1 MMKYYSKSFIS
12 ILLMVCMLLAGF
24 PTQAFAVESANYTL
38 NYTANGDSTVTITGI
53 SVSEG
58 FEETD
63 LAVEIPETI
72 DGMTVTKIEGTRWSA
87 FAGYHVTSVSI
98 PASVTEIGA
107 GAFMNCQYLTQV
119 TFGEGSAPSFEDA
132 YNSNQNGVFADCTA
146 LTSIELPAGTTKL
159 GTYMFSGCE
168 SLTSVNLSE
177 LTQITEIPFRA
188 FERCALSSVE
198 LPENIRRVAQDA
210 FSANYICTGVDDYG
224 DEIRTYTIQDI
235 TLNEGLTE
243 IGSNAFYGAPIT
255 SLLLPNSLTTIGH
268 SAFSCCHHLAEITW
282 PDNKGF
288 TEINGFDH
296 CTSLPDSIF
305 ESLPVTVTSIGYQ
318 AFSGCRFSSVSLPGT
333 IETIGERAFAY
344 NYNLKSLTL
353 HEGLQSIGVGA
364 FHCCNGTDNGEYMEG
379 LLNATIVV
387 PETVTYIGAGAFS
400 VPYNSYYADDAN
412 PGLTLKILNRDLTL
426 KDENEDNG
434 FIPILSGVAYATICG
449 YRYKSDGVT
458 ESDLYAYAQ
467 NLIEQSSESLSCKYT
482 WEELS
487 ETQPVYAYTVSGTV
501 TPADASIVVE
511 KGGERIAQTSD
522 ESGAF
527 SFAVKNDEDVTVV
540 FSADGYINQT
550 FVRAAG
556 STGNWDLGNVE
567 LAPLPVSRTITVS
580 LSDSE
585 GKNLYS
591 FDGLTLVLK
600 AGEKTLTEDTDYT
613 LQFPYIILKDT
624 VSVTKNTTLTLT
636 AETDE
641 SLKRSGATASTTLA
655 RPRLELVLPAWG
667 NVVIPTVSSFTGGH
681 NILIFDS
688 EGNLSE
694 YGTVSSTIMEE
705 TYSYTSDKLK
715 AGNYTAV
722 IFNQNQY
729 LSVIPA
735 LSGLTSCGMTEDTDY
750 KKIHFTIRDK
760 ETTAIDTV
768 TVPVLNT
775 AEFGTIVNTDFSCVR
790 LDENSP
796 LTGVKFRA
804 RVFYGFAD
812 SAVASGTL
820 TINIPADATV
830 SYIGNEIGRLDAG
843 AASNGY
849 TQSGNTLTIPVS
861 RNKGVVFMDLTVTGT
876 GKRVIS
882 AALSDGE
889 KTSPLGSCAFDCYT
903 TRLTLPSEYFESRI
917 ATITATIKAKPQTN
931 VDVYLDGEKKGTVTT
946 DKLGIAYF
954 DFTPPADAAI
964 GQKLTVSTQTA
975 EGDGGSAVI
984 KNYPTDAVVKEFYF
998 TQYHSKYYVVQDSR
1012 LTKNLSYSYVFT
1024 DSKRDECKDWSFS
1037 ATVNGKSP
1045 LDEELTSVTITM
1057 KTGDTMEVPLYLSG
1071 KTMCDDGSTD
1081 YVFTGMVT
1089 LEHPGVLPNYFD
1101 NERVPVRLDLN
1112 YASIIDESTLED
1124 LTEYTGTQT
1133 LMAELMANSL
1143 SEEEKKEIKD
1153 KYTNPWTEEVIAEY
1167 TRTTEECLVDLYCH
1181 IQGKCADPDNPTYA
1195 EKEAAR
1201 AAVQEDVKTVM
1212 EPFTTT
1218 DQDMLDEMANM
1229 IFKDEYML
1237 EIDAEILSYASTDE
1251 ERQWASEYQS
1261 ALLNLQ
1267 SSVDG
1272 YCDYLSAALL
1282 LDKNLT
1288 DYADGLEIAEEAGIT
1303 VAPAIAE
1310 QVRVGT
1316 LESVV
1321 VDKVE
1326 QAEGSDIYYAYDSSG
1341 TLIYTIDISKQLD
1354 KVLAHK
1360 NFVNNGDVNAV
1371 LPSGKESAAAVLNST
1386 ADDIS
1391 ASSRLYADD
1400 GDTTEAWVADELE
1413 AVNSWVG
1420 GFWFGAA
1427 ATGLDEWQK
1436 SMKLS
1441 AEKLAKLSARTKWLD
1456 QWQGR
1461 YLAGEMPYVDV
1472 DTYDKFMTEMV
1483 TKNKKIYA
1491 ATKIAPNMELFG
1503 KGLNG
1508 LGAMVSA
1515 GQAANSLVNVVDKN
1529 REIEDWE
1536 SELERKEKLYYH
1548 YMRLETKDCEA
1559 FPTKFQCGDALMQC
1573 TEAGRKLIPRTKD
1586 LRNMCAV
1593 DTAANALMVGSAF
1606 IPGLGWGV
1614 ALGIGLTGT
1623 VYGAWSDK
1631 TKTNLQQEIS
1641 KYENDFFLGELKAKK
1656 YCKID
1661 RNDCPDE
1668 DSSSDGSN
1676 PKSSGNSR
1684 LGSGSIGSDLR
1695 ECLDPS
1701 GIVYEAVES
1710 NPLSGV
1716 TAELWY
1722 SANKDG
1728 TNAVKWDAE
1737 NYGGQ
1742 INPQVTD
1749 ADGMYSW
1756 YVPDGYWKV
1765 KFTKE
1770 GYTTAETE
1778 WMEVPPPQLDVNIGL
1793 ISTAAPAV
1801 QSIFAYPDYVE
1812 IIFTQ
1817 YMSVTKTLTIPDGY
1831 TYEWAEKTPVNTVS
1845 NICYSKVLRMIPNNE
1860 AKVGDTVSVTIE
1872 GAKNYAGTSLSKY
1885 ISGSLTVVPRPAK
1898 IVLNYEDQISVHMGE
1913 NPIPRVTVRVL
1924 DSDGN
1929 PISGLKILAVA
1940 SSDFYASISPV
1951 NDITGEDGIATFAV
1965 EGLLPG
1971 TTKLTLSVENTSLRV
1986 SIPLLV
1992 THKENRPERPT
2003 AKIGEI
2009 SLTAASPKENFVT
2022 VRSGET
2028 MTLSCDTDGAVI
2040 YYTTDGT
2047 CPCQNTASRM
2057 RYTDPI
2063 TITENTKFRIAAY
2076 KDGMDYS
2083 ERLNITVTVDDTHQH
2098 SYGSEWKSDA
2108 NGHWHECDCGAVSD
2122 RAGHDWMVENA
2133 KEATATEPG
2142 YTGDKTCKVC
2152 GYEVKGEDIPAK
2164 GTTEPSDPTN
2174 PGGNNTTN
2182 PVNPDNDTVT
2192 VKGMKYRVTNAEKKQ
2207 ACAYGAEN
2215 KNLRTITVASKV
2227 TINGVSCQVTAVAN
2241 NAFANLKKAAK
2252 AVIGSNVTT
2261 IGKKAFYGDKK
2272 LKKIT
2277 VKSKKLKSI
2286 GKGALKG
2293 ISAKAVVKVP
2303 KAKRKAYNKL
2313 FKGKGQKKSVKI
2325 K

>member
-1 MMKYYSKSFIS
+1 MKYYSKRFIS

-24 PTQAFAVESANYTL
+24 PTQAFAMESANYTL
-38 NYTANGDSTVTITGI
+38 NYTENGDSTVSITGI
-53 SVSEG
+53 SVAEG
-58 FEETD
+58 FEEAD

-132 YNSNQNGVFADCTA
+132 YHSDLNGVFAGCTA

-168 SLTSVNLSE
+168 RLAAVNLSE

-198 LPENIRRVAQDA
+198 LPENISRVAQDA
-210 FSANYICTGVDDYG
+210 FSANYICTGLDDYG

-235 TLNEGLTE
+235 VLNEGLIE
-243 IGSNAFYGAPIT
+243 IGSNAFGGAVIT
-255 SLLLPNSLTTIGH
+255 SLTLPNSLTTIGQE
-268 SAFSCCHHLAEITW
+268 AFSGCYQLAEITW

-305 ESLPVTVTSIGYQ
+305 ESLPVTVTSIGYE
-318 AFSGCRFSSVSLPGT
+318 AFLGCRFSSVSLPGT

-344 NYNLKSLTL
+344 NYNLKSLSL
-353 HEGLQSIGVGA
+353 HEGLQSIGVCA
-364 FHCCNGTDNGEYMEG
+364 FNCCNGTTDNGEYMEG

-400 VPYNSYYADDAN
+400 VPYNSYYADNAN

-426 KDENEDNG
+426 KNKNEDNG
-434 FIPILSGVAYATICG
+434 FIPILSGVASATICG
-449 YRYKSDGVT
+449 YRYKSDGIT

-467 NLIEQSSESLSCKYT
+467 SCKYT

-487 ETQPVYAYTVSGTV
+487 ETQPVYAYTVSGKV

-527 SFAVKNDEDVTVV
+527 SFAVKNDEDVKVV
-540 FSADGYINQT
+540 FSADGYIDQRL
-550 FVRAAG
+550 VRAAG
-556 STGNWDLGNVE
+556 STENWDLGNVE
-567 LAPLPVSRTITVS
+567 LATLPVSRTITVS

-624 VSVTKNTTLTLT
+624 VSVEKNTTLTLT

-641 SLKRSGATASTTLA
+641 GLKRSGATAATTLA

-715 AGNYTAV
+715 AGSYTAV

-775 AEFGTIVNTDFSCVR
+775 TEFGTIVNTDFSCVR

-812 SAVASGTL
+812 NAVASGTL

-849 TQSGNTLTIPVS
+849 TKSGNTLTIPVS
-861 RNKGVVFMDLTVTGT
+861 RNKGVVFMDLSVTGT
-876 GKRVIS
+876 GNRVIS

-889 KTSPLGSCAFDCYT
+889 KTSPLGSCAFNCYT

-1057 KTGDTMEVPLYLSG
+1057 KTGDIMEVPLYLSG
-1071 KTMCDDGSTD
+1071 KTVCDDGSTD

-1112 YASIIDESTLED
+1112 YASILDDSMKAQWAAQGKD
-1124 LTEYTGTQT
+1124 GTQT
-1133 LMAELMANSL
+1133 LMAELTASTAL
-1143 SEEEKKEIKD
+1143 TEQEEKEIDD
-1153 KYTNPWTEEVIAEY
+1153 KYENPWTDEFLNEY
-1167 TRTTEECLVDLYCH
+1167 SASLVEDFCQYYYYYEYCV
-1181 IQGKCADPDNPTYA
+1181 DPANPTDA
-1195 EKEAAR
+1195 EKAKAEAA
-1201 AAVQEDVKTVM
+1201 AKADVDKM
-1212 EPFTTT
+1212 LEPFTTT
-1218 DQDMLDEMANM
+1218 DQGEINSMINMLFGDEWV
-1229 IFKDEYML
+1229 IEFDE
-1237 EIDAEILSYASTDE
+1237 EVLSYATEE
-1251 ERQWASEYQS
+1251 ERQEVYEFQSEMLSLQNSIDNLCGYIS
-1261 ALLNLQ
+1261 A
-1267 SSVDG
+1267 G
-1272 YCDYLSAALL
+1272 LL

-1288 DYADGLEIAEEAGIT
+1288 DYADGIEIAEEMGISLSPEL
-1303 VAPAIAE
+1303 AAKAKD
-1310 QVRVGT
+1310 GT
-1316 LESVV
+1316 LDDYMKTVSV
-1321 VDKVE
+1321 KVE
-1326 QAEGSDIYYAYDSSG
+1326 QEENSDTAYVYDQSG
-1341 TLIYTIDISKQLD
+1341 ALLYTMDTAKLWD
-1354 KVLAHK
+1354 KVIANK
-1360 NFVNNGDVNAV
+1360 DIIN
-1371 LPSGKESAAAVLNST
+1371 SGKVENALP
-1386 ADDIS
+1386 
-1391 ASSRLYADD
+1391 
-1400 GDTTEAWVADELE
+1400 
-1413 AVNSWVG
+1413 G
-1420 GFWFGAA
+1420 GNGAA
-1427 ATGLDEWQK
+1427 ALSINSYSNK
-1436 SMKLS
+1436 AALPAILS
-1441 AEKLAKLSARTKWLD
+1441 AQEGEEEQGSLALAHDALEAAVSYGGDFWL
-1456 QWQGR
+1456 G
-1461 YLAGEMPYVDV
+1461 LGGTAAGEVADSMAKELDFLVNHAPRILQQYSQWNMDYWLGKMPYISPEYYREISDS
-1472 DTYDKFMTEMV
+1472 MT
-1483 TKNKKIYA
+1483 KLQLKA
-1491 ATKIAPNMELFG
+1491 AAFPKIAPALEKTSKVIGKAGDLANAVQFG
-1503 KGLNG
+1503 ND
-1508 LGAMVSA
+1508 VIDIYSI
-1515 GQAANSLVNVVDKN
+1515 NN
-1529 REIEDWE
+1529 EIENWE
-1536 SELERKEKLYYH
+1536 DEVARHRKLYFH
-1548 YMRLETKDCEA
+1548 YLQLEVKDCES
-1559 FPTKFQCGDALMQC
+1559 FPTKFQCADAHEKCMD
-1573 TEAGRKLIPRTKD
+1573 EGRTLQRLYKQ
-1586 LRNMCAV
+1586 LRQYASL
-1593 DTAANALMVGSAF
+1593 DA
-1606 IPGLGWGV
+1606 GV
-1614 ALGIGLTGT
+1614 AGLSLACSFVPGVGTVAGLTVAGGGYL
-1623 VYGAWSDK
+1623 YGKAADDAK
-1631 TKTNLQQEIS
+1631 AQLQADITTHELEFQ
-1641 KYENDFFLGELKAKK
+1641 KGERAAKK

-1668 DSSSDGSN
+1668 DSSSDGSG
-1676 PKSSGNSR
+1676 PKSSGNSS

-1722 SANKDG
+1722 SASKDG

-1742 INPQVTD
+1742 INPQLTD
-1749 ADGMYSW
+1749 AEGMYSW

-1765 KFTKE
+1765 KFTKD
-1770 GYTTAETE
+1770 GYIAAETE

-1801 QSIFAYPDYVE
+1801 QSINAYPDYVE

-1831 TYEWAEKTPVNTVS
+1831 TYEWAEKTPVNTES
-1845 NICYSKVLRMIPNNE
+1845 NICYSKVLRLIPNNK
-1860 AKVGDTVSVTIE
+1860 AKVGDTVSVSIE
-1872 GAKNYAGTSLSKY
+1872 GAENYAGTSLSKY

-1913 NPIPRVTVRVL
+1913 NPTPRVTVRVL

-1940 SSDFYASISPV
+1940 SSDFYASVSPV

-2028 MTLSCDTDGAVI
+2028 MTLSCGTDGAVI

-2098 SYGSEWKSDA
+2098 SYGSEWKSDE

-2122 RAGHDWMVENA
+2122 RAEHDWKVENA

-2142 YTGDKTCKVC
+2142 YAGDKTCKVC
-2152 GYEVKGEDIPAK
+2152 GYEVKGEKIPAT
-2164 GTTEPSDPTN
+2164 GTTKPTEPTN
-2174 PGGNNTTN
+2174 PGDDNPTN
-2182 PVNPDNDTVT
+2182 PVNPDSDKPTNP
-2192 VKGMKYRVTNAEKKQ
+2192 KGDGNENTNSPQTGDNSNLWLWFAVLFISGGILIGTSAYSKNKKY
-2207 ACAYGAEN
+2207 
-2215 KNLRTITVASKV
+2215 SK
-2227 TINGVSCQVTAVAN
+2227 
-2241 NAFANLKKAAK
+2241 
-2252 AVIGSNVTT
+2252 
-2261 IGKKAFYGDKK
+2261 
-2272 LKKIT
+2272 
-2277 VKSKKLKSI
+2277 
-2286 GKGALKG
+2286 
-2293 ISAKAVVKVP
+2293 
-2303 KAKRKAYNKL
+2303 
-2313 FKGKGQKKSVKI
+2313 
-2325 K
+2325 

>member
-1 MMKYYSKSFIS
+1 MMKYYSKRFIS
-12 ILLMVCMLLAGF
+12 ILLMICMLLAGF
-24 PTQAFAVESANYTL
+24 PTQAFAMESANYTL
-38 NYTANGDSTVTITGI
+38 NYTANGDSTVSITGI
-53 SVSEG
+53 SVAEG
-58 FEETD
+58 FEEAD

-119 TFGEGSAPSFEDA
+119 TFAEGSAPSFEDA
-132 YNSNQNGVFADCTA
+132 YNSNLNGVFAGCTA

-198 LPENIRRVAQDA
+198 LPENISRVAQDA
-210 FSANYICTGVDDYG
+210 FSANYICTGLDDYG

-235 TLNEGLTE
+235 VLNEGLIE
-243 IGSNAFYGAPIT
+243 IGSNAFGGAVIT
-255 SLLLPNSLTTIGH
+255 SLILPNSLTTIGQE
-268 SAFSCCHHLAEITW
+268 AFSGCYQLAEITW

-288 TEINGFDH
+288 TEINGFDN

-344 NYNLKSLTL
+344 NYNLKTLTL
-353 HEGLQSIGVGA
+353 HEGLQSIGVCA
-364 FHCCNGTDNGEYMEG
+364 FYSCNGTDNGEYMEG

-426 KDENEDNG
+426 KDENEYNG

-467 NLIEQSSESLSCKYT
+467 SCKYT

-487 ETQPVYAYTVSGTV
+487 ETQPVYAYTVSGKV

-511 KGGERIAQTSD
+511 KGGERIAHTSD

-527 SFAVKNDEDVTVV
+527 SFTVKNDEDVKVV
-540 FSADGYINQT
+540 FSADGYIDQSL
-550 FVRAAG
+550 VRAAG

-567 LAPLPVSRTITVS
+567 LATLPVSRTITVS

-591 FDGLTLVLK
+591 FEGLTLVLK

-624 VSVTKNTTLTLT
+624 VSVEKNTTLTLT

-641 SLKRSGATASTTLA
+641 SLKRSGATATTTLA

-715 AGNYTAV
+715 AGSYTAV

-735 LSGLTSCGMTEDTDY
+735 LSGLTSCGMTEDVDY
-750 KKIHFTIRDK
+750 KKISFTVRDG

-768 TVPVLNT
+768 AVPVLNT
-775 AEFGTIVNTDFSCVR
+775 KKFSTIVNTDFSCVR

-812 SAVASGTL
+812 NAVASGTL

-849 TQSGNTLTIPVS
+849 TKSGNTLTIPVS
-861 RNKGVVFMDLTVTGT
+861 RNKGVVFMDLSVTGT
-876 GKRVIS
+876 GNRVIS

-889 KTSPLGSCAFDCYT
+889 KTSPLGSCAFNCYT

-1057 KTGDTMEVPLYLSG
+1057 KTGDIMEVPLYLSG
-1071 KTMCDDGSTD
+1071 KTVCDDGSTD

-1089 LEHPGVLPNYFD
+1089 LEHPGVIPNYFD

-1112 YASIIDESTLED
+1112 YASILDDSMKAQWAAQGKN
-1124 LTEYTGTQT
+1124 GTQT
-1133 LMAELMANSL
+1133 LMAELTASTAL
-1143 SEEEKKEIKD
+1143 TEQEEKEIDD
-1153 KYTNPWTEEVIAEY
+1153 KYENPWTDEFLNEY
-1167 TRTTEECLVDLYCH
+1167 SASLVEDFCQYYYYYEYCV
-1181 IQGKCADPDNPTYA
+1181 DPANPTDA
-1195 EKEAAR
+1195 EKAKAEAA
-1201 AAVQEDVKTVM
+1201 AKADVDKM
-1212 EPFTTT
+1212 LEPFTTT
-1218 DQDMLDEMANM
+1218 DQGEINSMINMLFGDEWV
-1229 IFKDEYML
+1229 IEFDE
-1237 EIDAEILSYASTDE
+1237 EVLSYATEE
-1251 ERQWASEYQS
+1251 ERQEVYEFQSEMLSLQNSIDNLCGYIS
-1261 ALLNLQ
+1261 A
-1267 SSVDG
+1267 G
-1272 YCDYLSAALL
+1272 LL

-1288 DYADGLEIAEEAGIT
+1288 DYADGIEIAEEMGISLSPEL
-1303 VAPAIAE
+1303 AAKAKD
-1310 QVRVGT
+1310 GT
-1316 LESVV
+1316 LDDYMKTVSV
-1321 VDKVE
+1321 KVE
-1326 QAEGSDIYYAYDSSG
+1326 QEENSNTAYVYDQSG
-1341 TLIYTIDISKQLD
+1341 ALLYTMDTAKLWD
-1354 KVLAHK
+1354 KVIANKDIINSGKVENALPGG
-1360 NFVNNGDVNAV
+1360 NGAAALSINSYSNKAV
-1371 LPSGKESAAAVLNST
+1371 LPAILSAQEGEEEQGSLALAHDALEAAVSYGGDFWLGLGGTAAGEVADSMAKELDFLVNHAPRILQQYSQWNMDYWLGKMPYISPEYYREISDSMTKLQLKAAA
-1386 ADDIS
+1386 
-1391 ASSRLYADD
+1391 
-1400 GDTTEAWVADELE
+1400 
-1413 AVNSWVG
+1413 
-1420 GFWFGAA
+1420 F
-1427 ATGLDEWQK
+1427 
-1436 SMKLS
+1436 
-1441 AEKLAKLSARTKWLD
+1441 
-1456 QWQGR
+1456 
-1461 YLAGEMPYVDV
+1461 P
-1472 DTYDKFMTEMV
+1472 
-1483 TKNKKIYA
+1483 
-1491 ATKIAPNMELFG
+1491 KIAPALEKTSKVIGKAGDLANAVQFG
-1503 KGLNG
+1503 ND
-1508 LGAMVSA
+1508 VIDIYSI
-1515 GQAANSLVNVVDKN
+1515 NN
-1529 REIEDWE
+1529 EIENWE
-1536 SELERKEKLYYH
+1536 DEVARHRKLYFH
-1548 YMRLETKDCEA
+1548 YLQLEVKDCES
-1559 FPTKFQCGDALMQC
+1559 FPTKFQCADAHEKCMD
-1573 TEAGRKLIPRTKD
+1573 EGRTLQRLYKQ
-1586 LRNMCAV
+1586 LRQYASL
-1593 DTAANALMVGSAF
+1593 DA
-1606 IPGLGWGV
+1606 GV
-1614 ALGIGLTGT
+1614 AGLSLACSFVPGVGTVAGLTVAGGGYL
-1623 VYGAWSDK
+1623 YGKAADDAK
-1631 TKTNLQQEIS
+1631 AQLQADITTHELEFQ
-1641 KYENDFFLGELKAKK
+1641 KGERAAKK

-1668 DSSSDGSN
+1668 DSSSDGSG
-1676 PKSSGNSR
+1676 PKSSGNSS

-1722 SANKDG
+1722 SASKDG

-1742 INPQVTD
+1742 INPQLTD
-1749 ADGMYSW
+1749 AEGMYSW

-1765 KFTKE
+1765 KFTKD
-1770 GYTTAETE
+1770 GYIAAETE

-1801 QSIFAYPDYVE
+1801 QSINAYPDYVE

-1831 TYEWAEKTPVNTVS
+1831 TYEWAEKTPVNTES
-1845 NICYSKVLRMIPNNE
+1845 NICYSKVLRLIPNNK
-1860 AKVGDTVSVTIE
+1860 AKVGDTVSVSIE
-1872 GAKNYAGTSLSKY
+1872 GAENYAGTSLSKY

-1913 NPIPRVTVRVL
+1913 NPTPRVTVRVL

-1940 SSDFYASISPV
+1940 SSDFYASVSPV

-2028 MTLSCDTDGAVI
+2028 MTLSCGTDGAVI

-2098 SYGSEWKSDA
+2098 SYGSEWKSDE

-2122 RAGHDWMVENA
+2122 RAEHDWKVENA

-2142 YTGDKTCKVC
+2142 YAGDKTCKVC
-2152 GYEVKGEDIPAK
+2152 GYEVKGEKIPAT
-2164 GTTEPSDPTN
+2164 GTTKPTEPTN
-2174 PGGNNTTN
+2174 PGDDNPTN
-2182 PVNPDNDTVT
+2182 PVNPDSDKPTNPKGDGNENTNSPQTGDNSNLWMWFAVLFISGGMLVGTTV
-2192 VKGMKYRVTNAEKKQ
+2192 Y
-2207 ACAYGAEN
+2207 
-2215 KNLRTITVASKV
+2215 
-2227 TINGVSCQVTAVAN
+2227 
-2241 NAFANLKKAAK
+2241 
-2252 AVIGSNVTT
+2252 
-2261 IGKKAFYGDKK
+2261 
-2272 LKKIT
+2272 
-2277 VKSKKLKSI
+2277 SKK
-2286 GKGALKG
+2286 
-2293 ISAKAVVKVP
+2293 
-2303 KAKRKAYNKL
+2303 
-2313 FKGKGQKKSVKI
+2313 KKYSK
-2325 K
+2325 

>member
-1 MMKYYSKSFIS
+1 MKYYSKRFIS

-38 NYTANGDSTVTITGI
+38 NYTENGDSTVSITGI
-53 SVSEG
+53 SVAEG
-58 FEETD
+58 FEEAD
-63 LAVEIPETI
+63 IAVEIPETI

-87 FAGYHVTSVSI
+87 FARYHVTSVSI

-132 YNSNQNGVFADCTA
+132 YNSDLNGVFAGCTA

-159 GTYMFSGCE
+159 GTYMFSRCE

-198 LPENIRRVAQDA
+198 LPENISRVAKFA
-210 FSANYICTGVDDYG
+210 FSANYICTGLDDYG

-235 TLNEGLTE
+235 VLNEGLIE
-243 IGSNAFYGAPIT
+243 IGSNAFGGAVIT
-255 SLLLPNSLTTIGH
+255 SLILPNSLTTIGQE
-268 SAFSCCHHLAEITW
+268 AFSGCYQLAEITW

-305 ESLPVTVTSIGYQ
+305 ESLPVTVTSIGYE
-318 AFSGCRFSSVSLPGT
+318 AFLGCRFSSVSLPGT

-344 NYNLKSLTL
+344 NYNLKSLSL
-353 HEGLQSIGVGA
+353 HEGLQSIGVCA
-364 FHCCNGTDNGEYMEG
+364 FNRCNGTDNGEYMEG

-400 VPYNSYYADDAN
+400 VPYNSYYADNAN
-412 PGLTLKILNRDLTL
+412 PGLTMKILNRDLTL
-426 KDENEDNG
+426 KDENEYNG
-434 FIPILSGVAYATICG
+434 FIPILSGVASATICG
-449 YRYKSDGVT
+449 YRYKSDGIT

-467 NLIEQSSESLSCKYT
+467 SCKYT

-487 ETQPVYAYTVSGTV
+487 ETQPVYAYTVSGKV

-527 SFAVKNDEDVTVV
+527 SFAVKNDEDVKVV
-540 FSADGYINQT
+540 FSADGYIDQT
-550 FVRAAG
+550 LVRAAG

-567 LAPLPVSRTITVS
+567 LATLPVSRTITVS

-624 VSVTKNTTLTLT
+624 VSVEKNTTLTLT

-641 SLKRSGATASTTLA
+641 SLKRSGATATTTLA

-694 YGTVSSTIMEE
+694 YGTVSSTIIEE

-715 AGNYTAV
+715 AGSYTAV

-735 LSGLTSCGMTEDTDY
+735 LSGLTSCGMTEYTDY

-796 LTGVKFRA
+796 LTGVRFRA

-812 SAVASGTL
+812 KAAASGTL

-861 RNKGVVFMDLTVTGT
+861 RNKGVVFMDLSVTGT
-876 GKRVIS
+876 GNRVIS

-889 KTSPLGSCAFDCYT
+889 KTSPLGSCTFDCYT

-931 VDVYLDGEKKGTVTT
+931 VDVYLDGEKKGSVTT

-975 EGDGGSAVI
+975 EGDGGSTVI

-1057 KTGDTMEVPLYLSG
+1057 KTGDIMEVPLYLSG
-1071 KTMCDDGSTD
+1071 KTVCDDGSTD

-1089 LEHPGVLPNYFD
+1089 LEHPGVIPNYFD

-1112 YASIIDESTLED
+1112 YASILDDSMKAQWAAQGKN
-1124 LTEYTGTQT
+1124 GTQT
-1133 LMAELMANSL
+1133 LMAELTASTAL
-1143 SEEEKKEIKD
+1143 TEQEEKEIDD
-1153 KYTNPWTEEVIAEY
+1153 KYENPWTDEFLNEY
-1167 TRTTEECLVDLYCH
+1167 SASLVEDFCQYYYYYEYCV
-1181 IQGKCADPDNPTYA
+1181 DPANPTDA
-1195 EKEAAR
+1195 EKAKAEAA
-1201 AAVQEDVKTVM
+1201 AKADVDKM
-1212 EPFTTT
+1212 LEPFTTT
-1218 DQDMLDEMANM
+1218 DQGEINSMINMLFGDEWV
-1229 IFKDEYML
+1229 IEFDE
-1237 EIDAEILSYASTDE
+1237 EVLSYATEE
-1251 ERQWASEYQS
+1251 ERQEVYEFQSEMLSLQNSIDNLCGYIS
-1261 ALLNLQ
+1261 A
-1267 SSVDG
+1267 G
-1272 YCDYLSAALL
+1272 LL

-1288 DYADGLEIAEEAGIT
+1288 DYADGIEIAEEMGISLSPEL
-1303 VAPAIAE
+1303 AAKAKD
-1310 QVRVGT
+1310 GT
-1316 LESVV
+1316 LDDYMKTVSV
-1321 VDKVE
+1321 KVE
-1326 QAEGSDIYYAYDSSG
+1326 QEENSDTAYVYDQSG
-1341 TLIYTIDISKQLD
+1341 ALLYTMDTAKLWD
-1354 KVLAHK
+1354 KVIANKDIINSGKVENALPGG
-1360 NFVNNGDVNAV
+1360 NGAAALSINSYSNKAV
-1371 LPSGKESAAAVLNST
+1371 LPAILSVQEGEEEQGSLALAHDALEAAVSYGGDFWLGLGGTAAGEVADSMAKELDFLVNHAPRILQQYSQWNMDYWLGKMPYISPEYYREISDSMTKLQLKAAA
-1386 ADDIS
+1386 
-1391 ASSRLYADD
+1391 
-1400 GDTTEAWVADELE
+1400 
-1413 AVNSWVG
+1413 
-1420 GFWFGAA
+1420 F
-1427 ATGLDEWQK
+1427 
-1436 SMKLS
+1436 
-1441 AEKLAKLSARTKWLD
+1441 
-1456 QWQGR
+1456 
-1461 YLAGEMPYVDV
+1461 P
-1472 DTYDKFMTEMV
+1472 
-1483 TKNKKIYA
+1483 
-1491 ATKIAPNMELFG
+1491 KIAPALEKTSKVIGKAGDLANAVQFG
-1503 KGLNG
+1503 ND
-1508 LGAMVSA
+1508 VIDIYSI
-1515 GQAANSLVNVVDKN
+1515 NN
-1529 REIEDWE
+1529 EIENWE
-1536 SELERKEKLYYH
+1536 DEVARHRKLYFH
-1548 YMRLETKDCEA
+1548 YLQLEVKDCES
-1559 FPTKFQCGDALMQC
+1559 FPTKFQCADAHEKCMD
-1573 TEAGRKLIPRTKD
+1573 EGRTLQRLYKQ
-1586 LRNMCAV
+1586 LRQYASL
-1593 DTAANALMVGSAF
+1593 DA
-1606 IPGLGWGV
+1606 GV
-1614 ALGIGLTGT
+1614 AGLSLACSFVPGVGTVAGLTVAGGGYL
-1623 VYGAWSDK
+1623 YGKAADDAK
-1631 TKTNLQQEIS
+1631 AQLQADITTHELEFQ
-1641 KYENDFFLGELKAKK
+1641 KGERAAKK

-1668 DSSSDGSN
+1668 DSSSDGSG
-1676 PKSSGNSR
+1676 PKSSGNSS

-1722 SANKDG
+1722 SASKDG

-1742 INPQVTD
+1742 INPQITD
-1749 ADGMYSW
+1749 TDGMYSW

-1765 KFTKE
+1765 KFTKD
-1770 GYTTAETE
+1770 GYTAAETE

-1801 QSIFAYPDYVE
+1801 QSINAYPDYVE

-1831 TYEWAEKTPVNTVS
+1831 TYEWAEKTPVNTES
-1845 NICYSKVLRMIPNNE
+1845 NICYSKVLRLIPNNK
-1860 AKVGDTVSVTIE
+1860 AKVGDTVSVSIE
-1872 GAKNYAGTSLSKY
+1872 GAENYAGTSLSKY
-1885 ISGSLTVVPRPAK
+1885 SSGSLTVVPRPAK

-1913 NPIPRVTVRVL
+1913 NPTPRVTVRVL

-1940 SSDFYASISPV
+1940 SSDFYASVSPV

-2028 MTLSCDTDGAVI
+2028 MTLSCGTDGAVI

-2098 SYGSEWKSDA
+2098 SYGSEWKSDE

-2122 RAGHDWMVENA
+2122 RAEHDWKVENA

-2142 YTGDKTCKVC
+2142 YAGDKTCKVC
-2152 GYEVKGEDIPAK
+2152 GYEVKGEKIPAT
-2164 GTTEPSDPTN
+2164 GTTKPTEPTN
-2174 PGGNNTTN
+2174 PGDDNPTN
-2182 PVNPDNDTVT
+2182 PVNPDSDKPTNP
-2192 VKGMKYRVTNAEKKQ
+2192 KGDGNENTNSPQTGDNSNLWMWFAVLFISGGMLIGTSAYSKNKKY
-2207 ACAYGAEN
+2207 
-2215 KNLRTITVASKV
+2215 SK
-2227 TINGVSCQVTAVAN
+2227 
-2241 NAFANLKKAAK
+2241 
-2252 AVIGSNVTT
+2252 
-2261 IGKKAFYGDKK
+2261 
-2272 LKKIT
+2272 
-2277 VKSKKLKSI
+2277 
-2286 GKGALKG
+2286 
-2293 ISAKAVVKVP
+2293 
-2303 KAKRKAYNKL
+2303 
-2313 FKGKGQKKSVKI
+2313 
-2325 K
+2325 

>member
-1 MMKYYSKSFIS
+1 MMKYYSKRFIS

-38 NYTANGDSTVTITGI
+38 NYTANGDSTVSITGI
-53 SVSEG
+53 SVAEG
-58 FEETD
+58 FEEAD
-63 LAVEIPETI
+63 IAVEIPETI

-87 FAGYHVTSVSI
+87 FARYHVVSVSI

-107 GAFMNCQYLTQV
+107 GAFMSCQYLTQV
-119 TFGEGSAPSFEDA
+119 TFAKGSAPSFEDA
-132 YNSNQNGVFADCTA
+132 YHSDLNGVFAGCTA

-159 GTYMFSGCE
+159 GTYMFSRCE

-198 LPENIRRVAQDA
+198 LPENISRVEQDA
-210 FSANYICTGVDDYG
+210 FWANYICTGLGDYG

-235 TLNEGLTE
+235 KLNEGLIE
-243 IGSNAFYGAPIT
+243 IGSNAFDGAVIT
-255 SLLLPNSLTTIGH
+255 SLTLPNSLTTIGQD
-268 SAFSCCHHLAEITW
+268 AFSGCYQLAEITW

-288 TEINGFDH
+288 TEINGFAH

-305 ESLPVTVTSIGYQ
+305 ESLPVTVTSIGYR
-318 AFSGCRFSSVSLPGT
+318 AFLGCRFSSVSLPGT

-344 NYNLKSLTL
+344 NYNLKSLSL
-353 HEGLQSIGVGA
+353 HEGLQSIGVCA
-364 FHCCNGTDNGEYMEG
+364 FNCCNGTTDNGEYMEG

-400 VPYNSYYADDAN
+400 VPYNSYYAANAN

-426 KDENEDNG
+426 KNKNEDNG
-434 FIPILSGVAYATICG
+434 FIPILSGVASATICG
-449 YRYKSDGVT
+449 YRYKSDGIT

-467 NLIEQSSESLSCKYT
+467 NLIEQSSEYVSCKYT

-487 ETQPVYAYTVSGTV
+487 ETQPVYAYTVSGKV

-522 ESGAF
+522 GSGAF
-527 SFAVKNDEDVTVV
+527 SFTVKNDEDVKIV
-540 FSADGYINQT
+540 FSADGYIDQSL
-550 FVRAAG
+550 VRAAG

-567 LAPLPVSRTITVS
+567 LATLPVSRTITVS

-591 FDGLTLVLK
+591 FDGLTFVLK
-600 AGEKTLTEDTDYT
+600 AGGKTLTEDTDYT

-624 VSVTKNTTLTLT
+624 VSITKNTPLTLT

-641 SLKRSGATASTTLA
+641 SLKRSGATATTTFA
-655 RPRLELVLPAWG
+655 QPRLELVLPAWG

-694 YGTVSSTIMEE
+694 YGTVSSTIIEE

-715 AGNYTAV
+715 AGSYTAV

-775 AEFGTIVNTDFSCVR
+775 TEFGTIVNTDFSCVR

-812 SAVASGTL
+812 NAVASGTL

-849 TQSGNTLTIPVS
+849 TKSGNTLTIPVS
-861 RNKGVVFMDLTVTGT
+861 RNKGVVFMDLSVTGT
-876 GKRVIS
+876 GNRVIS

-889 KTSPLGSCAFDCYT
+889 KTSPLGSCAFNCYT

-1057 KTGDTMEVPLYLSG
+1057 KTGDIMEVPLYLSG
-1071 KTMCDDGSTD
+1071 KTVCDDGSTD
-1081 YVFTGMVT
+1081 YIFTGMVT

-1112 YASIIDESTLED
+1112 YASILDDSMKAQWAAQGKD
-1124 LTEYTGTQT
+1124 GTQT
-1133 LMAELMANSL
+1133 LMAELTASTAL
-1143 SEEEKKEIKD
+1143 TEQEEKEIDD
-1153 KYTNPWTEEVIAEY
+1153 KYENPWTDEFLNEY
-1167 TRTTEECLVDLYCH
+1167 SASLVEDFCQYYYYYEYCV
-1181 IQGKCADPDNPTYA
+1181 DPANPTDA
-1195 EKEAAR
+1195 EKAKAEAA
-1201 AAVQEDVKTVM
+1201 AKADVDKM
-1212 EPFTTT
+1212 LEPFTTT
-1218 DQDMLDEMANM
+1218 DQGEINSMINMLFGDEWV
-1229 IFKDEYML
+1229 IEFDE
-1237 EIDAEILSYASTDE
+1237 EVLSYATEE
-1251 ERQWASEYQS
+1251 ERQEVYEFQSEMLSLQNSIDNLCGYIS
-1261 ALLNLQ
+1261 A
-1267 SSVDG
+1267 G
-1272 YCDYLSAALL
+1272 LL

-1288 DYADGLEIAEEAGIT
+1288 DYADGIEIAEEMGISLSPEL
-1303 VAPAIAE
+1303 AAKAKD
-1310 QVRVGT
+1310 GT
-1316 LESVV
+1316 LDDYMKTVSV
-1321 VDKVE
+1321 KVE
-1326 QAEGSDIYYAYDSSG
+1326 QEENSDTAYVYDQSG
-1341 TLIYTIDISKQLD
+1341 ALLYTMDTAKLWD
-1354 KVLAHK
+1354 KVIANKDIINSGKVENALPGG
-1360 NFVNNGDVNAV
+1360 NGAAALSINSYSNKAV
-1371 LPSGKESAAAVLNST
+1371 LPAILSAQEGEEEQGSLALAHDALEAAVSYGGDFWLGLGGTAAGEVADSMAKELDFLVNHAPRILQQYSQWNMDYWLGKMPYISPEYYREISDSMTKLQLKAAA
-1386 ADDIS
+1386 
-1391 ASSRLYADD
+1391 
-1400 GDTTEAWVADELE
+1400 
-1413 AVNSWVG
+1413 
-1420 GFWFGAA
+1420 F
-1427 ATGLDEWQK
+1427 
-1436 SMKLS
+1436 
-1441 AEKLAKLSARTKWLD
+1441 
-1456 QWQGR
+1456 
-1461 YLAGEMPYVDV
+1461 P
-1472 DTYDKFMTEMV
+1472 
-1483 TKNKKIYA
+1483 
-1491 ATKIAPNMELFG
+1491 KIAPALEKTSKVIGKAGDLANAVQFG
-1503 KGLNG
+1503 ND
-1508 LGAMVSA
+1508 VIDIYSI
-1515 GQAANSLVNVVDKN
+1515 NN
-1529 REIEDWE
+1529 EIENWE
-1536 SELERKEKLYYH
+1536 DEVARHRKLYFH
-1548 YMRLETKDCEA
+1548 YLQLEVKDCES
-1559 FPTKFQCGDALMQC
+1559 FPTKFQCADAHEKCMD
-1573 TEAGRKLIPRTKD
+1573 EGRTLQRLYKQ
-1586 LRNMCAV
+1586 LRQYASL
-1593 DTAANALMVGSAF
+1593 DA
-1606 IPGLGWGV
+1606 GV
-1614 ALGIGLTGT
+1614 AGLSLACSFVPGVGTVAGLTVAGGGYL
-1623 VYGAWSDK
+1623 YGKAADDAK
-1631 TKTNLQQEIS
+1631 AQLQADITTHELEFQ
-1641 KYENDFFLGELKAKK
+1641 KGERAAKK

-1668 DSSSDGSN
+1668 DSSSDGSG
-1676 PKSSGNSR
+1676 PKSSGNSS

-1722 SANKDG
+1722 SASKDG

-1742 INPQVTD
+1742 INPQLTD
-1749 ADGMYSW
+1749 AEGMYSW

-1765 KFTKE
+1765 KFTKD
-1770 GYTTAETE
+1770 GYIAAETE

-1801 QSIFAYPDYVE
+1801 QSINAYPDYVE

-1831 TYEWAEKTPVNTVS
+1831 TYEWAEKTPVNTES
-1845 NICYSKVLRMIPNNE
+1845 NICYSKVLRLIPNNK
-1860 AKVGDTVSVTIE
+1860 AKVGDTVSVSIE
-1872 GAKNYAGTSLSKY
+1872 GAENYAGTSLSKY
-1885 ISGSLTVVPRPAK
+1885 SSGSLTVVPRPAK

-1913 NPIPRVTVRVL
+1913 NPTPRVTVRVL
-1924 DSDGN
+1924 DLDGN

-1971 TTKLTLSVENTSLRV
+1971 TTKLTLSVEDTSLRV

-2028 MTLSCDTDGAVI
+2028 MTLSCGTDGAVI

-2098 SYGSEWKSDA
+2098 SYGSEWKSDE

-2122 RAGHDWMVENA
+2122 RAEHDWMVENA

-2152 GYEVKGEDIPAK
+2152 GYEVKGEKIPAT
-2164 GTTEPSDPTN
+2164 GTTKPTEPTN
-2174 PGGNNTTN
+2174 PGDDNPTN
-2182 PVNPDNDTVT
+2182 PVNPDSDKPTNP
-2192 VKGMKYRVTNAEKKQ
+2192 KGDGNENTNSPQTGDNSNLWLWFAVLFISGGILIGTS
-2207 ACAYGAEN
+2207 AY
-2215 KNLRTITVASKV
+2215 
-2227 TINGVSCQVTAVAN
+2227 
-2241 NAFANLKKAAK
+2241 
-2252 AVIGSNVTT
+2252 
-2261 IGKKAFYGDKK
+2261 
-2272 LKKIT
+2272 
-2277 VKSKKLKSI
+2277 SKK
-2286 GKGALKG
+2286 
-2293 ISAKAVVKVP
+2293 
-2303 KAKRKAYNKL
+2303 
-2313 FKGKGQKKSVKI
+2313 KKYSK
-2325 K
+2325 

>member
-1 MMKYYSKSFIS
+1 MMKYYSKRFIS
-12 ILLMVCMLLAGF
+12 ILLMICMLLAGF
-24 PTQAFAVESANYTL
+24 PTQAFAMESANYTL
-38 NYTANGDSTVTITGI
+38 NYTANGDSTVSITGI
-53 SVSEG
+53 SVAEG
-58 FEETD
+58 FEEAD

-119 TFGEGSAPSFEDA
+119 TFAEGSAPSFEDA
-132 YNSNQNGVFADCTA
+132 YNSNLNGVFAGCTA

-198 LPENIRRVAQDA
+198 LPENISRVAQDA
-210 FSANYICTGVDDYG
+210 FSANYICTGLDDYG

-235 TLNEGLTE
+235 VLNEGLIE
-243 IGSNAFYGAPIT
+243 IGSNAFGGAVIT
-255 SLLLPNSLTTIGH
+255 SLILPNSLTTIGQE
-268 SAFSCCHHLAEITW
+268 AFSGCYQLAEITW

-288 TEINGFDH
+288 TEINGFDN

-344 NYNLKSLTL
+344 NYNLKTLTL
-353 HEGLQSIGVGA
+353 HEGLQSIGVCA
-364 FHCCNGTDNGEYMEG
+364 FYSCNGTDNGEYMEG

-426 KDENEDNG
+426 KDENEYNG

-467 NLIEQSSESLSCKYT
+467 SCKYT

-487 ETQPVYAYTVSGTV
+487 ETQPVYAYTVSGKV

-511 KGGERIAQTSD
+511 KGGERIAHTSD

-527 SFAVKNDEDVTVV
+527 SFTVKNDEDVKVV
-540 FSADGYINQT
+540 FSADGYIDQSL
-550 FVRAAG
+550 VRAAG

-567 LAPLPVSRTITVS
+567 LATLPVSRTITVS

-624 VSVTKNTTLTLT
+624 VSVEKNTTLTLT

-641 SLKRSGATASTTLA
+641 SLKRSGATATTTLA

-715 AGNYTAV
+715 AGSYTAV

-735 LSGLTSCGMTEDTDY
+735 LSGLTSCGMTEDVDY
-750 KKIHFTIRDK
+750 KKISFTVRDG

-768 TVPVLNT
+768 AVPVLNT
-775 AEFGTIVNTDFSCVR
+775 KKFSTIVNTDFSCVR

-812 SAVASGTL
+812 NAVASGTL

-849 TQSGNTLTIPVS
+849 TKSGNTLTIPVS
-861 RNKGVVFMDLTVTGT
+861 RNKGVVFMDLSVTGT
-876 GKRVIS
+876 GNRVIS

-889 KTSPLGSCAFDCYT
+889 KTSPLGSCAFNCYT

-1057 KTGDTMEVPLYLSG
+1057 KTGDIMEVPLYLSG
-1071 KTMCDDGSTD
+1071 KTVCDDGSTD

-1089 LEHPGVLPNYFD
+1089 LEHPGVIPNYFD

-1112 YASIIDESTLED
+1112 YASILDDSMKAQWAAQGKN
-1124 LTEYTGTQT
+1124 GTQT
-1133 LMAELMANSL
+1133 LMAELTASTAL
-1143 SEEEKKEIKD
+1143 TEQEEKEIDD
-1153 KYTNPWTEEVIAEY
+1153 KYENPWTDEFLNEY
-1167 TRTTEECLVDLYCH
+1167 SASLVEDFCQYYYYYEYCV
-1181 IQGKCADPDNPTYA
+1181 DPANPTDA
-1195 EKEAAR
+1195 EKAKAEAA
-1201 AAVQEDVKTVM
+1201 AKADVDKM
-1212 EPFTTT
+1212 LEPFTTT
-1218 DQDMLDEMANM
+1218 DQGEINSMINMLFGDEWV
-1229 IFKDEYML
+1229 IEFDE
-1237 EIDAEILSYASTDE
+1237 EVLSYATEE
-1251 ERQWASEYQS
+1251 ERQEVYEFQSEMLSLQNSIDNLCGYIS
-1261 ALLNLQ
+1261 A
-1267 SSVDG
+1267 G
-1272 YCDYLSAALL
+1272 LL

-1288 DYADGLEIAEEAGIT
+1288 DYADGIEIAEEMGISLSPEL
-1303 VAPAIAE
+1303 AAKAKD
-1310 QVRVGT
+1310 GT
-1316 LESVV
+1316 LDDYMKTVSV
-1321 VDKVE
+1321 KVE
-1326 QAEGSDIYYAYDSSG
+1326 QEENSNTAYVYDQSG
-1341 TLIYTIDISKQLD
+1341 ALLYTMDTAKLWD
-1354 KVLAHK
+1354 KVIANKDIINSGKVENALPGG
-1360 NFVNNGDVNAV
+1360 NGAAALSINSYSNKAV
-1371 LPSGKESAAAVLNST
+1371 LPAILSAQEGEEEQGSLALAHDALEAAVSYGGDFWLGLGGTAAGEVADSMAKELDFLVNHAPRILQQYSQWNMDYWLGKMPYISPEYYREISDSMTKLQLKAAA
-1386 ADDIS
+1386 
-1391 ASSRLYADD
+1391 
-1400 GDTTEAWVADELE
+1400 
-1413 AVNSWVG
+1413 
-1420 GFWFGAA
+1420 F
-1427 ATGLDEWQK
+1427 
-1436 SMKLS
+1436 
-1441 AEKLAKLSARTKWLD
+1441 
-1456 QWQGR
+1456 
-1461 YLAGEMPYVDV
+1461 P
-1472 DTYDKFMTEMV
+1472 
-1483 TKNKKIYA
+1483 
-1491 ATKIAPNMELFG
+1491 KIAPALEKTSKVIGKAGDLANAVQFG
-1503 KGLNG
+1503 ND
-1508 LGAMVSA
+1508 VIDIYSI
-1515 GQAANSLVNVVDKN
+1515 NN
-1529 REIEDWE
+1529 EIENWE
-1536 SELERKEKLYYH
+1536 DEVARHRKLYFH
-1548 YMRLETKDCEA
+1548 YLQLEVKDCES
-1559 FPTKFQCGDALMQC
+1559 FPTKFQCADAHEKCMD
-1573 TEAGRKLIPRTKD
+1573 EGRTLQRLYKQ
-1586 LRNMCAV
+1586 LRQYASL
-1593 DTAANALMVGSAF
+1593 DA
-1606 IPGLGWGV
+1606 GV
-1614 ALGIGLTGT
+1614 AGLSLACSFVPGVGTVAGLTVAGGGYL
-1623 VYGAWSDK
+1623 YGKAADDAK
-1631 TKTNLQQEIS
+1631 AQLQADITTHELEFQ
-1641 KYENDFFLGELKAKK
+1641 KGERAAKK

-1668 DSSSDGSN
+1668 DSSSDGSG
-1676 PKSSGNSR
+1676 PKSSGNSS

-1710 NPLSGV
+1710 NPLSGI

-1722 SANKDG
+1722 SASKDG

-1742 INPQVTD
+1742 INPQLTD
-1749 ADGMYSW
+1749 AEGMYSW

-1765 KFTKE
+1765 KFTKD
-1770 GYTTAETE
+1770 GYIAAETE

-1801 QSIFAYPDYVE
+1801 QSINAYPDYVE

-1831 TYEWAEKTPVNTVS
+1831 TYEWAEKTPVNTES
-1845 NICYSKVLRMIPNNE
+1845 NICYSKVLRLIPNNK
-1860 AKVGDTVSVTIE
+1860 AKVGDTVSVSIE
-1872 GAKNYAGTSLSKY
+1872 GAENYAGTSLSKY

-1913 NPIPRVTVRVL
+1913 NPTPRVTVRVL

-1940 SSDFYASISPV
+1940 SSDFYASVSPV

-2028 MTLSCDTDGAVI
+2028 MTLSCGTDGAVI

-2098 SYGSEWKSDA
+2098 SYGSEWKSDE

-2122 RAGHDWMVENA
+2122 RAEHDWKVENA

-2142 YTGDKTCKVC
+2142 YAGDKTCKVC
-2152 GYEVKGEDIPAK
+2152 GYEVKGEKIPAT
-2164 GTTEPSDPTN
+2164 GTTKPTEPTN
-2174 PGGNNTTN
+2174 PGDDNPTN
-2182 PVNPDNDTVT
+2182 PVNPDSDKPTNPKGDGNENTNSPQTGDNSNLWMWFAVLFISGGMLVGTTV
-2192 VKGMKYRVTNAEKKQ
+2192 Y
-2207 ACAYGAEN
+2207 
-2215 KNLRTITVASKV
+2215 
-2227 TINGVSCQVTAVAN
+2227 
-2241 NAFANLKKAAK
+2241 
-2252 AVIGSNVTT
+2252 
-2261 IGKKAFYGDKK
+2261 
-2272 LKKIT
+2272 
-2277 VKSKKLKSI
+2277 SKK
-2286 GKGALKG
+2286 
-2293 ISAKAVVKVP
+2293 
-2303 KAKRKAYNKL
+2303 
-2313 FKGKGQKKSVKI
+2313 KKYSK
-2325 K
+2325 

>member
-1 MMKYYSKSFIS
+1 MMKYYSKRFIS
-12 ILLMVCMLLAGF
+12 ILLMICMLLAGF
-24 PTQAFAVESANYTL
+24 PTQAFAMESANYTL
-38 NYTANGDSTVTITGI
+38 NYTANGDSTVSITGI
-53 SVSEG
+53 SVAEG
-58 FEETD
+58 FEEAD

-119 TFGEGSAPSFEDA
+119 TFAEGSAPSFEDA
-132 YNSNQNGVFADCTA
+132 YNSNLNGVFAGCTA

-198 LPENIRRVAQDA
+198 LPENISRVAQDA
-210 FSANYICTGVDDYG
+210 FSANYICTGLDDYG

-235 TLNEGLTE
+235 VLNEGLIE
-243 IGSNAFYGAPIT
+243 IGSNAFGGAVIT
-255 SLLLPNSLTTIGH
+255 SLILPNSLTTIGQE
-268 SAFSCCHHLAEITW
+268 AFSGCYQLAEITW

-288 TEINGFDH
+288 TEINGFDN

-344 NYNLKSLTL
+344 NYNLKTLTL
-353 HEGLQSIGVGA
+353 HEGLQSIGVCA
-364 FHCCNGTDNGEYMEG
+364 FYSCNGTDNGEYMEG

-426 KDENEDNG
+426 KDENEYNG

-467 NLIEQSSESLSCKYT
+467 SCKYT

-487 ETQPVYAYTVSGTV
+487 ETQPVYAYTVSGKV

-511 KGGERIAQTSD
+511 KGGERIAHTSD

-527 SFAVKNDEDVTVV
+527 SFTVKNDEDVKVV
-540 FSADGYINQT
+540 FSADGYIDQSL
-550 FVRAAG
+550 VRAAG

-567 LAPLPVSRTITVS
+567 LATLPVSRTITVS

-624 VSVTKNTTLTLT
+624 VSVEKNTTLTLT

-641 SLKRSGATASTTLA
+641 SLKRSGATATTTLA

-715 AGNYTAV
+715 AGSYTAV

-735 LSGLTSCGMTEDTDY
+735 LSGLTSCGMTEDVDY
-750 KKIHFTIRDK
+750 KKISFTVRDG

-768 TVPVLNT
+768 AVPVLNT
-775 AEFGTIVNTDFSCVR
+775 KKFSTIVNTDFSCVR

-812 SAVASGTL
+812 NAVASGTL

-849 TQSGNTLTIPVS
+849 TKSGNTLTIPVS
-861 RNKGVVFMDLTVTGT
+861 RNKGVVFMDLSVTGT
-876 GKRVIS
+876 GNRVIS

-889 KTSPLGSCAFDCYT
+889 KTSPLGSYAFNCYT

-1057 KTGDTMEVPLYLSG
+1057 KTGDIMEVPLYLSG
-1071 KTMCDDGSTD
+1071 KTVCDDGSTD

-1089 LEHPGVLPNYFD
+1089 LEHPGVIPNYFD

-1112 YASIIDESTLED
+1112 YASILDDSMKAQWAAQGKN
-1124 LTEYTGTQT
+1124 GTQT
-1133 LMAELMANSL
+1133 LMAELTASTAL
-1143 SEEEKKEIKD
+1143 TEQEEKEIDD
-1153 KYTNPWTEEVIAEY
+1153 KYENPWTDEFLNEY
-1167 TRTTEECLVDLYCH
+1167 SASLVEDFCQYYYYYEYCV
-1181 IQGKCADPDNPTYA
+1181 DPANPTDA
-1195 EKEAAR
+1195 EKAKAEAA
-1201 AAVQEDVKTVM
+1201 AKADVDKM
-1212 EPFTTT
+1212 LEPFTTT
-1218 DQDMLDEMANM
+1218 DQGEINSMINMLFGDEWV
-1229 IFKDEYML
+1229 IEFDE
-1237 EIDAEILSYASTDE
+1237 EVLSYATEE
-1251 ERQWASEYQS
+1251 ERQEVYEFQSEMLSLQNSIDNLCGYIS
-1261 ALLNLQ
+1261 A
-1267 SSVDG
+1267 G
-1272 YCDYLSAALL
+1272 LL

-1288 DYADGLEIAEEAGIT
+1288 DYADGIEIAEEMGISLSPEL
-1303 VAPAIAE
+1303 AAKAKD
-1310 QVRVGT
+1310 GT
-1316 LESVV
+1316 LDDYMKTVSV
-1321 VDKVE
+1321 KVE
-1326 QAEGSDIYYAYDSSG
+1326 QEENSNTAYVYDQSG
-1341 TLIYTIDISKQLD
+1341 ALLYTMDTAKLWD
-1354 KVLAHK
+1354 KVIANKDIINSGKVENALPGG
-1360 NFVNNGDVNAV
+1360 NGAAALSINSYSNKAV
-1371 LPSGKESAAAVLNST
+1371 LPAILSAQEGEEEQGSLALAHDALEAAVSYGGDFWLGLGGTAAGEVADSMAKELDFLVNHAPRILQQYSQWNMDYWLGKMPYISPEYYREISDSMTKLQLKAAA
-1386 ADDIS
+1386 
-1391 ASSRLYADD
+1391 
-1400 GDTTEAWVADELE
+1400 
-1413 AVNSWVG
+1413 
-1420 GFWFGAA
+1420 F
-1427 ATGLDEWQK
+1427 
-1436 SMKLS
+1436 
-1441 AEKLAKLSARTKWLD
+1441 
-1456 QWQGR
+1456 
-1461 YLAGEMPYVDV
+1461 P
-1472 DTYDKFMTEMV
+1472 
-1483 TKNKKIYA
+1483 
-1491 ATKIAPNMELFG
+1491 KIAPALEKTSKVIGKAGDLANAVQFG
-1503 KGLNG
+1503 ND
-1508 LGAMVSA
+1508 VIDIYSI
-1515 GQAANSLVNVVDKN
+1515 NN
-1529 REIEDWE
+1529 EIENWE
-1536 SELERKEKLYYH
+1536 DEVARHRKLYFH
-1548 YMRLETKDCEA
+1548 YLQLEVKDCES
-1559 FPTKFQCGDALMQC
+1559 FPTKFQCADAHEKCMD
-1573 TEAGRKLIPRTKD
+1573 EGRTLQRLYKQ
-1586 LRNMCAV
+1586 LRQYASL
-1593 DTAANALMVGSAF
+1593 DA
-1606 IPGLGWGV
+1606 GV
-1614 ALGIGLTGT
+1614 AGLSLACSFVPGVGTVAGLTVAGGGYL
-1623 VYGAWSDK
+1623 YGKAADDAK
-1631 TKTNLQQEIS
+1631 AQLQADITTHELEFQ
-1641 KYENDFFLGELKAKK
+1641 KGERAAKK

-1668 DSSSDGSN
+1668 DSSSDGSG
-1676 PKSSGNSR
+1676 PKSSGNSS

-1722 SANKDG
+1722 SASKDG

-1742 INPQVTD
+1742 INPQLTD
-1749 ADGMYSW
+1749 AEGMYSW

-1765 KFTKE
+1765 KFTKD
-1770 GYTTAETE
+1770 GYIAAETE

-1801 QSIFAYPDYVE
+1801 QSINAYPDYVE

-1831 TYEWAEKTPVNTVS
+1831 TYEWAEKTPVNTES
-1845 NICYSKVLRMIPNNE
+1845 NICYSKVLRLIPNNK
-1860 AKVGDTVSVTIE
+1860 AKVGDTVSVSIE
-1872 GAKNYAGTSLSKY
+1872 GAENYAGTSLSKY

-1913 NPIPRVTVRVL
+1913 NPTPRVTVRVL

-1940 SSDFYASISPV
+1940 SSDFYASVSPV

-2028 MTLSCDTDGAVI
+2028 MTLSCGTDGAVI

-2098 SYGSEWKSDA
+2098 SYGSEWKSDE

-2122 RAGHDWMVENA
+2122 RAEHDWKVENA

-2142 YTGDKTCKVC
+2142 YAGDKTCKVC
-2152 GYEVKGEDIPAK
+2152 GYEVKGEKIPAT
-2164 GTTEPSDPTN
+2164 GTTKPTEPTN
-2174 PGGNNTTN
+2174 PGDDNPTN
-2182 PVNPDNDTVT
+2182 PVNPDSDKPTNPKGDGNENTNSPQTGDNSNLWMWFAVLFISGGMLVGTTV
-2192 VKGMKYRVTNAEKKQ
+2192 Y
-2207 ACAYGAEN
+2207 
-2215 KNLRTITVASKV
+2215 
-2227 TINGVSCQVTAVAN
+2227 
-2241 NAFANLKKAAK
+2241 
-2252 AVIGSNVTT
+2252 
-2261 IGKKAFYGDKK
+2261 
-2272 LKKIT
+2272 
-2277 VKSKKLKSI
+2277 SKK
-2286 GKGALKG
+2286 
-2293 ISAKAVVKVP
+2293 
-2303 KAKRKAYNKL
+2303 
-2313 FKGKGQKKSVKI
+2313 KKYSK
-2325 K
+2325 

>member
-1 MMKYYSKSFIS
+1 MKYDSKRFIS
-12 ILLMVCMLLAGF
+12 VLLMVCMLLAGF
-24 PTQAFAVESANYTL
+24 PTQAFAMESANYTL
-38 NYTANGDSTVTITGI
+38 SYTANDDSTVTITGI
-53 SVSEG
+53 SVAEG
-58 FEETD
+58 FEEAD

-72 DGMTVTKIEGTRWSA
+72 DGMTVTKIEGSRWST

-119 TFGEGSAPSFEDA
+119 TFAEGSAPSFEDA
-132 YNSNQNGVFADCTA
+132 YQSDQNGVFAGCTA

-188 FERCALSSVE
+188 FERCTLSSVE
-198 LPENIRRVAQDA
+198 LPGNISRVAQDA
-210 FSANYICTGVDDYG
+210 FSANYICTGLDDYG

-235 TLNEGLTE
+235 KLNEGLIE
-243 IGSNAFYGAPIT
+243 IGSNAFGGAVIT
-255 SLLLPNSLTTIGH
+255 SLTLPNSLTTIGQE
-268 SAFSCCHHLAEITW
+268 AFSGCYQLAEITW

-353 HEGLQSIGVGA
+353 HEGLQSIGVCA
-364 FHCCNGTDNGEYMEG
+364 FYCCNGTDNGEYMEG

-400 VPYNSYYADDAN
+400 VPYNSSYADDAN

-467 NLIEQSSESLSCKYT
+467 NLIEQSSESVSCKYT

-487 ETQPVYAYTVSGTV
+487 ETQPVDAYTVSGKV

-511 KGGERIAQTSD
+511 KGGERIVQTSD

-540 FSADGYINQT
+540 FSADGYIDQSL
-550 FVRAAG
+550 VRAAG

-567 LAPLPVSRTITVS
+567 LATLPVSRTITVS

-600 AGEKTLTEDTDYT
+600 AGEKILTENTDYT

-624 VSVTKNTTLTLT
+624 VSVEKNTTLTLT

-641 SLKRSGATASTTLA
+641 NLKRSGATATTTLA

-667 NVVIPTVSSFTGGH
+667 NVVISTVSSFTGGH
-681 NILIFDS
+681 NVLIFDS

-812 SAVASGTL
+812 NAVASGTL

-861 RNKGVVFMDLTVTGT
+861 RNKGVVFMDLSVTGT
-876 GKRVIS
+876 GNRVIS

-917 ATITATIKAKPQTN
+917 ATIMATIKAKPQTN

-1057 KTGDTMEVPLYLSG
+1057 KTGDMMEVPLYLSG

-1089 LEHPGVLPNYFD
+1089 LEHPGVVPNYFD

-1112 YASIIDESTLED
+1112 YASILDDSVKAQWAAQGKD
-1124 LTEYTGTQT
+1124 GTQT
-1133 LMAELMANSL
+1133 LMAELTASTAL
-1143 SEEEKKEIKD
+1143 TEQEEKEIDD
-1153 KYTNPWTEEVIAEY
+1153 KYENPWTDEFLNEY
-1167 TRTTEECLVDLYCH
+1167 SASLVEDFCQYYYYYEYCV
-1181 IQGKCADPDNPTYA
+1181 DPANPTDA
-1195 EKEAAR
+1195 EKAKAEAA
-1201 AAVQEDVKTVM
+1201 AKADVDKM
-1212 EPFTTT
+1212 LEPFTTT
-1218 DQDMLDEMANM
+1218 DQGEINSMINMLFGDEWV
-1229 IFKDEYML
+1229 IEFDE
-1237 EIDAEILSYASTDE
+1237 EVLSYATEE
-1251 ERQWASEYQS
+1251 ERQEVYEFQSEMLSLQNSIDNLCGYIS
-1261 ALLNLQ
+1261 A
-1267 SSVDG
+1267 G
-1272 YCDYLSAALL
+1272 LL

-1288 DYADGLEIAEEAGIT
+1288 DYADGIEIAEEMGISLSPEL
-1303 VAPAIAE
+1303 AAKAKD
-1310 QVRVGT
+1310 GT
-1316 LESVV
+1316 LDDYMKTVSV
-1321 VDKVE
+1321 KVE
-1326 QAEGSDIYYAYDSSG
+1326 QEKNSDTAYVYDQSG
-1341 TLIYTIDISKQLD
+1341 ALLYTMDTAKLWD
-1354 KVLAHK
+1354 KVIANK
-1360 NFVNNGDVNAV
+1360 DIIN
-1371 LPSGKESAAAVLNST
+1371 SGKVENALP
-1386 ADDIS
+1386 
-1391 ASSRLYADD
+1391 
-1400 GDTTEAWVADELE
+1400 
-1413 AVNSWVG
+1413 G
-1420 GFWFGAA
+1420 GNGAA
-1427 ATGLDEWQK
+1427 ALSINSYSNKAALPGI
-1436 SMKLS
+1436 LS
-1441 AEKLAKLSARTKWLD
+1441 AQEGEEEQGSLALAHDALEAAVSYGGDFWL
-1456 QWQGR
+1456 G
-1461 YLAGEMPYVDV
+1461 LGGTAAGEVADSMAKELDFLVNHAPRILQQYHQWNMDYWLGKMPYISPEYYREISDS
-1472 DTYDKFMTEMV
+1472 MT
-1483 TKNKKIYA
+1483 KLHLKA
-1491 ATKIAPNMELFG
+1491 AAFPKIAPALEKTSKVIGKAGDLANAVQFG
-1503 KGLNG
+1503 ND
-1508 LGAMVSA
+1508 AIDIYSI
-1515 GQAANSLVNVVDKN
+1515 NN
-1529 REIEDWE
+1529 EIENWE
-1536 SELERKEKLYYH
+1536 DEVARHRKLYFH
-1548 YMRLETKDCEA
+1548 YLQLEVKDCES
-1559 FPTKFQCGDALMQC
+1559 FPTKFQCADAHEKCMD
-1573 TEAGRKLIPRTKD
+1573 EGRTLQRLYKQ
-1586 LRNMCAV
+1586 LRQY
-1593 DTAANALMVGSAF
+1593 AALDA
-1606 IPGLGWGV
+1606 GV
-1614 ALGIGLTGT
+1614 AGLSLACSFVPGVGTVAGLTVAGGGYL
-1623 VYGAWSDK
+1623 YGKAADDAK
-1631 TKTNLQQEIS
+1631 AQLQADITTHELEFQ
-1641 KYENDFFLGELKAKK
+1641 KGERAAKK
-1656 YCKID
+1656 YCKIE
-1661 RNDCPDE
+1661 REDCPDD
-1668 DSSSDGSN
+1668 DSKSSDGTGIGSSN
-1676 PKSSGNSR
+1676 SVR
-1684 LGSGSIGSDLR
+1684 GSGSIGSDLR

-1701 GIVYEAVES
+1701 GIVYEAVEN

-1716 TAELWY
+1716 TATLWY
-1722 SANKDG
+1722 SASEDG
-1728 TNAVKWDAE
+1728 TNAVEWDAE

-1742 INPQVTD
+1742 INPQITD
-1749 ADGMYSW
+1749 TDGMYSW

-1765 KFTKE
+1765 KFTKD

-1801 QSIFAYPDYVE
+1801 QSINAYPDYVE

-1831 TYEWAEKTPVNTVS
+1831 TYEWAEKTPVNTES
-1845 NICYSKVLRMIPNNE
+1845 NICYSKVLRLIPNNK
-1860 AKVGDTVSVTIE
+1860 AKVGDTVSVSIE
-1872 GAKNYAGTSLSKY
+1872 GAENYAGTSLSKY
-1885 ISGSLTVVPRPAK
+1885 SSDSLTVVPRPAK

-1913 NPIPRVTVRVL
+1913 DPTPRVTIRVL

-1965 EGLLPG
+1965 ESLLPG

-2028 MTLSCDTDGAVI
+2028 MTLSCGTDGAVI

-2098 SYGSEWKSDA
+2098 SYGSDWKSDA
-2108 NGHWHECDCGAVSD
+2108 NGHWHECNCGAVSD
-2122 RAGHDWMVENA
+2122 RAEHDWMVENA

-2152 GYEVKGEDIPAK
+2152 GYEVKGEKIPAT
-2164 GTTEPSDPTN
+2164 GTTKPTEPTN
-2174 PGGNNTTN
+2174 PGDDNPTN
-2182 PVNPDNDTVT
+2182 PVNPDSDKPTNPNGDGNENTNSPQTGDNSNLWMWFAVLFVSGAGVLGTTV
-2192 VKGMKYRVTNAEKKQ
+2192 Y
-2207 ACAYGAEN
+2207 
-2215 KNLRTITVASKV
+2215 SKR
-2227 TINGVSCQVTAVAN
+2227 
-2241 NAFANLKKAAK
+2241 
-2252 AVIGSNVTT
+2252 
-2261 IGKKAFYGDKK
+2261 
-2272 LKKIT
+2272 
-2277 VKSKKLKSI
+2277 
-2286 GKGALKG
+2286 
-2293 ISAKAVVKVP
+2293 
-2303 KAKRKAYNKL
+2303 KRKAE
-2313 FKGKGQKKSVKI
+2313 
-2325 K
+2325 

>member
-1 MMKYYSKSFIS
+1 MMKYYSKRFIS

-38 NYTANGDSTVTITGI
+38 NYTENGDSTVSITGI
-53 SVSEG
+53 SVAEG
-58 FEETD
+58 FEEAD
-63 LAVEIPETI
+63 IAVEIPETI

-87 FAGYHVTSVSI
+87 FARYHVTSVSI

-132 YNSNQNGVFADCTA
+132 YNSDLNGVFAGCTA

-159 GTYMFSGCE
+159 GTYMFSRCE

-198 LPENIRRVAQDA
+198 LPENISRVAKFA
-210 FSANYICTGVDDYG
+210 FSANYICTGLDDYG

-235 TLNEGLTE
+235 VLNEGLIE
-243 IGSNAFYGAPIT
+243 IGSNAFGGAVIT
-255 SLLLPNSLTTIGH
+255 SLILPNSLTTIGQE
-268 SAFSCCHHLAEITW
+268 AFSGCYQLAEITW

-305 ESLPVTVTSIGYQ
+305 ESLPVTVTSIGYE
-318 AFSGCRFSSVSLPGT
+318 AFLGCRFSSVSLPGT

-344 NYNLKSLTL
+344 NYNLKSLSL
-353 HEGLQSIGVGA
+353 HEGLQSIGVCA
-364 FHCCNGTDNGEYMEG
+364 FNRCNGTDNGEYMEG

-400 VPYNSYYADDAN
+400 VPYNSYYADNAN

-426 KDENEDNG
+426 KDENEYNG
-434 FIPILSGVAYATICG
+434 FIPILSGVASATICG
-449 YRYKSDGVT
+449 YRYKSDGIT

-467 NLIEQSSESLSCKYT
+467 SCKYT

-487 ETQPVYAYTVSGTV
+487 ETQPVYAYTVSGKV

-527 SFAVKNDEDVTVV
+527 SFAVKNDEDVKVV
-540 FSADGYINQT
+540 FSADGYIDQT
-550 FVRAAG
+550 LVRAAG

-567 LAPLPVSRTITVS
+567 LATLPVSRTITVS

-624 VSVTKNTTLTLT
+624 VSVEKNTTLTLT

-641 SLKRSGATASTTLA
+641 SLKRSGATATTTLA

-694 YGTVSSTIMEE
+694 YGTVSSTIIEE

-715 AGNYTAV
+715 AGSYTAV

-735 LSGLTSCGMTEDTDY
+735 LSGLTSCGMTEYTDY

-796 LTGVKFRA
+796 LTGVRFRA

-812 SAVASGTL
+812 KAAASGTL

-861 RNKGVVFMDLTVTGT
+861 RNKGVVFMDLSVTGT
-876 GKRVIS
+876 GNRVIS

-889 KTSPLGSCAFDCYT
+889 KTSPLGSCTFDCYT

-931 VDVYLDGEKKGTVTT
+931 VDVYLDGEKKGSVTT

-975 EGDGGSAVI
+975 EGDGGSTVI

-1057 KTGDTMEVPLYLSG
+1057 KTGDIMEVPLYLSG
-1071 KTMCDDGSTD
+1071 KTVCDDGSTD

-1089 LEHPGVLPNYFD
+1089 LEHPGVIPNYFD

-1112 YASIIDESTLED
+1112 YASILDDSMKAQWAAQGKN
-1124 LTEYTGTQT
+1124 GTQT
-1133 LMAELMANSL
+1133 LMAELTASTAL
-1143 SEEEKKEIKD
+1143 TEQEEKEIDD
-1153 KYTNPWTEEVIAEY
+1153 KYENPWTDEFLNEY
-1167 TRTTEECLVDLYCH
+1167 SASLVEDFCQYYYYYEYCV
-1181 IQGKCADPDNPTYA
+1181 DPANPTDA
-1195 EKEAAR
+1195 EKAKAEAA
-1201 AAVQEDVKTVM
+1201 AKADVDKM
-1212 EPFTTT
+1212 LEPFTTT
-1218 DQDMLDEMANM
+1218 DQGEINSMINMLFGDEWV
-1229 IFKDEYML
+1229 IEFDE
-1237 EIDAEILSYASTDE
+1237 EVLSYATEE
-1251 ERQWASEYQS
+1251 ERQEVYEFQSEMLSLQNSIDNLCGYIS
-1261 ALLNLQ
+1261 A
-1267 SSVDG
+1267 G
-1272 YCDYLSAALL
+1272 LL

-1288 DYADGLEIAEEAGIT
+1288 DYADGIEIAEEMGISLSPEL
-1303 VAPAIAE
+1303 AAKAKD
-1310 QVRVGT
+1310 GT
-1316 LESVV
+1316 LDDYMKTVSV
-1321 VDKVE
+1321 KVE
-1326 QAEGSDIYYAYDSSG
+1326 QEENSDTAYVYDQSG
-1341 TLIYTIDISKQLD
+1341 ALLYTMDTAKLWD
-1354 KVLAHK
+1354 KVIANKDIINSGKVENALPGG
-1360 NFVNNGDVNAV
+1360 NGAAALSINSYSNKAV
-1371 LPSGKESAAAVLNST
+1371 LPAILSVQEGEEEQGSLALAHDALEAAVSYGGDFWLGLGGTAAGEVADSMAKELDFLVNHAPRILQQYSQWNMDYWLGKMPYISPEYYREISDSMTKLQLKAAA
-1386 ADDIS
+1386 
-1391 ASSRLYADD
+1391 
-1400 GDTTEAWVADELE
+1400 
-1413 AVNSWVG
+1413 
-1420 GFWFGAA
+1420 F
-1427 ATGLDEWQK
+1427 
-1436 SMKLS
+1436 
-1441 AEKLAKLSARTKWLD
+1441 
-1456 QWQGR
+1456 
-1461 YLAGEMPYVDV
+1461 P
-1472 DTYDKFMTEMV
+1472 
-1483 TKNKKIYA
+1483 
-1491 ATKIAPNMELFG
+1491 KIAPALEKTSKVIGKAGDLANAVQFG
-1503 KGLNG
+1503 ND
-1508 LGAMVSA
+1508 VIDIYSI
-1515 GQAANSLVNVVDKN
+1515 NN
-1529 REIEDWE
+1529 EIENWE
-1536 SELERKEKLYYH
+1536 DEVARHRKLYFH
-1548 YMRLETKDCEA
+1548 YLQLEVKDCES
-1559 FPTKFQCGDALMQC
+1559 FPTKFQCADAHEKCMD
-1573 TEAGRKLIPRTKD
+1573 EGRTLQRLYKQ
-1586 LRNMCAV
+1586 LRQYASL
-1593 DTAANALMVGSAF
+1593 DA
-1606 IPGLGWGV
+1606 GV
-1614 ALGIGLTGT
+1614 AGLSLACSFVPGVGTVAGLTVAGGGYL
-1623 VYGAWSDK
+1623 YGKAADDAK
-1631 TKTNLQQEIS
+1631 AQLQADITTHELEFQ
-1641 KYENDFFLGELKAKK
+1641 KGERAAKK

-1668 DSSSDGSN
+1668 DSSSDGSG
-1676 PKSSGNSR
+1676 PKSSGNSS

-1710 NPLSGV
+1710 NPLFGV

-1722 SANKDG
+1722 SASKDG

-1742 INPQVTD
+1742 INPQITD
-1749 ADGMYSW
+1749 TDGMYSW

-1765 KFTKE
+1765 KFTKD
-1770 GYTTAETE
+1770 GYTAAETE

-1801 QSIFAYPDYVE
+1801 QSINAYPDYVE

-1831 TYEWAEKTPVNTVS
+1831 TYEWAEKTPVNTES
-1845 NICYSKVLRMIPNNE
+1845 NICYSKVLRLIPNNK
-1860 AKVGDTVSVTIE
+1860 AKVGDTVSVSIE
-1872 GAKNYAGTSLSKY
+1872 GAENYAGTSLSKY
-1885 ISGSLTVVPRPAK
+1885 SSGSLTVVPRPAK

-1913 NPIPRVTVRVL
+1913 NPTPRVTVRVL

-1940 SSDFYASISPV
+1940 SSDFYASVSPV

-2028 MTLSCDTDGAVI
+2028 MTLSCGTDGAVI

-2098 SYGSEWKSDA
+2098 SYGSEWKSDE

-2122 RAGHDWMVENA
+2122 RAEHDWKVENA

-2142 YTGDKTCKVC
+2142 YAGDKTCKVC
-2152 GYEVKGEDIPAK
+2152 GYEVKGEKIPAT
-2164 GTTEPSDPTN
+2164 GTTKPTEPTN
-2174 PGGNNTTN
+2174 PGDDNPTN
-2182 PVNPDNDTVT
+2182 PVNPDSDKPTNP
-2192 VKGMKYRVTNAEKKQ
+2192 KGDGNENTNSPQTGDNSNLWMWFAVLFISGGMLIGTSAYSKNKKY
-2207 ACAYGAEN
+2207 
-2215 KNLRTITVASKV
+2215 SK
-2227 TINGVSCQVTAVAN
+2227 
-2241 NAFANLKKAAK
+2241 
-2252 AVIGSNVTT
+2252 
-2261 IGKKAFYGDKK
+2261 
-2272 LKKIT
+2272 
-2277 VKSKKLKSI
+2277 
-2286 GKGALKG
+2286 
-2293 ISAKAVVKVP
+2293 
-2303 KAKRKAYNKL
+2303 
-2313 FKGKGQKKSVKI
+2313 
-2325 K
+2325 

>member
-1 MMKYYSKSFIS
+1 MMKYYSKRFIS

-58 FEETD
+58 FEEID

-72 DGMTVTKIEGTRWSA
+72 DGMTVTKIEGTRWST

-132 YNSNQNGVFADCTA
+132 YNSDRNGVFAGCTA

-168 SLTSVNLSE
+168 SLAAVNLSE

-198 LPENIRRVAQDA
+198 LPENISRVAQDA

-235 TLNEGLTE
+235 VLNEGLIE
-243 IGSNAFYGAPIT
+243 IGSNAFGGAVIT
-255 SLLLPNSLTTIGH
+255 SLILPNSLTTIGQE
-268 SAFSCCHHLAEITW
+268 AFSGCYQLAEITW

-305 ESLPVTVTSIGYQ
+305 EILPVTVTSIGYE
-318 AFSGCRFSSVSLPGT
+318 AFSGCRFTALSLPGT

-344 NYNLKSLTL
+344 NYSLQTVEFR
-353 HEGLQSIGVGA
+353 EGLQSIGA
-364 FHCCNGTDNGEYMEG
+364 FAFYRCNGTDNGEYMEG

-467 NLIEQSSESLSCKYT
+467 NLIEQSSESVSCKYT

-487 ETQPVYAYTVSGTV
+487 ETQPVYAYTVSGKV

-540 FSADGYINQT
+540 FSADGYIDQSL
-550 FVRAAG
+550 VRAAG

-567 LAPLPVSRTITVS
+567 LATLPVSRTITVS

-600 AGEKTLTEDTDYT
+600 AGEKTLTENTDYT

-624 VSVTKNTTLTLT
+624 VSVEKNTTLTLT

-641 SLKRSGATASTTLA
+641 SLKRSGATAATTLA

-667 NVVIPTVSSFTGGH
+667 NVVISTVSSFTGGH
-681 NILIFDS
+681 NVLIFDS

-715 AGNYTAV
+715 AGSYTAV

-861 RNKGVVFMDLTVTGT
+861 RNKGVVFMDLSVTGT
-876 GKRVIS
+876 GNRVIS

-917 ATITATIKAKPQTN
+917 ATIMATIKAKPQTN

-1024 DSKRDECKDWSFS
+1024 NSERDECKDWSFS

-1057 KTGDTMEVPLYLSG
+1057 KTGDTMEVPLCLSG

-1089 LEHPGVLPNYFD
+1089 LEHPGVIPKYFD

-1112 YASIIDESTLED
+1112 YASALDDSVKAQWAAQGKD
-1124 LTEYTGTQT
+1124 GTQT
-1133 LMAELMANSL
+1133 LMAELTASTAL
-1143 SEEEKKEIKD
+1143 TEQEEKEIDD
-1153 KYTNPWTEEVIAEY
+1153 KYENPWTDEFLNEY
-1167 TRTTEECLVDLYCH
+1167 SATLVEDFCQYYYYYEYCV
-1181 IQGKCADPDNPTYA
+1181 DPANPTDA
-1195 EKEAAR
+1195 EKAKAEAA
-1201 AAVQEDVKTVM
+1201 AKADVDKM
-1212 EPFTTT
+1212 LEPFTTT
-1218 DQDMLDEMANM
+1218 DQGEINSMINMLFGDEWV
-1229 IFKDEYML
+1229 IEFDE
-1237 EIDAEILSYASTDE
+1237 EVLSYATEE
-1251 ERQWASEYQS
+1251 ERQEVYEFQSEMLSLQNSIDNLCGYIS
-1261 ALLNLQ
+1261 A
-1267 SSVDG
+1267 G
-1272 YCDYLSAALL
+1272 LL

-1288 DYADGLEIAEEAGIT
+1288 DYADGIEIAEEMGISLSPEL
-1303 VAPAIAE
+1303 AAKAKD
-1310 QVRVGT
+1310 GT
-1316 LESVV
+1316 LDDYMKTVSV
-1321 VDKVE
+1321 KVE
-1326 QAEGSDIYYAYDSSG
+1326 QEENSDTAYVYDQSG
-1341 TLIYTIDISKQLD
+1341 ALLYTMDTAKLWD
-1354 KVLAHK
+1354 KVIANK
-1360 NFVNNGDVNAV
+1360 DIIN
-1371 LPSGKESAAAVLNST
+1371 SGKVENALP
-1386 ADDIS
+1386 
-1391 ASSRLYADD
+1391 
-1400 GDTTEAWVADELE
+1400 
-1413 AVNSWVG
+1413 G
-1420 GFWFGAA
+1420 GNGAA
-1427 ATGLDEWQK
+1427 ALSINSYSNKAALPGI
-1436 SMKLS
+1436 LS
-1441 AEKLAKLSARTKWLD
+1441 AQEGEEEQGSLALAHDALEAAVSYGGDFWL
-1456 QWQGR
+1456 G
-1461 YLAGEMPYVDV
+1461 LGGTAAGEVADSMAKELDFLVNHAPRILQQYNQWNMDYWLGKMLYISPEYYREIS
-1472 DTYDKFMTEMV
+1472 DSMT
-1483 TKNKKIYA
+1483 KLHLKA
-1491 ATKIAPNMELFG
+1491 ATFPKIAPALEKTSKVIGKAGDLANAAQFG
-1503 KGLNG
+1503 ND
-1508 LGAMVSA
+1508 VIDIYSI
-1515 GQAANSLVNVVDKN
+1515 NN
-1529 REIEDWE
+1529 EIENWE
-1536 SELERKEKLYYH
+1536 DEVARHRKLYFH
-1548 YMRLETKDCEA
+1548 YLQLEIKDCES
-1559 FPTKFQCGDALMQC
+1559 FPTKFQCADAHEKCMD
-1573 TEAGRKLIPRTKD
+1573 EGRTLQRLYKQ
-1586 LRNMCAV
+1586 LRQYASL
-1593 DTAANALMVGSAF
+1593 DA
-1606 IPGLGWGV
+1606 GV
-1614 ALGIGLTGT
+1614 AGLSLACSFVPGVGTVAGLTVAGGGYL
-1623 VYGAWSDK
+1623 YGKAADDAK
-1631 TKTNLQQEIS
+1631 AQLQADITTHELEFQ
-1641 KYENDFFLGELKAKK
+1641 KGERAAKK

-1676 PKSSGNSR
+1676 PKSSENSR

-1716 TAELWY
+1716 TATLWY

-1728 TNAVKWDAE
+1728 TNAVEWDAE

-1742 INPQVTD
+1742 INPQITD
-1749 ADGMYSW
+1749 TDGMYSW

-1770 GYTTAETE
+1770 GYTAAETE

-1801 QSIFAYPDYVE
+1801 QSINAYHDYVE

-1831 TYEWAEKTPVNTVS
+1831 TYEWAEKTPVNTES
-1845 NICYSKVLRMIPNNE
+1845 NICYSKVLRLIPNNK
-1860 AKVGDTVSVTIE
+1860 AKVGDTVSVSIE

-1885 ISGSLTVVPRPAK
+1885 SSGSLTVVPRPAK
-1898 IVLNYEDQISVHMGE
+1898 IVLNYEEQISVHMGE
-1913 NPIPRVTVRVL
+1913 DPTPRVTIRVL

-2028 MTLSCDTDGAVI
+2028 MTLSCGTDGAVI

-2098 SYGSEWKSDA
+2098 SYGSEWKSDE

-2174 PGGNNTTN
+2174 PGGNNTAN
-2182 PVNPDNDTVT
+2182 PVNPDND
-2192 VKGMKYRVTNAEKKQ
+2192 KPTNPN
-2207 ACAYGAEN
+2207 GDEN
-2215 KNLRTITVASKV
+2215 KNTNSPQTGDNSNLWMWFAVLFISGGMLVGTTV
-2227 TINGVSCQVTAVAN
+2227 
-2241 NAFANLKKAAK
+2241 
-2252 AVIGSNVTT
+2252 
-2261 IGKKAFYGDKK
+2261 Y
-2272 LKKIT
+2272 
-2277 VKSKKLKSI
+2277 SKK
-2286 GKGALKG
+2286 
-2293 ISAKAVVKVP
+2293 
-2303 KAKRKAYNKL
+2303 
-2313 FKGKGQKKSVKI
+2313 KKYSK
-2325 K
+2325 

>member
-1 MMKYYSKSFIS
+1 MMKYYSKRLIS
-12 ILLMVCMLLAGF
+12 ILLMLCMLLAGF
-24 PTQAFAVESANYTL
+24 PTQAFAMESANYTL
-38 NYTANGDSTVTITGI
+38 NYTANGDSTVSITGI
-53 SVSEG
+53 SVAEG
-58 FEETD
+58 FEEAD

-87 FAGYHVTSVSI
+87 FARYHVTSVSI

-119 TFGEGSAPSFEDA
+119 TFAEGSAPSFEDA
-132 YNSNQNGVFADCTA
+132 YNSNLNGVFAGCTA

-177 LTQITEIPFRA
+177 LTQITEIPFSA

-198 LPENIRRVAQDA
+198 LPENISRVAQDA
-210 FSANYICTGVDDYG
+210 FSANYICTGLDDYG

-235 TLNEGLTE
+235 VLNEGLIE
-243 IGSNAFYGAPIT
+243 IGSNAFGGAVIT
-255 SLLLPNSLTTIGH
+255 SLILPNSLTTIGQE
-268 SAFSCCHHLAEITW
+268 AFSGCYQLAEITW

-288 TEINGFDH
+288 TEINGFDN

-305 ESLPVTVTSIGYQ
+305 ESLPVTVTSIGYE
-318 AFSGCRFSSVSLPGT
+318 AFFGCRFSSVSLPGT

-344 NYNLKSLTL
+344 NYNLKTLTL
-353 HEGLQSIGVGA
+353 HEGLQSIGVCA
-364 FHCCNGTDNGEYMEG
+364 FNRCNGTDNGEYMEG

-467 NLIEQSSESLSCKYT
+467 NLIEQSSESVSCKYT

-487 ETQPVYAYTVSGTV
+487 ETQPVYAYTVSGKV

-540 FSADGYINQT
+540 FSADGYIDQRL
-550 FVRAAG
+550 VRAAG
-556 STGNWDLGNVE
+556 STENWDLGNVE
-567 LAPLPVSRTITVS
+567 LATLPVSRTITVS

-624 VSVTKNTTLTLT
+624 VSVEKNTTLTLT

-641 SLKRSGATASTTLA
+641 SLKRSGATAATTLA

-715 AGNYTAV
+715 AGSYTAV

-750 KKIHFTIRDK
+750 KKIHFTTRDK

-812 SAVASGTL
+812 KAAASGTL

-830 SYIGNEIGRLDAG
+830 SYIGNEIGRLDEG

-861 RNKGVVFMDLTVTGT
+861 RNKGVVFMDLSVTGT
-876 GKRVIS
+876 GNRVIS

-889 KTSPLGSCAFDCYT
+889 KTSPLGSCTFDCYT

-975 EGDGGSAVI
+975 EGDGGSTVI

-1057 KTGDTMEVPLYLSG
+1057 KTGDIMEVPLYLSG
-1071 KTMCDDGSTD
+1071 KTVCDDGSTD
-1081 YVFTGMVT
+1081 YIFTGMVT

-1112 YASIIDESTLED
+1112 YASILDDSMKAQWAAQGKN
-1124 LTEYTGTQT
+1124 GTQT
-1133 LMAELMANSL
+1133 LMAELTASTAL
-1143 SEEEKKEIKD
+1143 TEQEEKEIDD
-1153 KYTNPWTEEVIAEY
+1153 KYENPWTDEFLNEY
-1167 TRTTEECLVDLYCH
+1167 SASLVEDFCQYYYYYEYCV
-1181 IQGKCADPDNPTYA
+1181 DPANPTDA
-1195 EKEAAR
+1195 EKAKAEAA
-1201 AAVQEDVKTVM
+1201 AKADVDKM
-1212 EPFTTT
+1212 LEPFTTT
-1218 DQDMLDEMANM
+1218 DQGEINSMINMLFGDEWV
-1229 IFKDEYML
+1229 IEFDE
-1237 EIDAEILSYASTDE
+1237 EVLSYATEE
-1251 ERQWASEYQS
+1251 ERQEVYEFQSEMLSLQNSIDNLCGYIS
-1261 ALLNLQ
+1261 A
-1267 SSVDG
+1267 G
-1272 YCDYLSAALL
+1272 LL

-1288 DYADGLEIAEEAGIT
+1288 DYADGIEIAEEMGISLSPEL
-1303 VAPAIAE
+1303 AAKAKD
-1310 QVRVGT
+1310 GT
-1316 LESVV
+1316 LDDYMKTVSV
-1321 VDKVE
+1321 KVE
-1326 QAEGSDIYYAYDSSG
+1326 QEENSDTAYVYDQSG
-1341 TLIYTIDISKQLD
+1341 ALLYTMDTAKLWD
-1354 KVLAHK
+1354 KVIANK
-1360 NFVNNGDVNAV
+1360 DIIN
-1371 LPSGKESAAAVLNST
+1371 SGKVENALPRGN
-1386 ADDIS
+1386 
-1391 ASSRLYADD
+1391 
-1400 GDTTEAWVADELE
+1400 
-1413 AVNSWVG
+1413 
-1420 GFWFGAA
+1420 GAA
-1427 ATGLDEWQK
+1427 ALSINSYSNKAALPAILSVQEGEEEQGSLALAHDALEAAVSYGGDFWLGLGGT
-1436 SMKLS
+1436 
-1441 AEKLAKLSARTKWLD
+1441 A
-1456 QWQGR
+1456 
-1461 YLAGEMPYVDV
+1461 AGEVADSMAKELDFLVNHAPRILQQYSQWNMDYWLGKMPYISPEYYREISDS
-1472 DTYDKFMTEMV
+1472 MT
-1483 TKNKKIYA
+1483 KLQLKA
-1491 ATKIAPNMELFG
+1491 AAFPKIAPALEKTSKVIGKAGDLANAVQFG
-1503 KGLNG
+1503 ND
-1508 LGAMVSA
+1508 VIDIYSI
-1515 GQAANSLVNVVDKN
+1515 NN
-1529 REIEDWE
+1529 EIENWE
-1536 SELERKEKLYYH
+1536 DEVARHRKLYFH
-1548 YMRLETKDCEA
+1548 YLQLEVKDCES
-1559 FPTKFQCGDALMQC
+1559 FPTKFQCADAHEKCMD
-1573 TEAGRKLIPRTKD
+1573 EGRTLQRLYKQ
-1586 LRNMCAV
+1586 LRQYASL
-1593 DTAANALMVGSAF
+1593 DA
-1606 IPGLGWGV
+1606 GV
-1614 ALGIGLTGT
+1614 AGLSLACSFVPGVGTVAGLTVAGGGYL
-1623 VYGAWSDK
+1623 YGKAADDAK
-1631 TKTNLQQEIS
+1631 AQLQADITTHELEFQ
-1641 KYENDFFLGELKAKK
+1641 KGERAAKK

-1668 DSSSDGSN
+1668 DSSSDGSG
-1676 PKSSGNSR
+1676 PKSSGNSS

-1722 SANKDG
+1722 SASKDG

-1742 INPQVTD
+1742 INPQLTD
-1749 ADGMYSW
+1749 AEGMYSW

-1765 KFTKE
+1765 KFTKD
-1770 GYTTAETE
+1770 GYIAAETE

-1801 QSIFAYPDYVE
+1801 QSINAYPDYVE

-1831 TYEWAEKTPVNTVS
+1831 TYEWAEKTPVNTES
-1845 NICYSKVLRMIPNNE
+1845 NICYSKVLRLIPNNK
-1860 AKVGDTVSVTIE
+1860 AKVGDTVSVSIE
-1872 GAKNYAGTSLSKY
+1872 GAENYAGTSLSKY

-1913 NPIPRVTVRVL
+1913 NPTPRVTVRVL

-1940 SSDFYASISPV
+1940 SSDFYASVSPV

-2028 MTLSCDTDGAVI
+2028 MTLSCGTDGAVI

-2098 SYGSEWKSDA
+2098 SYGSDWKSDA
-2108 NGHWHECDCGAVSD
+2108 NGHWHACSCGAVSD
-2122 RAGHDWMVENA
+2122 RAEHDWMVENA

-2152 GYEVKGEDIPAK
+2152 GYEVKGEKIPAT
-2164 GTTEPSDPTN
+2164 GTTKPTEPTN
-2174 PGGNNTTN
+2174 PGDDNPTN
-2182 PVNPDNDTVT
+2182 PVNPDSDKPTNP
-2192 VKGMKYRVTNAEKKQ
+2192 KGDGNENTNSPQ
-2207 ACAYGAEN
+2207 TGDN
-2215 KNLRTITVASKV
+2215 SNLWMWF
-2227 TINGVSCQVTAVAN
+2227 AVL
-2241 NAFANLKKAAK
+2241 FISGGML
-2252 AVIGSNVTT
+2252 VGTNV
-2261 IGKKAFYGDKK
+2261 Y
-2272 LKKIT
+2272 
-2277 VKSKKLKSI
+2277 SKK
-2286 GKGALKG
+2286 
-2293 ISAKAVVKVP
+2293 
-2303 KAKRKAYNKL
+2303 
-2313 FKGKGQKKSVKI
+2313 KKYSK
-2325 K
+2325 

>member
-1 MMKYYSKSFIS
+1 MMKYYSKRFIS
-12 ILLMVCMLLAGF
+12 ILLMICMLLAGF
-24 PTQAFAVESANYTL
+24 PTQAFAMESANYTL
-38 NYTANGDSTVTITGI
+38 NYTANGDSTVSITGI
-53 SVSEG
+53 SVAEG
-58 FEETD
+58 FEEAD

-119 TFGEGSAPSFEDA
+119 TFAEGSAPSFEDA
-132 YNSNQNGVFADCTA
+132 YNSNLNGVFAGCTA

-198 LPENIRRVAQDA
+198 LPENISRVAQDA
-210 FSANYICTGVDDYG
+210 FSANYICTGLDDYG

-235 TLNEGLTE
+235 VLNEGLIE
-243 IGSNAFYGAPIT
+243 IGSNAFGGAVIT
-255 SLLLPNSLTTIGH
+255 SLILPNSLTTIGQE
-268 SAFSCCHHLAEITW
+268 AFSGCYQLAEITW

-288 TEINGFDH
+288 TEINGFDN

-344 NYNLKSLTL
+344 NYNLKTLTL
-353 HEGLQSIGVGA
+353 HEGLQSIGVCA
-364 FHCCNGTDNGEYMEG
+364 FYSCNGTDNGEYMEG

-426 KDENEDNG
+426 KDENEYNG

-467 NLIEQSSESLSCKYT
+467 SCKYT

-487 ETQPVYAYTVSGTV
+487 ETQPVYAYTVSGKV

-511 KGGERIAQTSD
+511 KGGERIAHTSD

-527 SFAVKNDEDVTVV
+527 SFTVKNDEDVKVV
-540 FSADGYINQT
+540 FSADGYIDQSL
-550 FVRAAG
+550 VRAAG

-567 LAPLPVSRTITVS
+567 LATLPVSRTITVS

-624 VSVTKNTTLTLT
+624 VSVEKNTTLTLT

-641 SLKRSGATASTTLA
+641 SLKRSGATATTTLA

-715 AGNYTAV
+715 AGSYTAV

-735 LSGLTSCGMTEDTDY
+735 LSGLTSCGMTEDVDY
-750 KKIHFTIRDK
+750 KKISFTVRDG

-768 TVPVLNT
+768 AVPVLNT
-775 AEFGTIVNTDFSCVR
+775 KKFSTIVNTDFSCVR

-812 SAVASGTL
+812 NAVASGTL

-849 TQSGNTLTIPVS
+849 TKSGNTLTIPVS
-861 RNKGVVFMDLTVTGT
+861 RNKGVVFMDLSVTGT
-876 GKRVIS
+876 GNRVIS

-889 KTSPLGSCAFDCYT
+889 KTSPLGSCAFNCYT

-1057 KTGDTMEVPLYLSG
+1057 KTGDIMEVPLYLSG
-1071 KTMCDDGSTD
+1071 KTVCDDGSTD

-1089 LEHPGVLPNYFD
+1089 LEHPGVIPNYFD

-1112 YASIIDESTLED
+1112 YASILDDSMKAQWAAQGKN
-1124 LTEYTGTQT
+1124 GTQT
-1133 LMAELMANSL
+1133 LMAELTASTAL
-1143 SEEEKKEIKD
+1143 TEQEEKEIDD
-1153 KYTNPWTEEVIAEY
+1153 KYENPWTDEFLNEY
-1167 TRTTEECLVDLYCH
+1167 SASLVEDFCQYYYYYEYCV
-1181 IQGKCADPDNPTYA
+1181 DPANPTDA
-1195 EKEAAR
+1195 EKAKAEAA
-1201 AAVQEDVKTVM
+1201 AKADVDKM
-1212 EPFTTT
+1212 LEPFTTT
-1218 DQDMLDEMANM
+1218 DQGEINSMINMLFGDEWV
-1229 IFKDEYML
+1229 IEFDE
-1237 EIDAEILSYASTDE
+1237 EVLSYATEE
-1251 ERQWASEYQS
+1251 ERQEVYEFQSEMLSLQNSIDNLCGYIS
-1261 ALLNLQ
+1261 A
-1267 SSVDG
+1267 G
-1272 YCDYLSAALL
+1272 LL

-1288 DYADGLEIAEEAGIT
+1288 DYADGIEIAEEMGISLSPEL
-1303 VAPAIAE
+1303 AAKAKD
-1310 QVRVGT
+1310 GT
-1316 LESVV
+1316 LDDYMKTVSV
-1321 VDKVE
+1321 KVE
-1326 QAEGSDIYYAYDSSG
+1326 QEENSNTAYVYDQSG
-1341 TLIYTIDISKQLD
+1341 ALLYTMDTAKLWD
-1354 KVLAHK
+1354 KVIANKDIINSGKVENALPGG
-1360 NFVNNGDVNAV
+1360 NGAAALSINSYSNKAV
-1371 LPSGKESAAAVLNST
+1371 LPAILSAQEGEEEQGSLALAHDALEAAVSYGGDFWLGLGGTAAGEVADSMAKELDFLVNHAPRILQQYSQWNMDYWLGKMPYISPEYYREISDSMTKLQLKAAA
-1386 ADDIS
+1386 
-1391 ASSRLYADD
+1391 
-1400 GDTTEAWVADELE
+1400 
-1413 AVNSWVG
+1413 
-1420 GFWFGAA
+1420 F
-1427 ATGLDEWQK
+1427 
-1436 SMKLS
+1436 
-1441 AEKLAKLSARTKWLD
+1441 
-1456 QWQGR
+1456 
-1461 YLAGEMPYVDV
+1461 P
-1472 DTYDKFMTEMV
+1472 
-1483 TKNKKIYA
+1483 
-1491 ATKIAPNMELFG
+1491 KIAPALEKTSKVIGKAGDLANAVQFG
-1503 KGLNG
+1503 ND
-1508 LGAMVSA
+1508 VIDIYSI
-1515 GQAANSLVNVVDKN
+1515 NN
-1529 REIEDWE
+1529 EIENWE
-1536 SELERKEKLYYH
+1536 DEVARHRKLYFH
-1548 YMRLETKDCEA
+1548 YLQLEVKDCES
-1559 FPTKFQCGDALMQC
+1559 FPTKFQCADAHEKCMD
-1573 TEAGRKLIPRTKD
+1573 EGRTLQRLYKQ
-1586 LRNMCAV
+1586 LRQYASL
-1593 DTAANALMVGSAF
+1593 DA
-1606 IPGLGWGV
+1606 GV
-1614 ALGIGLTGT
+1614 AGLSLACSFVPGVGTVAGLTVAGGGYL
-1623 VYGAWSDK
+1623 YGKAADDAK
-1631 TKTNLQQEIS
+1631 AQLQADITTHELEFQ
-1641 KYENDFFLGELKAKK
+1641 KGERAAKK

-1668 DSSSDGSN
+1668 DSSSDGSG
-1676 PKSSGNSR
+1676 PKSSGNSS

-1722 SANKDG
+1722 SASKDG

-1742 INPQVTD
+1742 INPQLTD
-1749 ADGMYSW
+1749 AEGMYSW

-1765 KFTKE
+1765 KFTKD
-1770 GYTTAETE
+1770 GYIAAETE

-1801 QSIFAYPDYVE
+1801 QSINAYPDYVE

-1831 TYEWAEKTPVNTVS
+1831 TYEWAEKTPVNTES
-1845 NICYSKVLRMIPNNE
+1845 NICYSKVLRLIPNNK
-1860 AKVGDTVSVTIE
+1860 AKVGDTVSVSIE
-1872 GAKNYAGTSLSKY
+1872 GAENYAGTSLSKY

-1913 NPIPRVTVRVL
+1913 NPTPRVTVRVL

-1940 SSDFYASISPV
+1940 SSDFYASVSPV

-2022 VRSGET
+2022 VRSGER
-2028 MTLSCDTDGAVI
+2028 MTLSCGTDGAVI

-2098 SYGSEWKSDA
+2098 SYGSEWKSDE

-2122 RAGHDWMVENA
+2122 RAEHDWKVENA

-2142 YTGDKTCKVC
+2142 YAGDKTCKVC
-2152 GYEVKGEDIPAK
+2152 GYEVKGEKIPAT
-2164 GTTEPSDPTN
+2164 GTTKPTEPTN
-2174 PGGNNTTN
+2174 PGDDNPTN
-2182 PVNPDNDTVT
+2182 PVNPDSDKPTNPKGDGNENTNSPQTGDNSNLWMWFAVLFISGGMLVGTTV
-2192 VKGMKYRVTNAEKKQ
+2192 Y
-2207 ACAYGAEN
+2207 
-2215 KNLRTITVASKV
+2215 
-2227 TINGVSCQVTAVAN
+2227 
-2241 NAFANLKKAAK
+2241 
-2252 AVIGSNVTT
+2252 
-2261 IGKKAFYGDKK
+2261 
-2272 LKKIT
+2272 
-2277 VKSKKLKSI
+2277 SKK
-2286 GKGALKG
+2286 
-2293 ISAKAVVKVP
+2293 
-2303 KAKRKAYNKL
+2303 
-2313 FKGKGQKKSVKI
+2313 KKYSK
-2325 K
+2325 

>member
-1 MMKYYSKSFIS
+1 MMKYYSKRFIS

-38 NYTANGDSTVTITGI
+38 NYTENGDSTVSITGI
-53 SVSEG
+53 SVAEG
-58 FEETD
+58 FEEAD
-63 LAVEIPETI
+63 IAVEIPETI

-87 FAGYHVTSVSI
+87 FARYHVTSVSI

-132 YNSNQNGVFADCTA
+132 YNSDLNGVFAGCTA

-159 GTYMFSGCE
+159 GTYMFSRCE

-198 LPENIRRVAQDA
+198 LPENISRVAKFA
-210 FSANYICTGVDDYG
+210 FSANYICTGLDDYG

-235 TLNEGLTE
+235 VLNEGLIE
-243 IGSNAFYGAPIT
+243 IGSNAFGGAVIT
-255 SLLLPNSLTTIGH
+255 SLILPNSLTTIGQE
-268 SAFSCCHHLAEITW
+268 AFSGCYQLAEITW

-305 ESLPVTVTSIGYQ
+305 ESLPVTVTSIGYE
-318 AFSGCRFSSVSLPGT
+318 AFLGCRFSSVSLPGT

-344 NYNLKSLTL
+344 NYNLKSLSL
-353 HEGLQSIGVGA
+353 HEGLQSIGVCA
-364 FHCCNGTDNGEYMEG
+364 FNRCNGTDNGEYMEG

-400 VPYNSYYADDAN
+400 VPYNSYYADNAN

-426 KDENEDNG
+426 KDENEYNG
-434 FIPILSGVAYATICG
+434 FIPILSGVASATICG
-449 YRYKSDGVT
+449 YRYKSDGIT

-467 NLIEQSSESLSCKYT
+467 SCKYT

-487 ETQPVYAYTVSGTV
+487 ETQPVYAYTVSGKV

-527 SFAVKNDEDVTVV
+527 SFAVKNDEDVKVV
-540 FSADGYINQT
+540 FSADGYIDQT
-550 FVRAAG
+550 LVRAAG

-567 LAPLPVSRTITVS
+567 LATLPVSRTITVS

-624 VSVTKNTTLTLT
+624 VSVEKNTTLTLT

-641 SLKRSGATASTTLA
+641 SLKRSGATATTTLA

-694 YGTVSSTIMEE
+694 YGTVSSTIIEE

-715 AGNYTAV
+715 AGSYTAV

-735 LSGLTSCGMTEDTDY
+735 LSGLTSCGMTEYTDY

-796 LTGVKFRA
+796 LTGVRFRA

-812 SAVASGTL
+812 KAAASGTL

-861 RNKGVVFMDLTVTGT
+861 RNKGVVFMDLSVTGT
-876 GKRVIS
+876 GNRVIS

-889 KTSPLGSCAFDCYT
+889 KTSPLGSCTFDCYT

-931 VDVYLDGEKKGTVTT
+931 VDVYLDGEKKGSVTT

-975 EGDGGSAVI
+975 EGDGGSTVI

-1057 KTGDTMEVPLYLSG
+1057 KTGDIMEVPLYLSG
-1071 KTMCDDGSTD
+1071 KTVCDDGSTD

-1089 LEHPGVLPNYFD
+1089 LEHPGVIPNYFD

-1112 YASIIDESTLED
+1112 YASILDDSMKAQWAAQGKN
-1124 LTEYTGTQT
+1124 GTQT
-1133 LMAELMANSL
+1133 LMAELTASTAL
-1143 SEEEKKEIKD
+1143 TEQEEKEIDD
-1153 KYTNPWTEEVIAEY
+1153 KYENPWTDEFLNEY
-1167 TRTTEECLVDLYCH
+1167 SASLVEDFCQYYYYYEYCV
-1181 IQGKCADPDNPTYA
+1181 DPANPTDA
-1195 EKEAAR
+1195 EKAKAEAA
-1201 AAVQEDVKTVM
+1201 AKADVDKM
-1212 EPFTTT
+1212 LEPFTTT
-1218 DQDMLDEMANM
+1218 DQGEINSMINMLFGDEWV
-1229 IFKDEYML
+1229 IEFDE
-1237 EIDAEILSYASTDE
+1237 EVLSYATEE
-1251 ERQWASEYQS
+1251 ERQEVYEFQSEMLSLQNS
-1261 ALLNLQ
+1261 IDNLCGYI
-1267 SSVDG
+1267 SVG
-1272 YCDYLSAALL
+1272 LL

-1288 DYADGLEIAEEAGIT
+1288 DYADGIEIAEEMGISLSPEL
-1303 VAPAIAE
+1303 AAKAKD
-1310 QVRVGT
+1310 GT
-1316 LESVV
+1316 LDDYMKTVSV
-1321 VDKVE
+1321 KVE
-1326 QAEGSDIYYAYDSSG
+1326 QEENSDTAYVYDQSG
-1341 TLIYTIDISKQLD
+1341 ALLYTMDTAKLWD
-1354 KVLAHK
+1354 KVIANKDIINSGKVENALPGG
-1360 NFVNNGDVNAV
+1360 NGAAALSINSYSNKAV
-1371 LPSGKESAAAVLNST
+1371 LPAILSVQEGEEEQGSLALAHDALEAAVSYGGDFWLGLGGTAAGEVADSMAKELDFLVNHAPRILQQYSQWNMDYWLGKMPYISPEYYREISDSMTKLQLKAAA
-1386 ADDIS
+1386 
-1391 ASSRLYADD
+1391 
-1400 GDTTEAWVADELE
+1400 
-1413 AVNSWVG
+1413 
-1420 GFWFGAA
+1420 F
-1427 ATGLDEWQK
+1427 
-1436 SMKLS
+1436 
-1441 AEKLAKLSARTKWLD
+1441 
-1456 QWQGR
+1456 
-1461 YLAGEMPYVDV
+1461 P
-1472 DTYDKFMTEMV
+1472 
-1483 TKNKKIYA
+1483 
-1491 ATKIAPNMELFG
+1491 KIAPALEKTSKVIGKAGDLANAVQFG
-1503 KGLNG
+1503 ND
-1508 LGAMVSA
+1508 VIDIYSI
-1515 GQAANSLVNVVDKN
+1515 NN
-1529 REIEDWE
+1529 EIENWE
-1536 SELERKEKLYYH
+1536 DEVARHRKLYFH
-1548 YMRLETKDCEA
+1548 YLQLEVKDCES
-1559 FPTKFQCGDALMQC
+1559 FPTKFQCADAHEKCMD
-1573 TEAGRKLIPRTKD
+1573 EGRTLQRLYKQ
-1586 LRNMCAV
+1586 LRQYASL
-1593 DTAANALMVGSAF
+1593 DA
-1606 IPGLGWGV
+1606 GV
-1614 ALGIGLTGT
+1614 AGLSLACSFVPGVGTVAGLTVAGGGYL
-1623 VYGAWSDK
+1623 YGKAADDAK
-1631 TKTNLQQEIS
+1631 AQLQADITTHELEFQ
-1641 KYENDFFLGELKAKK
+1641 KGERAAKK

-1668 DSSSDGSN
+1668 DSSSDGSG
-1676 PKSSGNSR
+1676 PKSSGNSS

-1722 SANKDG
+1722 SASKDG

-1742 INPQVTD
+1742 INPQITD
-1749 ADGMYSW
+1749 TDGMYSW

-1765 KFTKE
+1765 KFTKD
-1770 GYTTAETE
+1770 GYTAAETE

-1801 QSIFAYPDYVE
+1801 QSINAYPDYVE

-1831 TYEWAEKTPVNTVS
+1831 TYEWAEKTPVNTES
-1845 NICYSKVLRMIPNNE
+1845 NICYSKVLRLIPNNK
-1860 AKVGDTVSVTIE
+1860 AKVGDTVSVSIE
-1872 GAKNYAGTSLSKY
+1872 GAENYAGTSLSKY
-1885 ISGSLTVVPRPAK
+1885 SSGSLTVVPRPAK

-1913 NPIPRVTVRVL
+1913 NPTPRVTVRVL

-1940 SSDFYASISPV
+1940 SSDFYASVSPV

-2028 MTLSCDTDGAVI
+2028 MTLSCGTDGAVI

-2098 SYGSEWKSDA
+2098 SYGSEWKSDE

-2122 RAGHDWMVENA
+2122 RAEHDWKVENA

-2142 YTGDKTCKVC
+2142 YAGDKTCKVC
-2152 GYEVKGEDIPAK
+2152 GYEVKGEKIPAT
-2164 GTTEPSDPTN
+2164 GTTKPTEPTN
-2174 PGGNNTTN
+2174 PGDDNPTN
-2182 PVNPDNDTVT
+2182 PVNPDSDKPTNP
-2192 VKGMKYRVTNAEKKQ
+2192 KGDGNENTNSPQTGDNSNLWMWFAVLFISGGMLIGTSAYSKNKKY
-2207 ACAYGAEN
+2207 
-2215 KNLRTITVASKV
+2215 SK
-2227 TINGVSCQVTAVAN
+2227 
-2241 NAFANLKKAAK
+2241 
-2252 AVIGSNVTT
+2252 
-2261 IGKKAFYGDKK
+2261 
-2272 LKKIT
+2272 
-2277 VKSKKLKSI
+2277 
-2286 GKGALKG
+2286 
-2293 ISAKAVVKVP
+2293 
-2303 KAKRKAYNKL
+2303 
-2313 FKGKGQKKSVKI
+2313 
-2325 K
+2325 

>member
-1 MMKYYSKSFIS
+1 
-12 ILLMVCMLLAGF
+12 MVCMLLAGF

-38 NYTANGDSTVTITGI
+38 NYTENGDSTVSITGI
-53 SVSEG
+53 SVAEG
-58 FEETD
+58 FEEAD
-63 LAVEIPETI
+63 IAVEIPETI

-87 FAGYHVTSVSI
+87 FARYHVTSVSI

-132 YNSNQNGVFADCTA
+132 YNSDLNGVFAGCTA

-159 GTYMFSGCE
+159 GTYMFSRCE

-198 LPENIRRVAQDA
+198 LPENISRVAKFA
-210 FSANYICTGVDDYG
+210 FSANYICTGLDDYG

-235 TLNEGLTE
+235 VLNEGLIE
-243 IGSNAFYGAPIT
+243 IGSNAFGGAVIT
-255 SLLLPNSLTTIGH
+255 SLILPNSLTTIGQE
-268 SAFSCCHHLAEITW
+268 AFSGCYQLAEITW

-305 ESLPVTVTSIGYQ
+305 ESLPVTVTSIGYE
-318 AFSGCRFSSVSLPGT
+318 AFLGCRFSSVSLPGT

-344 NYNLKSLTL
+344 NYNLKSLSL
-353 HEGLQSIGVGA
+353 HEGLQSIGVCA
-364 FHCCNGTDNGEYMEG
+364 FNRCNGTDNGEYMEG

-400 VPYNSYYADDAN
+400 VPYNSYYADNAN

-426 KDENEDNG
+426 KDENEYNG
-434 FIPILSGVAYATICG
+434 FIPILSGVASATICG
-449 YRYKSDGVT
+449 YRYKSDGIT

-467 NLIEQSSESLSCKYT
+467 SCKYT

-487 ETQPVYAYTVSGTV
+487 ETQPVYAYTVSGKV

-527 SFAVKNDEDVTVV
+527 SFAVKNDEDVKVV
-540 FSADGYINQT
+540 FSADGYIDQT
-550 FVRAAG
+550 LVRAAG

-567 LAPLPVSRTITVS
+567 LATLPVSRTITVS

-624 VSVTKNTTLTLT
+624 VSVEKNTTLTLT

-641 SLKRSGATASTTLA
+641 SLKRSGATATTTLA

-694 YGTVSSTIMEE
+694 YGTVSSTIIEE

-715 AGNYTAV
+715 AGSYTAV

-735 LSGLTSCGMTEDTDY
+735 LSGLTSCGMTEYTDY

-796 LTGVKFRA
+796 LTGVRFRA

-812 SAVASGTL
+812 KAAASGTL

-861 RNKGVVFMDLTVTGT
+861 RNKGVVFMDLSVTGT
-876 GKRVIS
+876 GNRVIS

-889 KTSPLGSCAFDCYT
+889 KTSPLGSCTFDCYT

-931 VDVYLDGEKKGTVTT
+931 VDVYLDGEKKGSVTT

-975 EGDGGSAVI
+975 EGDGGSTVI

-1057 KTGDTMEVPLYLSG
+1057 KTGDIMEVPLYLSG
-1071 KTMCDDGSTD
+1071 KTVCDDGSTD

-1089 LEHPGVLPNYFD
+1089 LEHPGVIPNYFD

-1112 YASIIDESTLED
+1112 YASILDDSMKAQWAAQGKN
-1124 LTEYTGTQT
+1124 GTQT
-1133 LMAELMANSL
+1133 LMAELTASTAL
-1143 SEEEKKEIKD
+1143 TEQEEKEIDD
-1153 KYTNPWTEEVIAEY
+1153 KYENPWTDEFLNEY
-1167 TRTTEECLVDLYCH
+1167 SASLVEDFCQYYYYYEYCV
-1181 IQGKCADPDNPTYA
+1181 DPANPTDA
-1195 EKEAAR
+1195 EKAKAEAA
-1201 AAVQEDVKTVM
+1201 AKADVDKM
-1212 EPFTTT
+1212 LEPFTTT
-1218 DQDMLDEMANM
+1218 DQGEINSMINMLFGDEWV
-1229 IFKDEYML
+1229 IEFDE
-1237 EIDAEILSYASTDE
+1237 EVLSYATEE
-1251 ERQWASEYQS
+1251 ERQEVYEFQSEMLSLQNSIDNLCGYIS
-1261 ALLNLQ
+1261 A
-1267 SSVDG
+1267 G
-1272 YCDYLSAALL
+1272 LL

-1288 DYADGLEIAEEAGIT
+1288 DYADGIEIAEEMGISLSPEL
-1303 VAPAIAE
+1303 AAKAKD
-1310 QVRVGT
+1310 GT
-1316 LESVV
+1316 LDDYMKTVSV
-1321 VDKVE
+1321 KVE
-1326 QAEGSDIYYAYDSSG
+1326 QEENSDTAYVYDQSG
-1341 TLIYTIDISKQLD
+1341 ALLYTMDTAKLWD
-1354 KVLAHK
+1354 KVIANKDIINSGKVENALPGG
-1360 NFVNNGDVNAV
+1360 NGAAALSINSYSNKAV
-1371 LPSGKESAAAVLNST
+1371 LPAILSVQEGEEEQGSLALAHDALEAAVSYGGDFWLGLGGTAAGEVADSMAKELDFLVNHAPRILQQYSQWNMDYWLGKMPYISPEYYREISDSMTKLQLKAAA
-1386 ADDIS
+1386 
-1391 ASSRLYADD
+1391 
-1400 GDTTEAWVADELE
+1400 
-1413 AVNSWVG
+1413 
-1420 GFWFGAA
+1420 F
-1427 ATGLDEWQK
+1427 
-1436 SMKLS
+1436 
-1441 AEKLAKLSARTKWLD
+1441 
-1456 QWQGR
+1456 
-1461 YLAGEMPYVDV
+1461 P
-1472 DTYDKFMTEMV
+1472 
-1483 TKNKKIYA
+1483 
-1491 ATKIAPNMELFG
+1491 KIAPALEKTSKVIGKAGDLANAVQFG
-1503 KGLNG
+1503 ND
-1508 LGAMVSA
+1508 VIDIYSI
-1515 GQAANSLVNVVDKN
+1515 NN
-1529 REIEDWE
+1529 EIENWE
-1536 SELERKEKLYYH
+1536 DEVARHRKLYFH
-1548 YMRLETKDCEA
+1548 YLQLEVKDCES
-1559 FPTKFQCGDALMQC
+1559 FPTKFQCADAHEKCMD
-1573 TEAGRKLIPRTKD
+1573 EGRTLQRLYKQ
-1586 LRNMCAV
+1586 LRQYASL
-1593 DTAANALMVGSAF
+1593 DA
-1606 IPGLGWGV
+1606 GV
-1614 ALGIGLTGT
+1614 AGLSLACSFVPGVGTVAGLTVAGGGYL
-1623 VYGAWSDK
+1623 YGKAADDAK
-1631 TKTNLQQEIS
+1631 AQLQADITTHELEFQ
-1641 KYENDFFLGELKAKK
+1641 KGERAAKK

-1668 DSSSDGSN
+1668 DSSSDGSG
-1676 PKSSGNSR
+1676 PKSSGNSS

-1722 SANKDG
+1722 SASKDG

-1742 INPQVTD
+1742 INPQITD
-1749 ADGMYSW
+1749 TDGMYSW

-1765 KFTKE
+1765 KFTKD
-1770 GYTTAETE
+1770 GYTAAETE

-1801 QSIFAYPDYVE
+1801 QSINAYPDYVE

-1831 TYEWAEKTPVNTVS
+1831 TYEWAEKTPVNTES
-1845 NICYSKVLRMIPNNE
+1845 NICYSKVLRLIPNNK
-1860 AKVGDTVSVTIE
+1860 AKVGDTVSVSIE
-1872 GAKNYAGTSLSKY
+1872 GAENYAGTSLSKY
-1885 ISGSLTVVPRPAK
+1885 SSGSLTVVPRPAK

-1913 NPIPRVTVRVL
+1913 NPTPRVTVRVL

-1940 SSDFYASISPV
+1940 SSDFYASVSPV

-2028 MTLSCDTDGAVI
+2028 MTLSCGTDGAVI

-2098 SYGSEWKSDA
+2098 SYGSEWKSDE

-2122 RAGHDWMVENA
+2122 RAEHDWKVENA

-2142 YTGDKTCKVC
+2142 YAGDKTCKVC
-2152 GYEVKGEDIPAK
+2152 GYEVKGEKIPAT
-2164 GTTEPSDPTN
+2164 GTTKPTEPTN
-2174 PGGNNTTN
+2174 PGDDNPTN
-2182 PVNPDNDTVT
+2182 PVNPDSDKPTNP
-2192 VKGMKYRVTNAEKKQ
+2192 KGDGNENTNSPQTGDNSNLWMWFAVLFISGGMLIGTSAYSKNKKY
-2207 ACAYGAEN
+2207 
-2215 KNLRTITVASKV
+2215 SK
-2227 TINGVSCQVTAVAN
+2227 
-2241 NAFANLKKAAK
+2241 
-2252 AVIGSNVTT
+2252 
-2261 IGKKAFYGDKK
+2261 
-2272 LKKIT
+2272 
-2277 VKSKKLKSI
+2277 
-2286 GKGALKG
+2286 
-2293 ISAKAVVKVP
+2293 
-2303 KAKRKAYNKL
+2303 
-2313 FKGKGQKKSVKI
+2313 
-2325 K
+2325 

>member
-1 MMKYYSKSFIS
+1 MKYYSKRLIS
-12 ILLMVCMLLAGF
+12 ILLMLCMLLAGF

-38 NYTANGDSTVTITGI
+38 NYIANGDSTVSITGI
-53 SVSEG
+53 SVAEG
-58 FEETD
+58 FEEAD

-72 DGMTVTKIEGTRWSA
+72 DGMAVTKIAGARWSA
-87 FAGYHVTSVSI
+87 FARYHVTSVSI

-132 YNSNQNGVFADCTA
+132 YNSDRNGVFAGCTA

-188 FERCALSSVE
+188 FECCALSSVE
-198 LPENIRRVAQDA
+198 LPENISRVAQDA
-210 FSANYICTGVDDYG
+210 FSANYICTGLDDYG

-235 TLNEGLTE
+235 KLNEGLIE
-243 IGSNAFYGAPIT
+243 IGSDAFCGAVIT
-255 SLLLPNSLTTIGH
+255 SLTLPNSLTTIGQD
-268 SAFSCCHHLAEITW
+268 AFSGCYQLAEITW

-288 TEINGFDH
+288 TEIKGFAH

-318 AFSGCRFSSVSLPGT
+318 AFIGCRFSSVSLPGT

-344 NYNLKSLTL
+344 NYNLKSLSL
-353 HEGLQSIGVGA
+353 HEGLQSIGVCA
-364 FHCCNGTDNGEYMEG
+364 FNCCNGTTDNGEYMEG

-426 KDENEDNG
+426 KNENEDNG

-467 NLIEQSSESLSCKYT
+467 NLIEQSSGNLNCRYT
-482 WEELS
+482 WENLS
-487 ETQPVYAYTVSGTV
+487 EPQVADAYTVSGKV

-522 ESGAF
+522 GSGAF
-527 SFAVKNDEDVTVV
+527 SFTVKNDEDVKVV
-540 FSADGYINQT
+540 FSADGYIDQSL
-550 FVRAAG
+550 VRAAG
-556 STGNWDLGNVE
+556 SKGNWDLGNVE
-567 LAPLPVSRTITVS
+567 LATLPVSRTITVS

-624 VSVTKNTTLTLT
+624 VSVEKNTTLTLT

-641 SLKRSGATASTTLA
+641 SLKRSGATATTTLA

-715 AGNYTAV
+715 AGSYTAV

-729 LSVIPA
+729 LSVILA

-760 ETTAIDTV
+760 ETTAINTV

-775 AEFGTIVNTDFSCVR
+775 AKFGTIVNTDFSCVR

-804 RVFYGFAD
+804 RIFYGFAD
-812 SAVASGTL
+812 EAAASGTL

-861 RNKGVVFMDLTVTGT
+861 RNKGVVFMDLSVTGT
-876 GKRVIS
+876 GNRVIS

-889 KTSPLGSCAFDCYT
+889 KTSPLGSCAFNCYT

-1057 KTGDTMEVPLYLSG
+1057 KTGDIMEVPLYLSG
-1071 KTMCDDGSTD
+1071 KTVCDDGSTD

-1089 LEHPGVLPNYFD
+1089 LEHPGVIPNYFD

-1112 YASIIDESTLED
+1112 YASILDDSMKAQWAAQGKN
-1124 LTEYTGTQT
+1124 GTQT
-1133 LMAELMANSL
+1133 LMAELTASTAL
-1143 SEEEKKEIKD
+1143 TEQEEKEIDD
-1153 KYTNPWTEEVIAEY
+1153 KYENPWTDEFLNEY
-1167 TRTTEECLVDLYCH
+1167 SASLVEDFCQYYYYYEYCV
-1181 IQGKCADPDNPTYA
+1181 DPANPTDA
-1195 EKEAAR
+1195 EKAKAEAA
-1201 AAVQEDVKTVM
+1201 AKADVDKM
-1212 EPFTTT
+1212 LEPFTTT
-1218 DQDMLDEMANM
+1218 DQGEINSMINMLFGDEWV
-1229 IFKDEYML
+1229 IEFDE
-1237 EIDAEILSYASTDE
+1237 EVLSYATEE
-1251 ERQWASEYQS
+1251 ERQEVYEFQSEMLSLQNSIDNLCGYIS
-1261 ALLNLQ
+1261 A
-1267 SSVDG
+1267 G
-1272 YCDYLSAALL
+1272 LL

-1288 DYADGLEIAEEAGIT
+1288 DYADGIEIAEEMGISLSPEL
-1303 VAPAIAE
+1303 AAKAKD
-1310 QVRVGT
+1310 GT
-1316 LESVV
+1316 LDDYMKTVSV
-1321 VDKVE
+1321 KVE
-1326 QAEGSDIYYAYDSSG
+1326 QEENSDTAYVYDQSG
-1341 TLIYTIDISKQLD
+1341 ALLYTMDTAKLWD
-1354 KVLAHK
+1354 KVIANK
-1360 NFVNNGDVNAV
+1360 DIIN
-1371 LPSGKESAAAVLNST
+1371 SGKVENALPRGN
-1386 ADDIS
+1386 
-1391 ASSRLYADD
+1391 
-1400 GDTTEAWVADELE
+1400 
-1413 AVNSWVG
+1413 
-1420 GFWFGAA
+1420 GAA
-1427 ATGLDEWQK
+1427 ALSINSYSNKAALPAILSVQEGEEEQGSLALAHDALEAAVSYGGDFWLGLGGT
-1436 SMKLS
+1436 
-1441 AEKLAKLSARTKWLD
+1441 A
-1456 QWQGR
+1456 
-1461 YLAGEMPYVDV
+1461 AGEVADSMAKELDFLVNHAPRILQQYSQWNMDYWLGKMPYISPEYYREISDS
-1472 DTYDKFMTEMV
+1472 MT
-1483 TKNKKIYA
+1483 KLQLKA
-1491 ATKIAPNMELFG
+1491 AAFPKIAPALEKTSKVIGKAGDLANAVQFG
-1503 KGLNG
+1503 ND
-1508 LGAMVSA
+1508 VIDIYSI
-1515 GQAANSLVNVVDKN
+1515 NN
-1529 REIEDWE
+1529 EIENWE
-1536 SELERKEKLYYH
+1536 DEVARHRKLYFH
-1548 YMRLETKDCEA
+1548 YLQLEVKDCES
-1559 FPTKFQCGDALMQC
+1559 FPTKFQCADAHEKCMD
-1573 TEAGRKLIPRTKD
+1573 EGRTLQRLYKQ
-1586 LRNMCAV
+1586 LRQYASL
-1593 DTAANALMVGSAF
+1593 DA
-1606 IPGLGWGV
+1606 GV
-1614 ALGIGLTGT
+1614 AGLSLACSFVPGVGTVAGLTVAGGGYL
-1623 VYGAWSDK
+1623 YGKAADDAK
-1631 TKTNLQQEIS
+1631 AQLQADITTHELEFQ
-1641 KYENDFFLGELKAKK
+1641 KGERAAKK

-1668 DSSSDGSN
+1668 DSSSDGSG
-1676 PKSSGNSR
+1676 PKSSGNSS

-1722 SANKDG
+1722 SASKDG

-1742 INPQVTD
+1742 INPQLTD
-1749 ADGMYSW
+1749 AEGMYSW

-1765 KFTKE
+1765 KFTKD
-1770 GYTTAETE
+1770 GYIAAETE

-1801 QSIFAYPDYVE
+1801 QSINAYPDYVE

-1831 TYEWAEKTPVNTVS
+1831 TYEWAEKTPVNTES
-1845 NICYSKVLRMIPNNE
+1845 NICYSKVLRLIPNNK
-1860 AKVGDTVSVTIE
+1860 AKVGDTVSVSIE
-1872 GAKNYAGTSLSKY
+1872 GAENYAGTSLSKY

-1913 NPIPRVTVRVL
+1913 NPTPRVTVRVL

-1940 SSDFYASISPV
+1940 SSDFYAYVSPV

-2028 MTLSCDTDGAVI
+2028 MTLSCGTDGAVI

-2063 TITENTKFRIAAY
+2063 TITENTKLRIAAY

-2098 SYGSEWKSDA
+2098 SYGSEWKSDE

-2122 RAGHDWMVENA
+2122 RAEHDWKVENA

-2142 YTGDKTCKVC
+2142 YAGDKTCKVC
-2152 GYEVKGEDIPAK
+2152 GYEVKGEKIPAT
-2164 GTTEPSDPTN
+2164 GTTKPTEPTN
-2174 PGGNNTTN
+2174 PGDDNPTN
-2182 PVNPDNDTVT
+2182 PVNPDSDKPTNP
-2192 VKGMKYRVTNAEKKQ
+2192 KGDGNENTNSPQTGDNSNLWLWFAVLFISGGMLIGTSAYSKNKKY
-2207 ACAYGAEN
+2207 
-2215 KNLRTITVASKV
+2215 SK
-2227 TINGVSCQVTAVAN
+2227 
-2241 NAFANLKKAAK
+2241 
-2252 AVIGSNVTT
+2252 
-2261 IGKKAFYGDKK
+2261 
-2272 LKKIT
+2272 
-2277 VKSKKLKSI
+2277 
-2286 GKGALKG
+2286 
-2293 ISAKAVVKVP
+2293 
-2303 KAKRKAYNKL
+2303 
-2313 FKGKGQKKSVKI
+2313 
-2325 K
+2325 

>member
-1 MMKYYSKSFIS
+1 MMKYYSKRFIS
-12 ILLMVCMLLAGF
+12 ILLMICMLLAGF
-24 PTQAFAVESANYTL
+24 PTQAFAMESANYTL
-38 NYTANGDSTVTITGI
+38 NYTANGDSTVSITGI
-53 SVSEG
+53 SVAEG
-58 FEETD
+58 FEEAD

-119 TFGEGSAPSFEDA
+119 TFAEGSAPSFEDA
-132 YNSNQNGVFADCTA
+132 YNSNLNGVFAGCTA

-177 LTQITEIPFRA
+177 LTQITEIPFRT

-198 LPENIRRVAQDA
+198 LPENISRVAQDA
-210 FSANYICTGVDDYG
+210 FSANYICTGLDDYG

-235 TLNEGLTE
+235 VLNEGLIE
-243 IGSNAFYGAPIT
+243 IGSNAFGGAVIT
-255 SLLLPNSLTTIGH
+255 SLILPNSLTTIGQE
-268 SAFSCCHHLAEITW
+268 AFSGCYQLAEITW

-288 TEINGFDH
+288 TEINGFDN

-344 NYNLKSLTL
+344 NYNLKTLTL
-353 HEGLQSIGVGA
+353 HEGLQSIGVCA
-364 FHCCNGTDNGEYMEG
+364 FYSCNGTDNGEYMEG

-426 KDENEDNG
+426 KDENEYNG

-467 NLIEQSSESLSCKYT
+467 SCKYT

-487 ETQPVYAYTVSGTV
+487 ETQPVYAYTVSGKV

-511 KGGERIAQTSD
+511 KGGERIAHTSD

-527 SFAVKNDEDVTVV
+527 SFTVKNDEDVKVV
-540 FSADGYINQT
+540 FSADGYIDQSL
-550 FVRAAG
+550 VRAAG

-567 LAPLPVSRTITVS
+567 LATLPVSRTITVS

-624 VSVTKNTTLTLT
+624 VSVEKNTTLTLT

-641 SLKRSGATASTTLA
+641 SLKRSGATATTTLA

-715 AGNYTAV
+715 AGSYTAV

-735 LSGLTSCGMTEDTDY
+735 LSGLTSCGMTEDVDY
-750 KKIHFTIRDK
+750 KKISFTVRDG

-768 TVPVLNT
+768 AVPVLNT
-775 AEFGTIVNTDFSCVR
+775 KKFSTIVNTDFSCVR

-812 SAVASGTL
+812 NAVASGTL

-849 TQSGNTLTIPVS
+849 TKSGNTLTIPVS
-861 RNKGVVFMDLTVTGT
+861 RNKGVVFMDLSVTGT
-876 GKRVIS
+876 GNRVIS

-889 KTSPLGSCAFDCYT
+889 KTSPLGSCAFNCYT

-1057 KTGDTMEVPLYLSG
+1057 KTGDIMEVPLYLSG
-1071 KTMCDDGSTD
+1071 KTVCDDGSTD

-1089 LEHPGVLPNYFD
+1089 LEHPGVIPNYFD

-1112 YASIIDESTLED
+1112 YASILDDSMKAQWAAQGKN
-1124 LTEYTGTQT
+1124 GTQT
-1133 LMAELMANSL
+1133 LMAELTASTAL
-1143 SEEEKKEIKD
+1143 TEQEEKEIDD
-1153 KYTNPWTEEVIAEY
+1153 KYENPWTDEFLNEY
-1167 TRTTEECLVDLYCH
+1167 SASLVEDFCQYYYYYEYCV
-1181 IQGKCADPDNPTYA
+1181 DPANPTDA
-1195 EKEAAR
+1195 EKAKAEAA
-1201 AAVQEDVKTVM
+1201 AKADVDKM
-1212 EPFTTT
+1212 LEPFTTT
-1218 DQDMLDEMANM
+1218 DQGEINSMINMLFGDEWV
-1229 IFKDEYML
+1229 IEFDE
-1237 EIDAEILSYASTDE
+1237 EVLSYATEE
-1251 ERQWASEYQS
+1251 ERQEVYEFQSEMLSLQNSIDNLCGYIS
-1261 ALLNLQ
+1261 A
-1267 SSVDG
+1267 G
-1272 YCDYLSAALL
+1272 LL

-1288 DYADGLEIAEEAGIT
+1288 DYADGIEIAEEMGISLSPEL
-1303 VAPAIAE
+1303 AAKAKD
-1310 QVRVGT
+1310 GT
-1316 LESVV
+1316 LDDYMKTVSV
-1321 VDKVE
+1321 KVE
-1326 QAEGSDIYYAYDSSG
+1326 QEENSNTAYVYDQSG
-1341 TLIYTIDISKQLD
+1341 ALLYTMDTAKLWD
-1354 KVLAHK
+1354 KVIANKDIINSGKVENALPGG
-1360 NFVNNGDVNAV
+1360 NGAAALSINSYSNKAV
-1371 LPSGKESAAAVLNST
+1371 LPAILSAQEGEEEQGSLALAHDALEAAVSYGGDFWLGLGGTAAGEVADSMAKELDFLVNHAPRILQQYSQWNMDYWLGKMPYISPEYYREISDSMTKLQLKAAA
-1386 ADDIS
+1386 
-1391 ASSRLYADD
+1391 
-1400 GDTTEAWVADELE
+1400 
-1413 AVNSWVG
+1413 
-1420 GFWFGAA
+1420 F
-1427 ATGLDEWQK
+1427 
-1436 SMKLS
+1436 
-1441 AEKLAKLSARTKWLD
+1441 
-1456 QWQGR
+1456 
-1461 YLAGEMPYVDV
+1461 P
-1472 DTYDKFMTEMV
+1472 
-1483 TKNKKIYA
+1483 
-1491 ATKIAPNMELFG
+1491 KIAPALEKTSKVIGKAGDLANAVQFG
-1503 KGLNG
+1503 ND
-1508 LGAMVSA
+1508 VIDIYSI
-1515 GQAANSLVNVVDKN
+1515 NN
-1529 REIEDWE
+1529 EIENWE
-1536 SELERKEKLYYH
+1536 DEVARHRKLYFH
-1548 YMRLETKDCEA
+1548 YLQLEVKDCES
-1559 FPTKFQCGDALMQC
+1559 FPTKFQCADAHEKCMD
-1573 TEAGRKLIPRTKD
+1573 EGRTLQRLYKQ
-1586 LRNMCAV
+1586 LRQYASL
-1593 DTAANALMVGSAF
+1593 DA
-1606 IPGLGWGV
+1606 GV
-1614 ALGIGLTGT
+1614 AGLSLACSFVPGVGTVAGLTVAGGGYL
-1623 VYGAWSDK
+1623 YGKAADDAK
-1631 TKTNLQQEIS
+1631 AQLQADITTHELEFQ
-1641 KYENDFFLGELKAKK
+1641 KGERAAKK

-1668 DSSSDGSN
+1668 DSSSDGSG
-1676 PKSSGNSR
+1676 PKSSGNSS

-1722 SANKDG
+1722 SASKDG

-1742 INPQVTD
+1742 INPQLTD
-1749 ADGMYSW
+1749 AEGMYSW

-1765 KFTKE
+1765 KFTKD
-1770 GYTTAETE
+1770 GYIAAETE

-1801 QSIFAYPDYVE
+1801 QSINAYPDYVE

-1831 TYEWAEKTPVNTVS
+1831 TYEWAEKTPVNTES
-1845 NICYSKVLRMIPNNE
+1845 NICYSKVLRLIPNNK
-1860 AKVGDTVSVTIE
+1860 AKVGDTVSVSIE
-1872 GAKNYAGTSLSKY
+1872 GAENYAGTSLSKY

-1913 NPIPRVTVRVL
+1913 NPTPRVTVRVL

-1940 SSDFYASISPV
+1940 SSDFYASVSPV

-2028 MTLSCDTDGAVI
+2028 MTLSCGTDGAVI

-2098 SYGSEWKSDA
+2098 SYGSEWKSDE

-2122 RAGHDWMVENA
+2122 RAEHDWKVENA

-2142 YTGDKTCKVC
+2142 YAGDKTCKVC
-2152 GYEVKGEDIPAK
+2152 GYEVKGEKIPAT
-2164 GTTEPSDPTN
+2164 GTTKPTEPTN
-2174 PGGNNTTN
+2174 PGDDNPTN
-2182 PVNPDNDTVT
+2182 PVNPDSDKPTNPKGDGNENTNSPQTGDNSNLWMWFAVLFISGGMLVGTTV
-2192 VKGMKYRVTNAEKKQ
+2192 Y
-2207 ACAYGAEN
+2207 
-2215 KNLRTITVASKV
+2215 
-2227 TINGVSCQVTAVAN
+2227 
-2241 NAFANLKKAAK
+2241 
-2252 AVIGSNVTT
+2252 
-2261 IGKKAFYGDKK
+2261 
-2272 LKKIT
+2272 
-2277 VKSKKLKSI
+2277 SKK
-2286 GKGALKG
+2286 
-2293 ISAKAVVKVP
+2293 
-2303 KAKRKAYNKL
+2303 
-2313 FKGKGQKKSVKI
+2313 KKYSK
-2325 K
+2325 

>member
-1 MMKYYSKSFIS
+1 MKNCSKRVLS

-38 NYTANGDSTVTITGI
+38 NYTENGDSTVSITGI
-53 SVSEG
+53 SVAEG
-58 FEETD
+58 FEEAD
-63 LAVEIPETI
+63 IAVEIPETI

-119 TFGEGSAPSFEDA
+119 TFAKGSAPSFEDA
-132 YNSNQNGVFADCTA
+132 YQSDHNGVFAGCTA

-159 GTYMFSGCE
+159 GTYMFYGCK
-168 SLTSVNLSE
+168 SLKSVNLSE
-177 LTQITEIPFRA
+177 LTQITEVPFRA
-188 FERCALSSVE
+188 FYCCALSSVE
-198 LPENIRRVAQDA
+198 LPENISRVEREA
-210 FSANYICTGVDDYG
+210 FSANYICTGLDDYG

-235 TLNEGLTE
+235 KLNEGLIE
-243 IGSNAFYGAPIT
+243 IGSNAFDGAVIT
-255 SLLLPNSLTTIGH
+255 SLVLPNSLTTIGN
-268 SAFSCCHHLAEITW
+268 SAFSGCYQLAEITW

-305 ESLPVTVTSIGYQ
+305 ESLPVTVTSIGYG
-318 AFSGCRFSSVSLPGT
+318 AFCGCRFSSVSLPGT

-344 NYNLKSLTL
+344 NYNLKSLSL
-353 HEGLQSIGVGA
+353 HEGLQSIGVCA
-364 FHCCNGTDNGEYMEG
+364 FNRCNGTDKGEYMEG

-400 VPYNSYYADDAN
+400 VPYNSYYADNAN

-426 KDENEDNG
+426 KDENEYSG
-434 FIPILSGVAYATICG
+434 FIPILSGVASATICG
-449 YRYKSDGVT
+449 YRYKSDGIT

-467 NLIEQSSESLSCKYT
+467 SFKYT

-501 TPADASIVVE
+501 TPADASIIVE
-511 KGGERIAQTSD
+511 KGGERIAHTSD
-522 ESGAF
+522 ESGVF
-527 SFAVKNDEDVTVV
+527 SFTVKNDEDVKVV
-540 FSADGYINQT
+540 FSADGYIDQT
-550 FVRAAG
+550 LVRAAG

-567 LAPLPVSRTITVS
+567 LATLPVSRTVTVS

-624 VSVTKNTTLTLT
+624 VSITKNTPLTLT

-641 SLKRSGATASTTLA
+641 SLKRSGATATTTFA
-655 RPRLELVLPAWG
+655 QPRLELVLPAWG

-715 AGNYTAV
+715 AGSYTAV

-735 LSGLTSCGMTEDTDY
+735 LSSLTSCGMTEDVDY
-750 KKIHFTIRDK
+750 KKISFTVRDG

-768 TVPVLNT
+768 AVPVLNT
-775 AEFGTIVNTDFSCVR
+775 KKFSTIVNTDFSCVR

-812 SAVASGTL
+812 NAAASGTL

-861 RNKGVVFMDLTVTGT
+861 RNKGVVFMDLSVTGT
-876 GKRVIS
+876 GNRVIS

-889 KTSPLGSCAFDCYT
+889 KTSPLGSCAFNCYT

-1024 DSKRDECKDWSFS
+1024 DYKRDECKDWSFS

-1057 KTGDTMEVPLYLSG
+1057 KTGDMMEVPLYLSG
-1071 KTMCDDGSTD
+1071 KTACDDGSTD
-1081 YVFTGMVT
+1081 YVFTGMIT
-1089 LEHPGVLPNYFD
+1089 LEHPGVAPNYFD

-1112 YASIIDESTLED
+1112 YASILDDSMKAQWAAQGKN
-1124 LTEYTGTQT
+1124 GTQK
-1133 LMAELMANSL
+1133 LMAELTASTAL
-1143 SEEEKKEIKD
+1143 TEQEEKEIDD
-1153 KYTNPWTEEVIAEY
+1153 KYENPWTDEFLNEY
-1167 TRTTEECLVDLYCH
+1167 SASLVEDFCQYYYYYEYCV
-1181 IQGKCADPDNPTYA
+1181 DPANPTDA
-1195 EKEAAR
+1195 EKAKAEAA
-1201 AAVQEDVKTVM
+1201 AKADVDKM
-1212 EPFTTT
+1212 LEPFTTT
-1218 DQDMLDEMANM
+1218 DQGEINSMINMLFGDEWV
-1229 IFKDEYML
+1229 IEFDE
-1237 EIDAEILSYASTDE
+1237 EVLSYATEE
-1251 ERQWASEYQS
+1251 ERQEVYEFQSEMLSLQNSIDNLCGYIS
-1261 ALLNLQ
+1261 A
-1267 SSVDG
+1267 G
-1272 YCDYLSAALL
+1272 LL

-1288 DYADGLEIAEEAGIT
+1288 DYADGIEIAEEMGISLSPEL
-1303 VAPAIAE
+1303 AAKAKD
-1310 QVRVGT
+1310 GT
-1316 LESVV
+1316 LDDYMKTVSV
-1321 VDKVE
+1321 KVE
-1326 QAEGSDIYYAYDSSG
+1326 QEENSDTAYVYDQSG
-1341 TLIYTIDISKQLD
+1341 ALLYTMDTAKLWD
-1354 KVLAHK
+1354 KVIANK
-1360 NFVNNGDVNAV
+1360 DIIN
-1371 LPSGKESAAAVLNST
+1371 SGKVENALP
-1386 ADDIS
+1386 
-1391 ASSRLYADD
+1391 
-1400 GDTTEAWVADELE
+1400 
-1413 AVNSWVG
+1413 G
-1420 GFWFGAA
+1420 GNGAA
-1427 ATGLDEWQK
+1427 ALSINSYSNKAALPAILSVQEVEEEQGSLALAHDALEAAVSYGGDFWLGLGGT
-1436 SMKLS
+1436 
-1441 AEKLAKLSARTKWLD
+1441 A
-1456 QWQGR
+1456 
-1461 YLAGEMPYVDV
+1461 AGEVADSMAKELDFLVNHAPRILQQYSQWNMDYWLGKMPYISPEYYREISDS
-1472 DTYDKFMTEMV
+1472 MT
-1483 TKNKKIYA
+1483 KLQLKA
-1491 ATKIAPNMELFG
+1491 AAFPKIAPALEKTSKVIGKAGDLANAVQFG
-1503 KGLNG
+1503 ND
-1508 LGAMVSA
+1508 VIDIYSI
-1515 GQAANSLVNVVDKN
+1515 NN
-1529 REIEDWE
+1529 EIENWE
-1536 SELERKEKLYYH
+1536 DEVARHRKLYFH
-1548 YMRLETKDCEA
+1548 YLQLEVKDCES
-1559 FPTKFQCGDALMQC
+1559 FPTKFQCADAHEKCMD
-1573 TEAGRKLIPRTKD
+1573 EGRTLQRLYKQ
-1586 LRNMCAV
+1586 LRQYASL
-1593 DTAANALMVGSAF
+1593 DA
-1606 IPGLGWGV
+1606 GV
-1614 ALGIGLTGT
+1614 AGLSLACSFVPGVGTVAGLTVAGGGYL
-1623 VYGAWSDK
+1623 YGKAADDAK
-1631 TKTNLQQEIS
+1631 AQLQADITTHELEFQ
-1641 KYENDFFLGELKAKK
+1641 KGERAAKK

-1668 DSSSDGSN
+1668 DSSSDGSG
-1676 PKSSGNSR
+1676 PKSSGNSS

-1716 TAELWY
+1716 TATLWY
-1722 SANKDG
+1722 SASEDG
-1728 TNAVKWDAE
+1728 TNAVEWDAE

-1742 INPQVTD
+1742 INPQITD
-1749 ADGMYSW
+1749 TDGMYSW

-1765 KFTKE
+1765 KFTKD
-1770 GYTTAETE
+1770 GYTAAETE

-1801 QSIFAYPDYVE
+1801 QSINAYPDYVE

-1831 TYEWAEKTPVNTVS
+1831 TYEWAEKTPVNTES
-1845 NICYSKVLRMIPNNE
+1845 NICYSKVLRLIPNNK
-1860 AKVGDTVSVTIE
+1860 AKVGDTVSVSIE
-1872 GAKNYAGTSLSKY
+1872 GAENYAGTSLSKY
-1885 ISGSLTVVPRPAK
+1885 SSGSLTVVPRPAK

-1913 NPIPRVTVRVL
+1913 NPTPRVTVRVL

-1940 SSDFYASISPV
+1940 SSDFYASVSPV

-2028 MTLSCDTDGAVI
+2028 MTLSCGTDGAVI

-2098 SYGSEWKSDA
+2098 SYGSEWKSDE

-2122 RAGHDWMVENA
+2122 RAEHDWKVENA

-2142 YTGDKTCKVC
+2142 YAGDKTCKVC
-2152 GYEVKGEDIPAK
+2152 GYEVKGEKIPAT
-2164 GTTEPSDPTN
+2164 GTTKPTEPTN
-2174 PGGNNTTN
+2174 PGDDNPTN
-2182 PVNPDNDTVT
+2182 PVNPDSDKPTNP
-2192 VKGMKYRVTNAEKKQ
+2192 KGDGNENTNSPQTGDNSNLWMWFAVLFISGGMLIGTSAYSKNKK
-2207 ACAYGAEN
+2207 
-2215 KNLRTITVASKV
+2215 
-2227 TINGVSCQVTAVAN
+2227 
-2241 NAFANLKKAAK
+2241 
-2252 AVIGSNVTT
+2252 
-2261 IGKKAFYGDKK
+2261 
-2272 LKKIT
+2272 
-2277 VKSKKLKSI
+2277 
-2286 GKGALKG
+2286 
-2293 ISAKAVVKVP
+2293 
-2303 KAKRKAYNKL
+2303 
-2313 FKGKGQKKSVKI
+2313 
-2325 K
+2325 

>member
-1 MMKYYSKSFIS
+1 MMKYYSKRFIS

-38 NYTANGDSTVTITGI
+38 NYTENGDSTVSITGI
-53 SVSEG
+53 SVAEG
-58 FEETD
+58 FEEAD
-63 LAVEIPETI
+63 IAVEIPETI

-87 FAGYHVTSVSI
+87 FARYHVVSVSI

-107 GAFMNCQYLTQV
+107 GAFMSCQYLTQV
-119 TFGEGSAPSFEDA
+119 TFAKGSAPSFEDV
-132 YNSNQNGVFADCTA
+132 YNSDRNGVFAGCTA

-168 SLTSVNLSE
+168 RLAAVNLSE

-198 LPENIRRVAQDA
+198 LPENISRVAQDA
-210 FSANYICTGVDDYG
+210 FSANYICTGLDDYG

-235 TLNEGLTE
+235 VLNEGLIE
-243 IGSNAFYGAPIT
+243 IGSNAFGGAVIT
-255 SLLLPNSLTTIGH
+255 SLTLPNSLTTIGQE
-268 SAFSCCHHLAEITW
+268 AFSGCYQLAEITW

-305 ESLPVTVTSIGYQ
+305 ESLPVTVTSIGYE
-318 AFSGCRFSSVSLPGT
+318 AFFGCRFSSVSLPGT
-333 IETIGERAFAY
+333 IETIDERAFAY

-353 HEGLQSIGVGA
+353 HEGLQSIGVCA
-364 FHCCNGTDNGEYMEG
+364 FYCCNGTDNGEYMEG

-467 NLIEQSSESLSCKYT
+467 NLIEQSSESVSCKYT

-487 ETQPVYAYTVSGTV
+487 ETQPVYAYTVSGKV

-522 ESGAF
+522 GSGAF
-527 SFAVKNDEDVTVV
+527 SFTVKNDEDVKVV
-540 FSADGYINQT
+540 FSADGYIDQRL
-550 FVRAAG
+550 VRAAG

-567 LAPLPVSRTITVS
+567 LATLPVSRTITVS

-624 VSVTKNTTLTLT
+624 VSVEKNTTLTLT

-641 SLKRSGATASTTLA
+641 SLKRSGATATTTLA

-715 AGNYTAV
+715 AGSYTAV

-735 LSGLTSCGMTEDTDY
+735 LSGLTSYGMTEDTDY

-812 SAVASGTL
+812 NAVASGTL

-861 RNKGVVFMDLTVTGT
+861 RNKGVVFMDLSVTGT
-876 GKRVIS
+876 GNRVIS

-889 KTSPLGSCAFDCYT
+889 KTSPLGSCAFNCYT

-1057 KTGDTMEVPLYLSG
+1057 KTGDIMEVPLYLSG
-1071 KTMCDDGSTD
+1071 KTVCDDGSTD

-1089 LEHPGVLPNYFD
+1089 LEHPGVIPNYFD

-1112 YASIIDESTLED
+1112 YASILDDSMKAQWAAQGKN
-1124 LTEYTGTQT
+1124 GTQT
-1133 LMAELMANSL
+1133 LMAELTASTAL
-1143 SEEEKKEIKD
+1143 TEQEEKEIDD
-1153 KYTNPWTEEVIAEY
+1153 KYENPWTDEFLNEY
-1167 TRTTEECLVDLYCH
+1167 SASLVEDFCQYYYYYEYCV
-1181 IQGKCADPDNPTYA
+1181 DPANPTDA
-1195 EKEAAR
+1195 EKAKAEAA
-1201 AAVQEDVKTVM
+1201 AKADVDKM
-1212 EPFTTT
+1212 LEPFTTT
-1218 DQDMLDEMANM
+1218 DQGEINSMINMLFGDEWV
-1229 IFKDEYML
+1229 IEFDE
-1237 EIDAEILSYASTDE
+1237 EVLSYATEE
-1251 ERQWASEYQS
+1251 ERQEVYEFQSEMLSLQNSIDNLCGYIS
-1261 ALLNLQ
+1261 A
-1267 SSVDG
+1267 G
-1272 YCDYLSAALL
+1272 LL

-1288 DYADGLEIAEEAGIT
+1288 DYADGIEIAEEMGISLSPEL
-1303 VAPAIAE
+1303 AAKAKD
-1310 QVRVGT
+1310 GT
-1316 LESVV
+1316 LDDYMKTVSV
-1321 VDKVE
+1321 KVE
-1326 QAEGSDIYYAYDSSG
+1326 QEENSDTAYVYDQSG
-1341 TLIYTIDISKQLD
+1341 ALLYTMDTAKLWD
-1354 KVLAHK
+1354 KVIANKDIINSGKVENALPGG
-1360 NFVNNGDVNAV
+1360 NGAAALSINSYSNKAV
-1371 LPSGKESAAAVLNST
+1371 LPAILSVQEGEEEQGSLALAHDALEAAVSYGGDFWLGLGGTAAGEVADSMAKELDFLVNHAPRILQQYSQWNMDYWLGKMPYISPEYYREISDSMTKLQLKAAA
-1386 ADDIS
+1386 
-1391 ASSRLYADD
+1391 
-1400 GDTTEAWVADELE
+1400 
-1413 AVNSWVG
+1413 
-1420 GFWFGAA
+1420 F
-1427 ATGLDEWQK
+1427 
-1436 SMKLS
+1436 
-1441 AEKLAKLSARTKWLD
+1441 
-1456 QWQGR
+1456 
-1461 YLAGEMPYVDV
+1461 P
-1472 DTYDKFMTEMV
+1472 
-1483 TKNKKIYA
+1483 
-1491 ATKIAPNMELFG
+1491 KIAPALEKTSKVIGKAGDLANAVQFG
-1503 KGLNG
+1503 ND
-1508 LGAMVSA
+1508 VIDIYSI
-1515 GQAANSLVNVVDKN
+1515 NN
-1529 REIEDWE
+1529 EIENWE
-1536 SELERKEKLYYH
+1536 DEVARHRKLYFH
-1548 YMRLETKDCEA
+1548 YLQLEVKDCES
-1559 FPTKFQCGDALMQC
+1559 FPTKFQCADAHEKCMD
-1573 TEAGRKLIPRTKD
+1573 EGRTLQRLYKQ
-1586 LRNMCAV
+1586 LRQYASL
-1593 DTAANALMVGSAF
+1593 DA
-1606 IPGLGWGV
+1606 GV
-1614 ALGIGLTGT
+1614 AGLSLACSFVPGIGTVAGLTVAGGGYL
-1623 VYGAWSDK
+1623 YGKAADDAK
-1631 TKTNLQQEIS
+1631 AQLQADITTHELEFQ
-1641 KYENDFFLGELKAKK
+1641 KGERAAKK

-1668 DSSSDGSN
+1668 DSSSDGSG
-1676 PKSSGNSR
+1676 PKSSGNSS

-1722 SANKDG
+1722 SASKDG

-1742 INPQVTD
+1742 INPQLTD
-1749 ADGMYSW
+1749 AEGMYSW

-1765 KFTKE
+1765 KFTKD
-1770 GYTTAETE
+1770 GYIAAETE

-1801 QSIFAYPDYVE
+1801 QSINAYPDYVE

-1817 YMSVTKTLTIPDGY
+1817 YMSVTKTLTIPDCY
-1831 TYEWAEKTPVNTVS
+1831 TYEWAEKTPVNTES
-1845 NICYSKVLRMIPNNE
+1845 NICYSKVLRLIPNNK
-1860 AKVGDTVSVTIE
+1860 AKVGDTVSVSIE
-1872 GAKNYAGTSLSKY
+1872 GAENYAGTSLSKY

-1913 NPIPRVTVRVL
+1913 NPTPRVTVRVL

-1940 SSDFYASISPV
+1940 SSDFYASVSPV

-2028 MTLSCDTDGAVI
+2028 MTLSCGTDGAVI

-2098 SYGSEWKSDA
+2098 SYGSERKSDE

-2122 RAGHDWMVENA
+2122 RAEHDWKVENA

-2142 YTGDKTCKVC
+2142 YAGDKTCKVC
-2152 GYEVKGEDIPAK
+2152 GYEVKGEKIPAT
-2164 GTTEPSDPTN
+2164 GTTKPTEPTN
-2174 PGGNNTTN
+2174 PGDDNPTN
-2182 PVNPDNDTVT
+2182 PVNPDSDKPTNPKGDGNENTNSPQTGDNSNLWMWFAVLFISGGMLVGTTV
-2192 VKGMKYRVTNAEKKQ
+2192 Y
-2207 ACAYGAEN
+2207 
-2215 KNLRTITVASKV
+2215 
-2227 TINGVSCQVTAVAN
+2227 
-2241 NAFANLKKAAK
+2241 
-2252 AVIGSNVTT
+2252 
-2261 IGKKAFYGDKK
+2261 
-2272 LKKIT
+2272 
-2277 VKSKKLKSI
+2277 SKK
-2286 GKGALKG
+2286 
-2293 ISAKAVVKVP
+2293 
-2303 KAKRKAYNKL
+2303 
-2313 FKGKGQKKSVKI
+2313 KKYSK
-2325 K
+2325 

>member
-1 MMKYYSKSFIS
+1 MMKYYSKRLIS
-12 ILLMVCMLLAGF
+12 ILLMLCMLLAGF
-24 PTQAFAVESANYTL
+24 PTQAFAMESANYTL
-38 NYTANGDSTVTITGI
+38 NYTANGDSTVSITGI
-53 SVSEG
+53 SVAEG
-58 FEETD
+58 FEEAD

-87 FAGYHVTSVSI
+87 FARYHVTSVSI

-119 TFGEGSAPSFEDA
+119 TFAEGSAPSFEDA
-132 YNSNQNGVFADCTA
+132 YNSNLNGVFAGCTA

-177 LTQITEIPFRA
+177 LTQITEIPFSA

-198 LPENIRRVAQDA
+198 LPENISRVAQDA
-210 FSANYICTGVDDYG
+210 FSANYICTGLDDYG

-235 TLNEGLTE
+235 VLNEGLIE
-243 IGSNAFYGAPIT
+243 IGSNAFGGAVIT
-255 SLLLPNSLTTIGH
+255 SLILPNSLTTIGQE
-268 SAFSCCHHLAEITW
+268 AFSGCYQLAEITW

-288 TEINGFDH
+288 TEINGFDN

-305 ESLPVTVTSIGYQ
+305 ESLPVTVTSIGYE
-318 AFSGCRFSSVSLPGT
+318 AFFGCRFSSVSLPGT

-344 NYNLKSLTL
+344 NYNLKTLTL
-353 HEGLQSIGVGA
+353 HEGLQSIGVCA
-364 FHCCNGTDNGEYMEG
+364 FNRCNGTDNGEYMEG

-467 NLIEQSSESLSCKYT
+467 NLIEQSSESVSCKYT

-487 ETQPVYAYTVSGTV
+487 ETQPVYAYTVSGKV

-540 FSADGYINQT
+540 FSADGYIDQRL
-550 FVRAAG
+550 VRAAG
-556 STGNWDLGNVE
+556 STENWDLGNVE
-567 LAPLPVSRTITVS
+567 LATLPVSRTITVS

-624 VSVTKNTTLTLT
+624 VSVEKNTTLTLT

-641 SLKRSGATASTTLA
+641 SLKRSGATAATTLA

-715 AGNYTAV
+715 AGSYTAV

-750 KKIHFTIRDK
+750 KKIHFTTRDK

-812 SAVASGTL
+812 KAAASGTL

-830 SYIGNEIGRLDAG
+830 SYIGNEIGRLDEG

-861 RNKGVVFMDLTVTGT
+861 RNKGVVFMDLSVTGT
-876 GKRVIS
+876 GNRVIS

-889 KTSPLGSCAFDCYT
+889 KTSPLGSCTFDCYT

-975 EGDGGSAVI
+975 EGDGGSTVI

-1057 KTGDTMEVPLYLSG
+1057 KTGDIMEVPLYLSG
-1071 KTMCDDGSTD
+1071 KTVCDDGSTD
-1081 YVFTGMVT
+1081 YIFTGMVT

-1112 YASIIDESTLED
+1112 YASILDDSMKAQWAAQGKN
-1124 LTEYTGTQT
+1124 GTQT
-1133 LMAELMANSL
+1133 LMAELTASTAL
-1143 SEEEKKEIKD
+1143 TEQEEKEIDD
-1153 KYTNPWTEEVIAEY
+1153 KYENPWTDEFLNEY
-1167 TRTTEECLVDLYCH
+1167 SASLVEDFCQYYYYYEYCV
-1181 IQGKCADPDNPTYA
+1181 DPANPTDA
-1195 EKEAAR
+1195 EKAKAEAA
-1201 AAVQEDVKTVM
+1201 AKADVDKM
-1212 EPFTTT
+1212 LEPFTTT
-1218 DQDMLDEMANM
+1218 DQGEINSMINMLFGDEWV
-1229 IFKDEYML
+1229 IEFDE
-1237 EIDAEILSYASTDE
+1237 EVLSYATEE
-1251 ERQWASEYQS
+1251 ERQEVYEFQSEMLSLQNSIDNLCGYIS
-1261 ALLNLQ
+1261 A
-1267 SSVDG
+1267 G
-1272 YCDYLSAALL
+1272 LL

-1288 DYADGLEIAEEAGIT
+1288 DYADGIEIAEEMGISLSPEL
-1303 VAPAIAE
+1303 AAKAKD
-1310 QVRVGT
+1310 GT
-1316 LESVV
+1316 LDDYMKTVSV
-1321 VDKVE
+1321 KVE
-1326 QAEGSDIYYAYDSSG
+1326 QEENSDTAYVYDQSG
-1341 TLIYTIDISKQLD
+1341 ALLYTMDTAKLWD
-1354 KVLAHK
+1354 KVIANK
-1360 NFVNNGDVNAV
+1360 DIIN
-1371 LPSGKESAAAVLNST
+1371 SGKVENALPRGN
-1386 ADDIS
+1386 
-1391 ASSRLYADD
+1391 
-1400 GDTTEAWVADELE
+1400 
-1413 AVNSWVG
+1413 
-1420 GFWFGAA
+1420 GAA
-1427 ATGLDEWQK
+1427 ALSINSYSNKAALPAILSVQEGEEEQGSLALAHDALEAAVSYGGDFWLGLGGT
-1436 SMKLS
+1436 
-1441 AEKLAKLSARTKWLD
+1441 A
-1456 QWQGR
+1456 
-1461 YLAGEMPYVDV
+1461 AGEVADSMAKELDFLVNHAPRILQQYSQWNMDYWLGKMPYISPEYYREISDS
-1472 DTYDKFMTEMV
+1472 MT
-1483 TKNKKIYA
+1483 KLQLKA
-1491 ATKIAPNMELFG
+1491 AAFPKIAPALEKTSKVIGKAGDLANAVQFG
-1503 KGLNG
+1503 ND
-1508 LGAMVSA
+1508 VIDIYSI
-1515 GQAANSLVNVVDKN
+1515 NN
-1529 REIEDWE
+1529 EIENWE
-1536 SELERKEKLYYH
+1536 DEVARHRKLYFH
-1548 YMRLETKDCEA
+1548 YLQLEVKDCES
-1559 FPTKFQCGDALMQC
+1559 FPTKFQCADAHEKCMD
-1573 TEAGRKLIPRTKD
+1573 EGRTLQRLYKQ
-1586 LRNMCAV
+1586 LRQYASL
-1593 DTAANALMVGSAF
+1593 DA
-1606 IPGLGWGV
+1606 GV
-1614 ALGIGLTGT
+1614 AGLSLACSFVPGVGTVAGLTVAGGGYL
-1623 VYGAWSDK
+1623 YGKAADDAK
-1631 TKTNLQQEIS
+1631 AQLQADITTHELEFQ
-1641 KYENDFFLGELKAKK
+1641 KGERAAKK

-1668 DSSSDGSN
+1668 DSSSDGSG
-1676 PKSSGNSR
+1676 PKSSGNSS

-1722 SANKDG
+1722 SASKAG
-1728 TNAVKWDAE
+1728 TNSVKWYAE

-1742 INPQVTD
+1742 IHPQLTD
-1749 ADGMYSW
+1749 AEGMYSW

-1765 KFTKE
+1765 KFTKD
-1770 GYTTAETE
+1770 GYIAAETE

-1801 QSIFAYPDYVE
+1801 QSINAYPDYVE

-1831 TYEWAEKTPVNTVS
+1831 TYEWAEKTPVNTES
-1845 NICYSKVLRMIPNNE
+1845 NICYSKVLRLIPNNK
-1860 AKVGDTVSVTIE
+1860 AKVGDTVSVSIE
-1872 GAKNYAGTSLSKY
+1872 GAENYAGTSLSKY

-1913 NPIPRVTVRVL
+1913 NPTPRVTVRVL

-1940 SSDFYASISPV
+1940 SSDFYASVSPV

-2028 MTLSCDTDGAVI
+2028 MTLSCGTDGAVI

-2098 SYGSEWKSDA
+2098 SYGSDWKSDA
-2108 NGHWHECDCGAVSD
+2108 NGHWHACSCGAVSD
-2122 RAGHDWMVENA
+2122 RAEHDWMVENA

-2142 YTGDKTCKVC
+2142 YTGDKTCRVC
-2152 GYEVKGEDIPAK
+2152 GYEVKGEKIPAT
-2164 GTTEPSDPTN
+2164 GTTKPTEPTN
-2174 PGGNNTTN
+2174 PGDDNPTN
-2182 PVNPDNDTVT
+2182 PVNPDSDKPTNP
-2192 VKGMKYRVTNAEKKQ
+2192 KGDGNENTNSPQ
-2207 ACAYGAEN
+2207 TGDN
-2215 KNLRTITVASKV
+2215 SNLWMWF
-2227 TINGVSCQVTAVAN
+2227 AVL
-2241 NAFANLKKAAK
+2241 FISGGML
-2252 AVIGSNVTT
+2252 VGTNV
-2261 IGKKAFYGDKK
+2261 Y
-2272 LKKIT
+2272 
-2277 VKSKKLKSI
+2277 SKK
-2286 GKGALKG
+2286 
-2293 ISAKAVVKVP
+2293 
-2303 KAKRKAYNKL
+2303 
-2313 FKGKGQKKSVKI
+2313 KKYSK
-2325 K
+2325 

>member
-1 MMKYYSKSFIS
+1 MKNQKGHSKKLLS
-12 ILLMVCMLLAGF
+12 ILLVLCMLLAGF

-38 NYTANGDSTVTITGI
+38 NYTENGDSTVSITGI
-53 SVSEG
+53 SVAEG
-58 FEETD
+58 FEEAD

-72 DGMTVTKIEGTRWSA
+72 DGMAVTKIAGTRWSG
-87 FAGYHVTSVSI
+87 FAGYHVISVSI

-119 TFGEGSAPSFEDA
+119 TFAEGSAPSFEDA
-132 YNSNQNGVFADCTA
+132 YQSDQNGVFAGCTA

-188 FERCALSSVE
+188 FERCTLSSVE
-198 LPENIRRVAQDA
+198 LPENISCVAQDA
-210 FSANYICTGVDDYG
+210 FSANYICTGLDDYG

-243 IGSNAFYGAPIT
+243 IGNDAFYGAVMT
-255 SLLLPNSLTTIGH
+255 SLVLPDTLTTLGH
-268 SAFSCCHHLAEITW
+268 SAFSGCKRLTEITW
-282 PDNKGF
+282 PDNKNF
-288 TEINGFDH
+288 TEINGFDY
-296 CTSLPDSIF
+296 CTGLSDSIF
-305 ESLPVTVTSIGYQ
+305 EGLPVTVTSIGYQ
-318 AFSGCRFSSVSLPGT
+318 AFFGCRFSSVSLPGT

-353 HEGLQSIGVGA
+353 HEGLQSIGVCA
-364 FHCCNGTDNGEYMEG
+364 FYCCNGTDNGEYMEG

-449 YRYKSDGVT
+449 YRYKSDGVA
-458 ESDLYAYAQ
+458 ESDLYAYVQ
-467 NLIEQSSESLSCKYT
+467 NLIEQSSGNLNCRYT
-482 WEELS
+482 WENLS
-487 ETQPVYAYTVSGTV
+487 ETQVVDAYTVSGKV
-501 TPADASIVVE
+501 TPADASIIVE

-527 SFAVKNDEDVTVV
+527 SFTVKNDEDVTVV
-540 FSADGYINQT
+540 FSADGYIDQT
-550 FVRAAG
+550 LVRAAG

-567 LAPLPVSRTITVS
+567 LATLPVSRTVTVS

-591 FDGLTLVLK
+591 FDGLTFVLK
-600 AGEKTLTEDTDYT
+600 AGGKTLTEDTDYT

-624 VSVTKNTTLTLT
+624 VSITKNTPLTLT

-641 SLKRSGATASTTLA
+641 SLKRSGAAATTTLA

-681 NILIFDS
+681 NVLIFDS

-729 LSVIPA
+729 FSVIPA

-750 KKIHFTIRDK
+750 KKICFTVRDE
-760 ETTAIDTV
+760 ETTVLDTV
-768 TVPVLNT
+768 AVPVLNT
-775 AEFGTIVNTDFSCVR
+775 AKFSTIVNTDFSCVR

-812 SAVASGTL
+812 EAAASGTL

-861 RNKGVVFMDLTVTGT
+861 RNKGVVFMDLSVTGT
-876 GKRVIS
+876 GNRVIS
-882 AALSDGE
+882 VALSDGG
-889 KTSPLGSCAFDCYT
+889 KTSPLGSCAFNCYT

-1012 LTKNLSYSYVFT
+1012 LTKNLSYSYAFT
-1024 DSKRDECKDWSFS
+1024 DSRRDECKDWSFS

-1057 KTGDTMEVPLYLSG
+1057 KTGDMMEVPLYLSG
-1071 KTMCDDGSTD
+1071 KTVCDDGSTD

-1089 LEHPGVLPNYFD
+1089 LEHPGVAPNYFD

-1112 YASIIDESTLED
+1112 YASILDDSVKAQWAAQGKD
-1124 LTEYTGTQT
+1124 GTQT
-1133 LMAELMANSL
+1133 LMAELTASTAL
-1143 SEEEKKEIKD
+1143 TEQEEKEIDD
-1153 KYTNPWTEEVIAEY
+1153 KYENPWTDEFLSEY
-1167 TRTTEECLVDLYCH
+1167 SASLVEDFCQYYYYYEY
-1181 IQGKCADPDNPTYA
+1181 CADPANPTDA
-1195 EKEAAR
+1195 EKAKAEAA
-1201 AAVQEDVKTVM
+1201 AKADVDKM
-1212 EPFTTT
+1212 LEPFTTT
-1218 DQDMLDEMANM
+1218 DQDEIDNM
-1229 IFKDEYML
+1229 INMLFGDEWVI
-1237 EIDAEILSYASTDE
+1237 EFDEEVLSYATEE
-1251 ERQWASEYQS
+1251 ERQEVYEFQSEMLSLQNSIDNLCGYIS
-1261 ALLNLQ
+1261 A
-1267 SSVDG
+1267 G
-1272 YCDYLSAALL
+1272 LL

-1288 DYADGLEIAEEAGIT
+1288 DYADGIEIAEEMGISLS
-1303 VAPAIAE
+1303 PELAE
-1310 QVRVGT
+1310 KAKDGT
-1316 LESVV
+1316 LDDYMKTVSA
-1321 VDKVE
+1321 KVE
-1326 QAEGSDIYYAYDSSG
+1326 QEENSDTAYVYDQSG
-1341 TLIYTIDISKQLD
+1341 TLLYTMDTAKLWD
-1354 KVLAHK
+1354 KVIANKDIINSGKVENALPGGNGTLAAFSFDSYLSNAALPAMLSAQEGEEEQGSLALAHDALEAAVSYGGDFWLGLGGTAAGEVADSMAK
-1360 NFVNNGDVNAV
+1360 ELDFLVNHAPRILQQYHQWNMDYW
-1371 LPSGKESAAAVLNST
+1371 LGKMPYISPEYYREISDSMTKLHLKAAA
-1386 ADDIS
+1386 
-1391 ASSRLYADD
+1391 
-1400 GDTTEAWVADELE
+1400 
-1413 AVNSWVG
+1413 
-1420 GFWFGAA
+1420 F
-1427 ATGLDEWQK
+1427 
-1436 SMKLS
+1436 
-1441 AEKLAKLSARTKWLD
+1441 
-1456 QWQGR
+1456 
-1461 YLAGEMPYVDV
+1461 P
-1472 DTYDKFMTEMV
+1472 
-1483 TKNKKIYA
+1483 
-1491 ATKIAPNMELFG
+1491 KIAPALEKTSKVIG
-1503 KGLNG
+1503 KAGDLANAVQ
-1508 LGAMVSA
+1508 LGNDAIDIYSI
-1515 GQAANSLVNVVDKN
+1515 NN
-1529 REIEDWE
+1529 EIENWE
-1536 SELERKEKLYYH
+1536 DEVARHRKLYFH
-1548 YMRLETKDCEA
+1548 YLQLEVKDCES
-1559 FPTKFQCGDALMQC
+1559 FPTKFQCADAHEKCMD
-1573 TEAGRKLIPRTKD
+1573 EGRTLQRLYKQ
-1586 LRNMCAV
+1586 LRQY
-1593 DTAANALMVGSAF
+1593 AALDA
-1606 IPGLGWGV
+1606 GV
-1614 ALGIGLTGT
+1614 AGLSLACSFVPGVGTVAGLTVAGGGYL
-1623 VYGAWSDK
+1623 YGKAADDAK
-1631 TKTNLQQEIS
+1631 TQLQADITTHELEF
-1641 KYENDFFLGELKAKK
+1641 KKGERAAKK
-1656 YCKID
+1656 YCKIE

-1668 DSSSDGSN
+1668 DSSSDGSGSK
-1676 PKSSGNSR
+1676 PSGNSS

-1722 SANKDG
+1722 SASKDG

-1749 ADGMYSW
+1749 AEGMYSW

-1765 KFTKE
+1765 KFTKD
-1770 GYTTAETE
+1770 GYTAAETE

-1793 ISTAAPAV
+1793 ISTAVPAV
-1801 QSIFAYPDYVE
+1801 QSINAYPDYVE

-1817 YMSVTKTLTIPDGY
+1817 YMSVTEALTIPDGY
-1831 TYEWAEKTPVNTVS
+1831 TYEWAEKTPVNAES
-1845 NICYSKVLRMIPNNE
+1845 SICYSKVLRLIPKNK
-1860 AKVGDTVSVTIE
+1860 AKVGDTVSVTID

-1885 ISGSLTVVPRPAK
+1885 SSGSLTVVPRPAK

-1913 NPIPRVTVRVL
+1913 DPTPRVTVRVL

-1929 PISGLKILAVA
+1929 PISGLKIFAVA

-2009 SLTAASPKENFVT
+2009 SLTVASPKENFVT

-2028 MTLSCDTDGAVI
+2028 MTLSCGTDGAVI

-2057 RYTDPI
+2057 KYTGPI

-2098 SYGSEWKSDA
+2098 SYGSEWKSDE
-2108 NGHWHECDCGAVSD
+2108 NCHWHECDCGTVSD
-2122 RAGHDWMVENA
+2122 RAGHDWKVENA
-2133 KEATATEPG
+2133 KDATATESG

-2152 GYEVKGEDIPAK
+2152 GYEVKGEEIPAT
-2164 GTTEPSDPTN
+2164 GTTKPTEPINPGDDTSTESTNPTN
-2174 PGGNNTTN
+2174 PSDETPAEPTNPTNLGGDTPAEPTNSTEPGSNTMPSKSRNNNSNNSNNDNTTQN
-2182 PVNPDNDTVT
+2182 ADATSPKTGDNNIVLW
-2192 VKGMKYRVTNAEKKQ
+2192 MALL
-2207 ACAYGAEN
+2207 A
-2215 KNLRTITVASKV
+2215 ASALCFV
-2227 TINGVSCQVTAVAN
+2227 GTAVYSRRKRTKN
-2241 NAFANLKKAAK
+2241 DIRRMRNAYLK
-2252 AVIGSNVTT
+2252 N
-2261 IGKKAFYGDKK
+2261 
-2272 LKKIT
+2272 
-2277 VKSKKLKSI
+2277 
-2286 GKGALKG
+2286 
-2293 ISAKAVVKVP
+2293 
-2303 KAKRKAYNKL
+2303 R
-2313 FKGKGQKKSVKI
+2313 
-2325 K
+2325 

>member
-1 MMKYYSKSFIS
+1 MKYYSKRFIS
-12 ILLMVCMLLAGF
+12 ILLMICMLLAGF
-24 PTQAFAVESANYTL
+24 PTQAFAMESANYTL
-38 NYTANGDSTVTITGI
+38 NYTANGDSTVSITGI
-53 SVSEG
+53 SVAEG
-58 FEETD
+58 FEEAD

-119 TFGEGSAPSFEDA
+119 TFAEGSAPSFEDA
-132 YNSNQNGVFADCTA
+132 YNSNLNGVFAGCTA

-198 LPENIRRVAQDA
+198 LPENISRVAQDA
-210 FSANYICTGVDDYG
+210 FSANYICTGLDDYG

-235 TLNEGLTE
+235 VLNEGLIE
-243 IGSNAFYGAPIT
+243 IGSNAFGGAVIT
-255 SLLLPNSLTTIGH
+255 SLILPNSLTTIGQE
-268 SAFSCCHHLAEITW
+268 AFSGCYQLAEITW

-288 TEINGFDH
+288 TEINGFDN

-344 NYNLKSLTL
+344 NYNLKTLTL
-353 HEGLQSIGVGA
+353 HEGLQSIGVCA
-364 FHCCNGTDNGEYMEG
+364 FYSCNGTDNGEYMEG

-426 KDENEDNG
+426 KDENEYNG

-467 NLIEQSSESLSCKYT
+467 SCKYT

-487 ETQPVYAYTVSGTV
+487 ETQPVYAYTVSGKV

-511 KGGERIAQTSD
+511 KGGERIAHTSD

-527 SFAVKNDEDVTVV
+527 SFTVKNDEDVKVV
-540 FSADGYINQT
+540 FSADGYIDQSL
-550 FVRAAG
+550 VRAAG

-567 LAPLPVSRTITVS
+567 LATLPVSRTITVS

-624 VSVTKNTTLTLT
+624 VSVEKNTTLTLT

-641 SLKRSGATASTTLA
+641 SLKRSGATATTTLA

-715 AGNYTAV
+715 AGSYTAV

-735 LSGLTSCGMTEDTDY
+735 LSGLTSCGMTEDVDY
-750 KKIHFTIRDK
+750 KKISFTVRDG

-768 TVPVLNT
+768 AVPVLNT
-775 AEFGTIVNTDFSCVR
+775 KKFSTIVNTDFSCVR

-812 SAVASGTL
+812 NAVASGTL

-849 TQSGNTLTIPVS
+849 TKSGNTLTIPVS
-861 RNKGVVFMDLTVTGT
+861 RNKGVVFMDLSVTGT
-876 GKRVIS
+876 GNRVIS

-889 KTSPLGSCAFDCYT
+889 KTSPLGSCAFNCYT

-1057 KTGDTMEVPLYLSG
+1057 KTGDIMEVPLYLSG
-1071 KTMCDDGSTD
+1071 KTVCDDGSTD

-1089 LEHPGVLPNYFD
+1089 LEHPGVIPNYFD

-1112 YASIIDESTLED
+1112 YASILDDSMKAQWAAQGKN
-1124 LTEYTGTQT
+1124 GTQT
-1133 LMAELMANSL
+1133 LMAELTASTAL
-1143 SEEEKKEIKD
+1143 TEQEEKEIDD
-1153 KYTNPWTEEVIAEY
+1153 KYENPWTDEFLNEY
-1167 TRTTEECLVDLYCH
+1167 SASLVEDFCQYYYYYEYCV
-1181 IQGKCADPDNPTYA
+1181 DPANPTDA
-1195 EKEAAR
+1195 EKAKAEAA
-1201 AAVQEDVKTVM
+1201 AKADVDKM
-1212 EPFTTT
+1212 LEPFTTT
-1218 DQDMLDEMANM
+1218 DQGEINSMINMLFGDEWV
-1229 IFKDEYML
+1229 IEFDE
-1237 EIDAEILSYASTDE
+1237 EVLSYATEE
-1251 ERQWASEYQS
+1251 ERQEVYEFQSEMLSLQNSIDNLCGYIS
-1261 ALLNLQ
+1261 A
-1267 SSVDG
+1267 G
-1272 YCDYLSAALL
+1272 LL

-1288 DYADGLEIAEEAGIT
+1288 DYADGIEIAEEMGISLSPEL
-1303 VAPAIAE
+1303 AAKAKD
-1310 QVRVGT
+1310 GT
-1316 LESVV
+1316 LDDYMKTVSV
-1321 VDKVE
+1321 KVE
-1326 QAEGSDIYYAYDSSG
+1326 QEENSNTAYVYDQSG
-1341 TLIYTIDISKQLD
+1341 ALLYTMDTAKLWD
-1354 KVLAHK
+1354 KVIANKDIINSGKVENALPGG
-1360 NFVNNGDVNAV
+1360 NGAAALSINSYSNKAV
-1371 LPSGKESAAAVLNST
+1371 LPAILSAQEGEEEQGSLALAHDALEAAVSYGGDFWLGLGGTAAGEVADSMAKELDFLVNHAPRILQQYSQWNMDYWLGKMPYISPEYYREISDSMTKLQLKAAA
-1386 ADDIS
+1386 
-1391 ASSRLYADD
+1391 
-1400 GDTTEAWVADELE
+1400 
-1413 AVNSWVG
+1413 
-1420 GFWFGAA
+1420 F
-1427 ATGLDEWQK
+1427 
-1436 SMKLS
+1436 
-1441 AEKLAKLSARTKWLD
+1441 
-1456 QWQGR
+1456 
-1461 YLAGEMPYVDV
+1461 P
-1472 DTYDKFMTEMV
+1472 
-1483 TKNKKIYA
+1483 
-1491 ATKIAPNMELFG
+1491 KIAPALEKTSKVIGKAGDLANAVQFG
-1503 KGLNG
+1503 ND
-1508 LGAMVSA
+1508 VIDIYSI
-1515 GQAANSLVNVVDKN
+1515 NN
-1529 REIEDWE
+1529 EIENWE
-1536 SELERKEKLYYH
+1536 DEVARHRKLYFH
-1548 YMRLETKDCEA
+1548 YLQLEVKDCES
-1559 FPTKFQCGDALMQC
+1559 FPTKFQCADAHEKCMD
-1573 TEAGRKLIPRTKD
+1573 EGRTLQRLYKQ
-1586 LRNMCAV
+1586 LRQYASL
-1593 DTAANALMVGSAF
+1593 DA
-1606 IPGLGWGV
+1606 GV
-1614 ALGIGLTGT
+1614 AGLSLACSFVPGVGTVAGLTVAGGGYL
-1623 VYGAWSDK
+1623 YGKAADDAK
-1631 TKTNLQQEIS
+1631 AQLQADITTHELEFQ
-1641 KYENDFFLGELKAKK
+1641 KGERAAKK

-1668 DSSSDGSN
+1668 DSSSDGSG
-1676 PKSSGNSR
+1676 PKSSGNSS

-1710 NPLSGV
+1710 NPLSGI

-1722 SANKDG
+1722 SASKDG

-1742 INPQVTD
+1742 INPQLTD
-1749 ADGMYSW
+1749 AEGMYSW

-1765 KFTKE
+1765 KFTKD
-1770 GYTTAETE
+1770 GYIAAETE

-1801 QSIFAYPDYVE
+1801 QSINAYPDYVE

-1831 TYEWAEKTPVNTVS
+1831 TYEWAEKTPVNTES
-1845 NICYSKVLRMIPNNE
+1845 NICYSKVLRLIPNNK
-1860 AKVGDTVSVTIE
+1860 AKVGDTVSVSIE
-1872 GAKNYAGTSLSKY
+1872 GAENYAGTSLSKY

-1913 NPIPRVTVRVL
+1913 NPTPRVTVRVL

-1940 SSDFYASISPV
+1940 SSDFYASVSPV

-2028 MTLSCDTDGAVI
+2028 MTLSCGTDGAVI

-2098 SYGSEWKSDA
+2098 SYGSEWKSDE

-2122 RAGHDWMVENA
+2122 RAEHDWKVENA

-2142 YTGDKTCKVC
+2142 YAGDKTCKVC
-2152 GYEVKGEDIPAK
+2152 GYEVKGEKIPAT
-2164 GTTEPSDPTN
+2164 GTTKPTEPTN
-2174 PGGNNTTN
+2174 PGDDNPTN
-2182 PVNPDNDTVT
+2182 PVNPDSDKPTNPKGDGNENTNSPQTGDNSNLWMWFAVLFISGGMLVGTTV
-2192 VKGMKYRVTNAEKKQ
+2192 Y
-2207 ACAYGAEN
+2207 
-2215 KNLRTITVASKV
+2215 
-2227 TINGVSCQVTAVAN
+2227 
-2241 NAFANLKKAAK
+2241 
-2252 AVIGSNVTT
+2252 
-2261 IGKKAFYGDKK
+2261 
-2272 LKKIT
+2272 
-2277 VKSKKLKSI
+2277 SKK
-2286 GKGALKG
+2286 
-2293 ISAKAVVKVP
+2293 
-2303 KAKRKAYNKL
+2303 
-2313 FKGKGQKKSVKI
+2313 KKYSK
-2325 K
+2325 

>member
-1 MMKYYSKSFIS
+1 MMKYYSKRFIS

-72 DGMTVTKIEGTRWSA
+72 DGMMVTKIEGTRWST

-132 YNSNQNGVFADCTA
+132 YNSDQNGVFAGCTA

-159 GTYMFSGCE
+159 GTYMFSSCE
-168 SLTSVNLSE
+168 SLAAVNRSE

-188 FERCALSSVE
+188 FECCALSSVE
-198 LPENIRRVAQDA
+198 LPENIRCVAQDA
-210 FSANYICTGVDDYG
+210 FSVNYICTGVDDYG

-235 TLNEGLTE
+235 KLNEGLTE
-243 IGSNAFYGAPIT
+243 IGSNAFGGAVIT
-255 SLLLPNSLTTIGH
+255 SLTLPNSLTTIGQE
-268 SAFSCCHHLAEITW
+268 AFSGCYQLAKITW

-305 ESLPVTVTSIGYQ
+305 ESLPVTVTSIGYE
-318 AFSGCRFSSVSLPGT
+318 AFFGCRFSSVSLPGT
-333 IETIGERAFAY
+333 IETIDERAFAY

-353 HEGLQSIGVGA
+353 HEGLQSIGVCA
-364 FHCCNGTDNGEYMEG
+364 FYCCNGTDNGEYMEG

-400 VPYNSYYADDAN
+400 VPYNSSYADDAN

-467 NLIEQSSESLSCKYT
+467 NLIEQSSGNLNCRYT
-482 WEELS
+482 WENLS
-487 ETQPVYAYTVSGTV
+487 ETQVVDAYTVSGKV

-540 FSADGYINQT
+540 FSADGYIDQSL
-550 FVRAAG
+550 VRAAG

-567 LAPLPVSRTITVS
+567 LATLPVSRIITVS

-600 AGEKTLTEDTDYT
+600 AGEKTLAEDTDYT

-624 VSVTKNTTLTLT
+624 VSVEKNTTLTLT

-641 SLKRSGATASTTLA
+641 SLKRSGATAATTLA

-715 AGNYTAV
+715 AGSYTAV

-796 LTGVKFRA
+796 LTGVKFRT

-812 SAVASGTL
+812 NAVASGTL
-820 TINIPADATV
+820 TINIPADATLN
-830 SYIGNEIGRLDAG
+830 YIGNEIGRLDAG

-861 RNKGVVFMDLTVTGT
+861 RNKGVVFMDLSVTGT
-876 GKRVIS
+876 GNRVIS

-903 TRLTLPSEYFESRI
+903 TRLILPSEYFESRI
-917 ATITATIKAKPQTN
+917 ATIMATIKAKPQTN

-1057 KTGDTMEVPLYLSG
+1057 KTGDMMEVPLYLSG

-1081 YVFTGMVT
+1081 YVFAGMVT
-1089 LEHPGVLPNYFD
+1089 LEHPGVIPNYFD
-1101 NERVPVRLDLN
+1101 NERVPVRLDIN
-1112 YASIIDESTLED
+1112 YASILDD
-1124 LTEYTGTQT
+1124 RVKVHWAAQGKDGTQT
-1133 LMAELMANSL
+1133 LMAELTASTAL
-1143 SEEEKKEIKD
+1143 TEQEEKKIDD
-1153 KYTNPWTEEVIAEY
+1153 KYENPWTDEFLNEY
-1167 TRTTEECLVDLYCH
+1167 SASLVEDFCQYYYYYEYCV
-1181 IQGKCADPDNPTYA
+1181 DPANPTDA
-1195 EKEAAR
+1195 EKAKAEAA
-1201 AAVQEDVKTVM
+1201 AKADVDKM
-1212 EPFTTT
+1212 LEPFTTT
-1218 DQDMLDEMANM
+1218 DQGEINSMINMLFGDEWV
-1229 IFKDEYML
+1229 IEFDE
-1237 EIDAEILSYASTDE
+1237 EVLSYATEE
-1251 ERQWASEYQS
+1251 ERQEVYEFQSEMLSLQNSIDNLCGYIS
-1261 ALLNLQ
+1261 A
-1267 SSVDG
+1267 G
-1272 YCDYLSAALL
+1272 LL

-1288 DYADGLEIAEEAGIT
+1288 DYADDIEIAEEMGISLSPEL
-1303 VAPAIAE
+1303 AAKAKD
-1310 QVRVGT
+1310 GT
-1316 LESVV
+1316 LDDYMKTVSV
-1321 VDKVE
+1321 KVE
-1326 QAEGSDIYYAYDSSG
+1326 QEENSDTAYVYDQSG
-1341 TLIYTIDISKQLD
+1341 ALLYTMDTAKLWD
-1354 KVLAHK
+1354 KVIANKDIINSGKVENALPGGNWAAALSINSYSNK
-1360 NFVNNGDVNAV
+1360 AV
-1371 LPSGKESAAAVLNST
+1371 LPAILSAQEGEEEQGSLALAHDALEAAVSYGGDFWLGLGGTAAGEVADSMAKELDFLVNHAPRILQQYHQWNMDYWLGKMPYISPEYFREIDESMTKLHLKAAA
-1386 ADDIS
+1386 
-1391 ASSRLYADD
+1391 
-1400 GDTTEAWVADELE
+1400 
-1413 AVNSWVG
+1413 
-1420 GFWFGAA
+1420 F
-1427 ATGLDEWQK
+1427 
-1436 SMKLS
+1436 
-1441 AEKLAKLSARTKWLD
+1441 
-1456 QWQGR
+1456 
-1461 YLAGEMPYVDV
+1461 P
-1472 DTYDKFMTEMV
+1472 
-1483 TKNKKIYA
+1483 
-1491 ATKIAPNMELFG
+1491 KIAPALEKTSKVIGKAGDLANAAQFG
-1503 KGLNG
+1503 ND
-1508 LGAMVSA
+1508 VIDIYSI
-1515 GQAANSLVNVVDKN
+1515 NN
-1529 REIEDWE
+1529 EIENWE
-1536 SELERKEKLYYH
+1536 DEVARHRKLYFH
-1548 YMRLETKDCEA
+1548 YLQLEIKDCES
-1559 FPTKFQCGDALMQC
+1559 FPTKFQCADAHEKCMD
-1573 TEAGRKLIPRTKD
+1573 EGRTLQRLYKQ
-1586 LRNMCAV
+1586 LRQYASL
-1593 DTAANALMVGSAF
+1593 DA
-1606 IPGLGWGV
+1606 GV
-1614 ALGIGLTGT
+1614 AGLSLACSFVPGVGTVAGLTVAGGGYL
-1623 VYGAWSDK
+1623 YGKAADDAK
-1631 TKTNLQQEIS
+1631 AQLQADITTHELEFQ
-1641 KYENDFFLGELKAKK
+1641 KGERAAKK
-1656 YCKID
+1656 YCKIE
-1661 RNDCPDE
+1661 REDCPDD
-1668 DSSSDGSN
+1668 DSKSSDGTGIGSSN
-1676 PKSSGNSR
+1676 SVR
-1684 LGSGSIGSDLR
+1684 GSGSIGSDLR

-1716 TAELWY
+1716 TATLWY
-1722 SANKDG
+1722 SASEDG
-1728 TNAVKWDAE
+1728 TNAVEWDAE

-1742 INPQVTD
+1742 INPQITD

-1770 GYTTAETE
+1770 GYTAAETE

-1801 QSIFAYPDYVE
+1801 QSINAYPDYVE

-1831 TYEWAEKTPVNTVS
+1831 TYEWAEKTPVNTES
-1845 NICYSKVLRMIPNNE
+1845 NICYSKVLRLIPNNKS
-1860 AKVGDTVSVTIE
+1860 KVGDTVSVSIE
-1872 GAKNYAGTSLSKY
+1872 GAENYAGTSLSKY

-1913 NPIPRVTVRVL
+1913 NPTPRVTVRVL

-1929 PISGLKILAVA
+1929 SISGLKILAVA

-1986 SIPLLV
+1986 SIPLIV

-2028 MTLSCDTDGAVI
+2028 MTLSCGTDGAVI

-2098 SYGSEWKSDA
+2098 SYGSDWKSDA
-2108 NGHWHECDCGAVSD
+2108 NGHWHACSCGAVSD
-2122 RAGHDWMVENA
+2122 RAEHDWMVENA

-2152 GYEVKGEDIPAK
+2152 GYEVKGEKIPAT
-2164 GTTEPSDPTN
+2164 GTTKPTEPTN
-2174 PGGNNTTN
+2174 PGDDNPTN
-2182 PVNPDNDTVT
+2182 PVNPDSDKPTNPNGDGNENTNSPQTGDNSNILLWFAALFVSGVGIFGTTVFF
-2192 VKGMKYRVTNAEKKQ
+2192 RKK
-2207 ACAYGAEN
+2207 
-2215 KNLRTITVASKV
+2215 
-2227 TINGVSCQVTAVAN
+2227 
-2241 NAFANLKKAAK
+2241 
-2252 AVIGSNVTT
+2252 
-2261 IGKKAFYGDKK
+2261 
-2272 LKKIT
+2272 
-2277 VKSKKLKSI
+2277 
-2286 GKGALKG
+2286 
-2293 ISAKAVVKVP
+2293 
-2303 KAKRKAYNKL
+2303 KRME
-2313 FKGKGQKKSVKI
+2313 
-2325 K
+2325 

>member
-1 MMKYYSKSFIS
+1 MKYYSKRLIS

-38 NYTANGDSTVTITGI
+38 NYTENGDSTVSITGI
-53 SVSEG
+53 SVAEG
-58 FEETD
+58 FEEAD
-63 LAVEIPETI
+63 IAVEIPETI

-87 FAGYHVTSVSI
+87 FARYHVTSVSI

-132 YNSNQNGVFADCTA
+132 YNSDLNGVFAGCTA

-159 GTYMFSGCE
+159 GTYMFSRCE

-198 LPENIRRVAQDA
+198 LPENISRVEQDA
-210 FSANYICTGVDDYG
+210 FWANYICTGLGDYG

-235 TLNEGLTE
+235 KLNEGLIE
-243 IGSNAFYGAPIT
+243 IGSDAFCGAVIT
-255 SLLLPNSLTTIGH
+255 SLTLPNSLTTIGQD
-268 SAFSCCHHLAEITW
+268 AFSGCYQLAEITW

-288 TEINGFDH
+288 TEINGFAH

-305 ESLPVTVTSIGYQ
+305 ESLPVTVTSIGYR
-318 AFSGCRFSSVSLPGT
+318 AFLGCRFSSVSLPGT

-344 NYNLKSLTL
+344 NYNLKSLSL
-353 HEGLQSIGVGA
+353 HEGLQSIGVCA
-364 FHCCNGTDNGEYMEG
+364 FNCCNGTTDNGEYMEG

-426 KDENEDNG
+426 KNENEDNG

-467 NLIEQSSESLSCKYT
+467 NLIEQSSEYVSCKYT

-487 ETQPVYAYTVSGTV
+487 ETQPVYAYTVSGKV

-522 ESGAF
+522 GSGAF
-527 SFAVKNDEDVTVV
+527 SFTVKNDEDVKVV
-540 FSADGYINQT
+540 FSADGYIDQSL
-550 FVRAAG
+550 VRAAG

-600 AGEKTLTEDTDYT
+600 TGEKTLIEDTDYT

-624 VSVTKNTTLTLT
+624 VSVEKNTTLTLT

-641 SLKRSGATASTTLA
+641 SLKRSGATATTTLA

-694 YGTVSSTIMEE
+694 YGTVSSTIIEE

-715 AGNYTAV
+715 AGSYTAV

-760 ETTAIDTV
+760 ETTAINTV

-775 AEFGTIVNTDFSCVR
+775 AKFGTIVNTDFSCVR

-804 RVFYGFAD
+804 RIFYGFAD
-812 SAVASGTL
+812 EAAASGTL

-861 RNKGVVFMDLTVTGT
+861 RNKGVVFMDLSVTGT
-876 GKRVIS
+876 GNRVIS

-889 KTSPLGSCAFDCYT
+889 KTSPLGSCAFNCYT

-931 VDVYLDGEKKGTVTT
+931 VDVYLDGEKKGSVTT

-975 EGDGGSAVI
+975 EGDGGNAVI

-1057 KTGDTMEVPLYLSG
+1057 KTGDIMEVPLYLSG

-1112 YASIIDESTLED
+1112 YASILDDSMKAQWAAQGKN
-1124 LTEYTGTQT
+1124 GTQT
-1133 LMAELMANSL
+1133 LMAELTASTAL
-1143 SEEEKKEIKD
+1143 TEQEEKEIDD
-1153 KYTNPWTEEVIAEY
+1153 KYENPWTDEFLNEY
-1167 TRTTEECLVDLYCH
+1167 SASLVEDFCQYYYYYEYCV
-1181 IQGKCADPDNPTYA
+1181 DPANPTDA
-1195 EKEAAR
+1195 EKAKAEAA
-1201 AAVQEDVKTVM
+1201 AKADVDKM
-1212 EPFTTT
+1212 LEPFTTT
-1218 DQDMLDEMANM
+1218 DQGEINSMINMLFGDEWV
-1229 IFKDEYML
+1229 IEFDE
-1237 EIDAEILSYASTDE
+1237 EVLSYATEE
-1251 ERQWASEYQS
+1251 ERQEVYEFQSEMLSLQNSIDNLCGYIS
-1261 ALLNLQ
+1261 A
-1267 SSVDG
+1267 G
-1272 YCDYLSAALL
+1272 LL

-1288 DYADGLEIAEEAGIT
+1288 DYADGIEIAEEMGISLSPEL
-1303 VAPAIAE
+1303 AAKAKD
-1310 QVRVGT
+1310 GT
-1316 LESVV
+1316 LDDYMKTVSV
-1321 VDKVE
+1321 KVE
-1326 QAEGSDIYYAYDSSG
+1326 QEENSDTAYVYDQSG
-1341 TLIYTIDISKQLD
+1341 ALLYTMDTAKLWD
-1354 KVLAHK
+1354 KVIANKDIINSGKVENALPGG
-1360 NFVNNGDVNAV
+1360 NGAAVLSINSYSNKAV
-1371 LPSGKESAAAVLNST
+1371 LPAILSAQEGEEEQGSLALAHDALEAAVSYGGDFWLGLGGTAAGEVADSMAKELDFLVNHAPRILQQYRQWNMDYWLGKMPYISPEYFREIDESMTKLHLKAAA
-1386 ADDIS
+1386 
-1391 ASSRLYADD
+1391 
-1400 GDTTEAWVADELE
+1400 
-1413 AVNSWVG
+1413 
-1420 GFWFGAA
+1420 F
-1427 ATGLDEWQK
+1427 
-1436 SMKLS
+1436 
-1441 AEKLAKLSARTKWLD
+1441 
-1456 QWQGR
+1456 
-1461 YLAGEMPYVDV
+1461 P
-1472 DTYDKFMTEMV
+1472 
-1483 TKNKKIYA
+1483 
-1491 ATKIAPNMELFG
+1491 KIAPALEKTSKVIGKAGDLANAAQFG
-1503 KGLNG
+1503 ND
-1508 LGAMVSA
+1508 VIDIYSI
-1515 GQAANSLVNVVDKN
+1515 NN
-1529 REIEDWE
+1529 EIENWE
-1536 SELERKEKLYYH
+1536 DEVARHRKLYFH
-1548 YMRLETKDCEA
+1548 YLQLEVKDCES
-1559 FPTKFQCGDALMQC
+1559 FPTKFQCADAHEKCMD
-1573 TEAGRKLIPRTKD
+1573 EGRTLQRLYKQ
-1586 LRNMCAV
+1586 LRQYASL
-1593 DTAANALMVGSAF
+1593 DA
-1606 IPGLGWGV
+1606 GV
-1614 ALGIGLTGT
+1614 AGLSLACSFVPGVGTVAGLTVAGGGYL
-1623 VYGAWSDK
+1623 YGKAADDAK
-1631 TKTNLQQEIS
+1631 AQLQADITTHELEFQ
-1641 KYENDFFLGELKAKK
+1641 KGERAAKK
-1656 YCKID
+1656 YCKIE
-1661 RNDCPDE
+1661 REDCPDD
-1668 DSSSDGSN
+1668 DSKSSDGTGIGSSN
-1676 PKSSGNSR
+1676 SVR
-1684 LGSGSIGSDLR
+1684 GSGSIGSDLR

-1716 TAELWY
+1716 TATLWY
-1722 SANKDG
+1722 SASKDG
-1728 TNAVKWDAE
+1728 TNAVEWDAE

-1742 INPQVTD
+1742 INPQITD

-1770 GYTTAETE
+1770 GYTAAETE

-1801 QSIFAYPDYVE
+1801 QSINAYPDYVE

-1831 TYEWAEKTPVNTVS
+1831 TYEWAEKTPVNTES
-1845 NICYSKVLRMIPNNE
+1845 NICYSKVLRLIPNNK
-1860 AKVGDTVSVTIE
+1860 AKVGDTVSVSIE
-1872 GAKNYAGTSLSKY
+1872 GAENYAGTSLSKY
-1885 ISGSLTVVPRPAK
+1885 SSGSLTVVPRPAK

-1913 NPIPRVTVRVL
+1913 DPTPRVTVRVL

-1929 PISGLKILAVA
+1929 PISGLKILAVV

-1971 TTKLTLSVENTSLRV
+1971 TTKLTLSVENTSLCV

-2028 MTLSCDTDGAVI
+2028 MTLSCGTDGAVI

-2098 SYGSEWKSDA
+2098 SYGSEWKSDE

-2182 PVNPDNDTVT
+2182 PVNPDNDKPTNPKEDGNENTNSPQTGDNSNLWMWFAVLFISG
-2192 VKGMKYRVTNAEKKQ
+2192 GMLIGTSAYSKNKKY
-2207 ACAYGAEN
+2207 
-2215 KNLRTITVASKV
+2215 SK
-2227 TINGVSCQVTAVAN
+2227 
-2241 NAFANLKKAAK
+2241 
-2252 AVIGSNVTT
+2252 
-2261 IGKKAFYGDKK
+2261 
-2272 LKKIT
+2272 
-2277 VKSKKLKSI
+2277 
-2286 GKGALKG
+2286 
-2293 ISAKAVVKVP
+2293 
-2303 KAKRKAYNKL
+2303 
-2313 FKGKGQKKSVKI
+2313 
-2325 K
+2325 

>member
-1 MMKYYSKSFIS
+1 MMKYYSKRFIS
-12 ILLMVCMLLAGF
+12 ILLMICMLLAGF
-24 PTQAFAVESANYTL
+24 PTQAFAMESANYTL
-38 NYTANGDSTVTITGI
+38 NYTANGDSTVSITGI
-53 SVSEG
+53 SVAEG
-58 FEETD
+58 FEEAD

-119 TFGEGSAPSFEDA
+119 TFAEGSAPSFEDA
-132 YNSNQNGVFADCTA
+132 YNSNLNGVFAGCTA

-198 LPENIRRVAQDA
+198 LPENISRVAQDA
-210 FSANYICTGVDDYG
+210 FSANYICTGLDDYG

-235 TLNEGLTE
+235 VLNEGLIE
-243 IGSNAFYGAPIT
+243 IGSNAFGGAVIT
-255 SLLLPNSLTTIGH
+255 SLILPNSLTTIGRE
-268 SAFSCCHHLAEITW
+268 AFSGCYQLAEITW

-288 TEINGFDH
+288 TEINGFDN

-344 NYNLKSLTL
+344 NYNLKTLTL
-353 HEGLQSIGVGA
+353 HEGLQSIGVCA
-364 FHCCNGTDNGEYMEG
+364 FYSCNGTDNGEYMEG

-426 KDENEDNG
+426 KDENEYNG

-467 NLIEQSSESLSCKYT
+467 SCKYT

-487 ETQPVYAYTVSGTV
+487 ETQPVYAYTVSGKV

-511 KGGERIAQTSD
+511 KGGERIAHTSD

-527 SFAVKNDEDVTVV
+527 SFTVKNDEDVKVV
-540 FSADGYINQT
+540 FSADGYIDQSL
-550 FVRAAG
+550 VRAAG

-567 LAPLPVSRTITVS
+567 LATLPVSRTITVS

-624 VSVTKNTTLTLT
+624 VSVEKNTTLTLT

-641 SLKRSGATASTTLA
+641 SLKRSGATATTTLA

-715 AGNYTAV
+715 AGSYTAV

-735 LSGLTSCGMTEDTDY
+735 LSGLTSCGMTEDVDY
-750 KKIHFTIRDK
+750 KKISFTVRDG

-768 TVPVLNT
+768 AVPVLNT
-775 AEFGTIVNTDFSCVR
+775 KKFSTIVNTDFSCVR

-812 SAVASGTL
+812 NAVASGTL

-849 TQSGNTLTIPVS
+849 TKSGNTLTIPVS
-861 RNKGVVFMDLTVTGT
+861 RNKGVVFMDLSVTGT
-876 GKRVIS
+876 GNRVIS

-889 KTSPLGSCAFDCYT
+889 KTSPLGSCAFNCYT

-1057 KTGDTMEVPLYLSG
+1057 KTGDIMEVPLYLSG
-1071 KTMCDDGSTD
+1071 KTVCDDGSTD

-1089 LEHPGVLPNYFD
+1089 LEHPGVIPNYFD

-1112 YASIIDESTLED
+1112 YASILDDSMKAQWAAQGKN
-1124 LTEYTGTQT
+1124 GTQT
-1133 LMAELMANSL
+1133 LMAELTASTAL
-1143 SEEEKKEIKD
+1143 TEQEEKEIDD
-1153 KYTNPWTEEVIAEY
+1153 KYENPWTDEFLNEY
-1167 TRTTEECLVDLYCH
+1167 SASLVEDFCQYYYYYEYCV
-1181 IQGKCADPDNPTYA
+1181 DPANPTDA
-1195 EKEAAR
+1195 EKAKAEAA
-1201 AAVQEDVKTVM
+1201 AKADVDKM
-1212 EPFTTT
+1212 LEPFTTT
-1218 DQDMLDEMANM
+1218 DQGEINSMINMLFGDEWV
-1229 IFKDEYML
+1229 IEFDE
-1237 EIDAEILSYASTDE
+1237 EVLSYATEE
-1251 ERQWASEYQS
+1251 ERQEVYEFQSEMLSLQNSIDNLCGYIS
-1261 ALLNLQ
+1261 A
-1267 SSVDG
+1267 G
-1272 YCDYLSAALL
+1272 LL

-1288 DYADGLEIAEEAGIT
+1288 DYADGIEIAEEMGISLSPEL
-1303 VAPAIAE
+1303 AAKAKD
-1310 QVRVGT
+1310 GT
-1316 LESVV
+1316 LDDYMKTVSV
-1321 VDKVE
+1321 KVE
-1326 QAEGSDIYYAYDSSG
+1326 QEENSNTAYVYDQSG
-1341 TLIYTIDISKQLD
+1341 ALLYTMDTAKLWD
-1354 KVLAHK
+1354 KVIANKDIINSGKVENALPGG
-1360 NFVNNGDVNAV
+1360 NGAAALSINSYSNKAV
-1371 LPSGKESAAAVLNST
+1371 LPAILSAQEGEEEQGSLALAHDALEAAVSYGGDFWLGLGGTAAGEVADSMAKELDFLVNHAPRILQQYSQWNMDYWLGKMPYISPEYYREISDSMTKLQLKAAA
-1386 ADDIS
+1386 
-1391 ASSRLYADD
+1391 
-1400 GDTTEAWVADELE
+1400 
-1413 AVNSWVG
+1413 
-1420 GFWFGAA
+1420 F
-1427 ATGLDEWQK
+1427 
-1436 SMKLS
+1436 
-1441 AEKLAKLSARTKWLD
+1441 
-1456 QWQGR
+1456 
-1461 YLAGEMPYVDV
+1461 P
-1472 DTYDKFMTEMV
+1472 
-1483 TKNKKIYA
+1483 
-1491 ATKIAPNMELFG
+1491 KIAPALEKTSKVIGKAGDLANAVQFG
-1503 KGLNG
+1503 ND
-1508 LGAMVSA
+1508 VIDIYSI
-1515 GQAANSLVNVVDKN
+1515 NN
-1529 REIEDWE
+1529 EIENWE
-1536 SELERKEKLYYH
+1536 DEVARHRKLYFH
-1548 YMRLETKDCEA
+1548 YLQLEVKDCES
-1559 FPTKFQCGDALMQC
+1559 FPTKFQCADAHEKCMD
-1573 TEAGRKLIPRTKD
+1573 EGRTLQRLYKQ
-1586 LRNMCAV
+1586 LRQYASL
-1593 DTAANALMVGSAF
+1593 DA
-1606 IPGLGWGV
+1606 GV
-1614 ALGIGLTGT
+1614 AGLSLACSFVPGVGTVAGLTVAGGGYL
-1623 VYGAWSDK
+1623 YGKAADDAK
-1631 TKTNLQQEIS
+1631 AQLQADITTHELEFQ
-1641 KYENDFFLGELKAKK
+1641 KGERAAKK

-1668 DSSSDGSN
+1668 DSSSDGSG
-1676 PKSSGNSR
+1676 PKSSGNSS

-1722 SANKDG
+1722 SASKDG

-1742 INPQVTD
+1742 INPQLTD
-1749 ADGMYSW
+1749 AEGMYSW

-1765 KFTKE
+1765 KFTKD
-1770 GYTTAETE
+1770 GYIAAETE

-1801 QSIFAYPDYVE
+1801 QSINAYPDYVE

-1831 TYEWAEKTPVNTVS
+1831 TYEWAEKTPVNTES
-1845 NICYSKVLRMIPNNE
+1845 NICYSKVLRLIPNNK
-1860 AKVGDTVSVTIE
+1860 AKVGDTVSVSIE
-1872 GAKNYAGTSLSKY
+1872 GAENYAGTSLSKY

-1913 NPIPRVTVRVL
+1913 NPTPRVTVRVL

-1940 SSDFYASISPV
+1940 SSDFYASVSPV

-2028 MTLSCDTDGAVI
+2028 MTLSCGTDGAVI

-2098 SYGSEWKSDA
+2098 SYGSEWKSDE

-2122 RAGHDWMVENA
+2122 RAEHDWKVENA

-2142 YTGDKTCKVC
+2142 YAGDKTCKVC
-2152 GYEVKGEDIPAK
+2152 GYEVKGEKIPAT
-2164 GTTEPSDPTN
+2164 GTTKPTEPTN
-2174 PGGNNTTN
+2174 PGDDNPTN
-2182 PVNPDNDTVT
+2182 PVNPDSDKPTNPKGDGNENTNSPQTGDNSNLWMWFAVLFISGGMLVGTTV
-2192 VKGMKYRVTNAEKKQ
+2192 Y
-2207 ACAYGAEN
+2207 
-2215 KNLRTITVASKV
+2215 
-2227 TINGVSCQVTAVAN
+2227 
-2241 NAFANLKKAAK
+2241 
-2252 AVIGSNVTT
+2252 
-2261 IGKKAFYGDKK
+2261 
-2272 LKKIT
+2272 
-2277 VKSKKLKSI
+2277 SKK
-2286 GKGALKG
+2286 
-2293 ISAKAVVKVP
+2293 
-2303 KAKRKAYNKL
+2303 
-2313 FKGKGQKKSVKI
+2313 KKYSK
-2325 K
+2325 

>member
-1 MMKYYSKSFIS
+1 MKYDSKRFIS
-12 ILLMVCMLLAGF
+12 ILLMVCMLLSAL
-24 PTQAFAVESANYTL
+24 PMQAFAVENANYTL
-38 NYTANGDSTVTITGI
+38 AYTANGDSTVSITGI
-53 SVSEG
+53 SVAEG
-58 FEETD
+58 FEEAE

-72 DGMTVTKIEGTRWSA
+72 DGMAVTKIASTRWSG
-87 FAGYHVTSVSI
+87 FAGYHVISVSI

-119 TFGEGSAPSFEDA
+119 TFAEGSAPSFEDA
-132 YNSNQNGVFADCTA
+132 DPSDQNGVFAGCTA

-159 GTYMFSGCE
+159 GTYMFYGCE
-168 SLTSVNLSE
+168 SLKSVNLSE

-188 FERCALSSVE
+188 FNRCALSSVE
-198 LPENIRRVAQDA
+198 LPENISCVAQDA
-210 FSANYICTGVDDYG
+210 FSANYICTGLDDYG

-243 IGSNAFYGAPIT
+243 IGSDAFYGAPIT
-255 SLLLPNSLTTIGH
+255 SLSLPNSLTTIGH
-268 SAFSCCHHLAEITW
+268 SAFSGCYQLAEITW

-305 ESLPVTVTSIGYQ
+305 ESLPVTVTSIGYE
-318 AFSGCRFSSVSLPGT
+318 AFWGCRFSAVSLPGT
-333 IETIGERAFAY
+333 IETIDERAFAY
-344 NYNLKSLTL
+344 NYNLKSLML
-353 HEGLQSIGVGA
+353 HEGLQSIGVCA
-364 FHCCNGTDNGEYMEG
+364 FYCCNGTDNGEYMEG

-400 VPYNSYYADDAN
+400 VPYNSNYADDAN

-449 YRYKSDGVT
+449 YRYKSDGIT

-467 NLIEQSSESLSCKYT
+467 NLIEQSSESVSCKYT

-501 TPADASIVVE
+501 TPADASVIVE
-511 KGGERIAQTSD
+511 KGGERIAHTSD
-522 ESGAF
+522 ESGVF
-527 SFAVKNDEDVTVV
+527 SFTVKNDEDVKVV
-540 FSADGYINQT
+540 FSADGYIDQT
-550 FVRAAG
+550 LVRAAG

-567 LAPLPVSRTITVS
+567 LATLPVSRTVTVS

-591 FDGLTLVLK
+591 FDGLTFVLK
-600 AGEKTLTEDTDYT
+600 AGGKTLTEDTDYT

-624 VSVTKNTTLTLT
+624 VSVEKNTTLTLT

-641 SLKRSGATASTTLA
+641 SLKRSGATAATTLA

-681 NILIFDS
+681 NVLIFDS

-715 AGNYTAV
+715 AGSYTAV

-760 ETTAIDTV
+760 ETTTIDTV

-775 AEFGTIVNTDFSCVR
+775 AKFSTIVNTDFSCVR

-812 SAVASGTL
+812 EAAASGTL
-820 TINIPADATV
+820 TIHIPADAIV

-861 RNKGVVFMDLTVTGT
+861 RNKGVVFMDLSVTGT
-876 GKRVIS
+876 GNRVIS
-882 AALSDGE
+882 AALSDGG
-889 KTSPLGSCAFDCYT
+889 KTSPLGSCAFNCYT

-998 TQYHSKYYVVQDSR
+998 TQYHSKYYVVQDGR
-1012 LTKNLSYSYVFT
+1012 LTKNLSYSYAFT
-1024 DSKRDECKDWSFS
+1024 DSRRDECKDWSFS
-1037 ATVNGKSP
+1037 ATINGKSP
-1045 LDEELTSVTITM
+1045 LDEEFTSVTVTM
-1057 KTGDTMEVPLYLSG
+1057 KTGDTMDVPLYLSS
-1071 KTMCDDGSTD
+1071 KTVCDDGSTD

-1089 LEHPGVLPNYFD
+1089 LEHPGVAPNYFD

-1112 YASIIDESTLED
+1112 YASILDDSVKAQWAAQGKD
-1124 LTEYTGTQT
+1124 GTQT
-1133 LMAELMANSL
+1133 LMAELTASTAL
-1143 SEEEKKEIKD
+1143 TEQERKEIDD
-1153 KYTNPWTEEVIAEY
+1153 KYKNPWTEEFLSEY
-1167 TRTTEECLVDLYCH
+1167 SASLVEDFCKYYYYYEY
-1181 IQGKCADPDNPTYA
+1181 CADPANPTDA
-1195 EKEAAR
+1195 EKAKAEAA
-1201 AAVQEDVKTVM
+1201 AKADVDKM
-1212 EPFTTT
+1212 LNPFTTT
-1218 DQDMLDEMANM
+1218 DQG
-1229 IFKDEYML
+1229 
-1237 EIDAEILSYASTDE
+1237 EIDSMINMLFGDKWVIEFDEEVLSYATEE
-1251 ERQWASEYQS
+1251 ERQEVYEFQSEMLSLQNSIDNLCGYIS
-1261 ALLNLQ
+1261 A
-1267 SSVDG
+1267 G
-1272 YCDYLSAALL
+1272 LL

-1288 DYADGLEIAEEAGIT
+1288 DYADGVEIAEEMGISLS
-1303 VAPAIAE
+1303 PELAE
-1310 QVRVGT
+1310 KAKDGT
-1316 LESVV
+1316 LDDYMKTVSV
-1321 VDKVE
+1321 KVE
-1326 QAEGSDIYYAYDSSG
+1326 QEEDSDTAYVYDQSGS
-1341 TLIYTIDISKQLD
+1341 LLYTMDTARLWD
-1354 KVLAHK
+1354 KVIANKDIINSKKVENALPGKNGAVSALSIGSYSSRAALPAMLFAQEGEEEQDSLALAH
-1360 NFVNNGDVNAV
+1360 DA
-1371 LPSGKESAAAVLNST
+1371 LEAAVSYGGDFWLGLGGT
-1386 ADDIS
+1386 A
-1391 ASSRLYADD
+1391 
-1400 GDTTEAWVADELE
+1400 
-1413 AVNSWVG
+1413 
-1420 GFWFGAA
+1420 
-1427 ATGLDEWQK
+1427 
-1436 SMKLS
+1436 
-1441 AEKLAKLSARTKWLD
+1441 
-1456 QWQGR
+1456 
-1461 YLAGEMPYVDV
+1461 AGEAADSMAKELDFLVNHAPQILKNYHQWNMDYWRGLKPYINKE
-1472 DTYDKFMTEMV
+1472 TYRRISDSMTNLHL
-1483 TKNKKIYA
+1483 KA
-1491 ATKIAPNMELFG
+1491 ASFPKIAPALEKTSKVIG
-1503 KGLNG
+1503 KAGDLANAVQ
-1508 LGAMVSA
+1508 LGNDAIDIYSI
-1515 GQAANSLVNVVDKN
+1515 NN
-1529 REIEDWE
+1529 EIEKWE
-1536 SELERKEKLYYH
+1536 DEVARHRKLYFH
-1548 YMRLETKDCEA
+1548 YLQLEVKDCES
-1559 FPTKFQCGDALMQC
+1559 FPTKFQCADAHEKCMKEGRALRPLYKQLRQYAALD
-1573 TEAGRKLIPRTKD
+1573 AGVAGLS
-1586 LRNMCAV
+1586 LAC
-1593 DTAANALMVGSAF
+1593 SF
-1606 IPGLGWGV
+1606 IPGVGTV
-1614 ALGIGLTGT
+1614 AGLTVAGGGYL
-1623 VYGAWSDK
+1623 YGKAADDAK
-1631 TKTNLQQEIS
+1631 AQLQADITAHELEF
-1641 KYENDFFLGELKAKK
+1641 KKGERAAKK
-1656 YCKID
+1656 YCKIE
-1661 RNDCPDE
+1661 RNDCPDD
-1668 DSSSDGSN
+1668 DSKSPDSNGS
-1676 PKSSGNSR
+1676 KSSGNSN

-1716 TAELWY
+1716 TATLWY
-1722 SANKDG
+1722 SASEDG

-1742 INPQVTD
+1742 INPQITD

-1765 KFTKE
+1765 RFTKD
-1770 GYTTAETE
+1770 GYIAAETE
-1778 WMEVPPPQLDVNIGL
+1778 WMEVPPPRLDVNVGL

-1801 QSIFAYPDYVE
+1801 QSINAYPDYVE

-1817 YMSVTKTLTIPDGY
+1817 YMNVTKALTIPDGY
-1831 TYEWAEKTPVNTVS
+1831 TYEWAEKTPVNAESGTY
-1845 NICYSKVLRMIPNNE
+1845 YSKVLRLIPNRK
-1860 AKVGDTVSVTIE
+1860 AKIGDTVSVTID
-1872 GAKNYAGTSLSKY
+1872 GAKNYAGNSLPKY
-1885 ISGSLTVVPRPAK
+1885 NSGSLTVVPRPAK

-1913 NPIPRVTVRVL
+1913 VPIPRVTVRVL

-1929 PISGLKILAVA
+1929 PIPGLKILAVT

-1992 THKENRPERPT
+1992 TNKENRPERPT
-2003 AKIGEI
+2003 AQIGGI

-2022 VRSGET
+2022 VHSGET
-2028 MTLSCDTDGAVI
+2028 MTLSCKTDGAEI

-2047 CPCQNTASRM
+2047 CPCQNTANRM
-2057 RYTDPI
+2057 KYTGPI
-2063 TITENTKFRIAAY
+2063 IITENTKFRIAAY

-2098 SYGSEWKSDA
+2098 NYGSEWKSDE
-2108 NGHWHECDCGAVSD
+2108 NGHWHECSCGAASD
-2122 RAGHDWMVENA
+2122 RSEHDWMVENA

-2152 GYEVKGEDIPAK
+2152 GYEMKGEEIPAK
-2164 GTTEPSDPTN
+2164 GTTEPSDPAN
-2174 PGGNNTTN
+2174 PG
-2182 PVNPDNDTVT
+2182 NDTPTEPTKPDGKENTDASNPQTGDNSNILLWFAVLFVSGAGIFGTT
-2192 VKGMKYRVTNAEKKQ
+2192 VFFRKK
-2207 ACAYGAEN
+2207 
-2215 KNLRTITVASKV
+2215 
-2227 TINGVSCQVTAVAN
+2227 
-2241 NAFANLKKAAK
+2241 
-2252 AVIGSNVTT
+2252 
-2261 IGKKAFYGDKK
+2261 
-2272 LKKIT
+2272 
-2277 VKSKKLKSI
+2277 
-2286 GKGALKG
+2286 
-2293 ISAKAVVKVP
+2293 
-2303 KAKRKAYNKL
+2303 KRME
-2313 FKGKGQKKSVKI
+2313 
-2325 K
+2325 

>member
-1 MMKYYSKSFIS
+1 MMKYYSKRFIS
-12 ILLMVCMLLAGF
+12 ILLMICMLLAGF
-24 PTQAFAVESANYTL
+24 PTQAFAMESANYTL
-38 NYTANGDSTVTITGI
+38 NYTANGDSTVSITGI
-53 SVSEG
+53 SVAEG
-58 FEETD
+58 FEEAD

-119 TFGEGSAPSFEDA
+119 TFAEGSAPSFEDA
-132 YNSNQNGVFADCTA
+132 YNSNLNGVFAGCTA

-198 LPENIRRVAQDA
+198 LPENISRVAQDA
-210 FSANYICTGVDDYG
+210 FSANYICTGLDDYG

-235 TLNEGLTE
+235 VLNEGLIE
-243 IGSNAFYGAPIT
+243 IGSNAFGGAVIT
-255 SLLLPNSLTTIGH
+255 SLILPNSLTTIGQE
-268 SAFSCCHHLAEITW
+268 AFSGCYQLAEITW

-288 TEINGFDH
+288 TEINGFDN

-344 NYNLKSLTL
+344 NYNLKTLTL
-353 HEGLQSIGVGA
+353 HEGLQSIGVCA
-364 FHCCNGTDNGEYMEG
+364 FYSCNGTDNGEYMEG

-426 KDENEDNG
+426 KDENEYNG

-467 NLIEQSSESLSCKYT
+467 SCKYT

-487 ETQPVYAYTVSGTV
+487 ETQPVYAYTVSGKV

-511 KGGERIAQTSD
+511 KGGERIAHTSD

-527 SFAVKNDEDVTVV
+527 SFTVKNDEDVKVV
-540 FSADGYINQT
+540 FSADGYIDQSL
-550 FVRAAG
+550 VRAAG

-567 LAPLPVSRTITVS
+567 LATLPVSRTITVS

-624 VSVTKNTTLTLT
+624 VSVEKNTTLTLT

-641 SLKRSGATASTTLA
+641 SLKRSGATATTTLA

-715 AGNYTAV
+715 AGSYTAV

-735 LSGLTSCGMTEDTDY
+735 LSGLTSCGMTEDVDY
-750 KKIHFTIRDK
+750 KKISFTVRDG

-768 TVPVLNT
+768 AVPVLNT
-775 AEFGTIVNTDFSCVR
+775 KKFSTIVNTDFSCVR

-812 SAVASGTL
+812 NAVASGTL

-849 TQSGNTLTIPVS
+849 TKSGNTLTIPVS
-861 RNKGVVFMDLTVTGT
+861 RNKGVVFMDLSVTGT
-876 GKRVIS
+876 GNRVIS

-889 KTSPLGSCAFDCYT
+889 KTSPLGSCAFNCYT

-1057 KTGDTMEVPLYLSG
+1057 KTGDIMEVPLYLSG
-1071 KTMCDDGSTD
+1071 KTVCDDGSTD

-1089 LEHPGVLPNYFD
+1089 LEHPGVIPNYFD

-1112 YASIIDESTLED
+1112 YASILDDSMKAQWAAQGKN
-1124 LTEYTGTQT
+1124 GTQT
-1133 LMAELMANSL
+1133 LMAELTASTAL
-1143 SEEEKKEIKD
+1143 TEQEEKEIDD
-1153 KYTNPWTEEVIAEY
+1153 KYENPWTDEFLNEY
-1167 TRTTEECLVDLYCH
+1167 SASLVEDFCQYYYYYEYCV
-1181 IQGKCADPDNPTYA
+1181 DPANPTDA
-1195 EKEAAR
+1195 EKAKAEAA
-1201 AAVQEDVKTVM
+1201 AKADVDKM
-1212 EPFTTT
+1212 LEPFTTT
-1218 DQDMLDEMANM
+1218 DQGEINSMINMLFGDEWV
-1229 IFKDEYML
+1229 IEFDE
-1237 EIDAEILSYASTDE
+1237 EVLSYATEE
-1251 ERQWASEYQS
+1251 ERQEVYEFQSEMLSLQNSIDNLCGYIS
-1261 ALLNLQ
+1261 A
-1267 SSVDG
+1267 G
-1272 YCDYLSAALL
+1272 LL

-1288 DYADGLEIAEEAGIT
+1288 DYADGIEIAEEMGISLSPEL
-1303 VAPAIAE
+1303 AAKAKD
-1310 QVRVGT
+1310 GT
-1316 LESVV
+1316 LDDYMKTVSV
-1321 VDKVE
+1321 KVE
-1326 QAEGSDIYYAYDSSG
+1326 QEENSNTAYVYDQSG
-1341 TLIYTIDISKQLD
+1341 ALLYTMDTAKLWD
-1354 KVLAHK
+1354 KVIANKDIINSGKVENALPGG
-1360 NFVNNGDVNAV
+1360 NGAAALSINSYSNKAV
-1371 LPSGKESAAAVLNST
+1371 LPAILSAQEGEEEQGSLALAHDALEAAVSYGGDFWLGLGGTAAGEVADSMAKELDFLVNHAPRILQQYSQWNMDYWLGKMPYISPEYYREISDSMTKLQLKAAA
-1386 ADDIS
+1386 
-1391 ASSRLYADD
+1391 
-1400 GDTTEAWVADELE
+1400 
-1413 AVNSWVG
+1413 
-1420 GFWFGAA
+1420 F
-1427 ATGLDEWQK
+1427 
-1436 SMKLS
+1436 
-1441 AEKLAKLSARTKWLD
+1441 
-1456 QWQGR
+1456 
-1461 YLAGEMPYVDV
+1461 P
-1472 DTYDKFMTEMV
+1472 
-1483 TKNKKIYA
+1483 
-1491 ATKIAPNMELFG
+1491 KIAPALEKTSKVIGKAGDLANAVQFG
-1503 KGLNG
+1503 ND
-1508 LGAMVSA
+1508 VIDIYSI
-1515 GQAANSLVNVVDKN
+1515 NN
-1529 REIEDWE
+1529 EIENWE
-1536 SELERKEKLYYH
+1536 DEVARHRKLYFH
-1548 YMRLETKDCEA
+1548 YLQLEVKDCES
-1559 FPTKFQCGDALMQC
+1559 FPTKFQCADAHEKCMD
-1573 TEAGRKLIPRTKD
+1573 EGRTLQRLYKQ
-1586 LRNMCAV
+1586 LRQYASL
-1593 DTAANALMVGSAF
+1593 DA
-1606 IPGLGWGV
+1606 GV
-1614 ALGIGLTGT
+1614 AGLSLACSFVPGVGTVAGLTVAGGGYL
-1623 VYGAWSDK
+1623 YGKAADDAK
-1631 TKTNLQQEIS
+1631 AQLQADITTHELEFQ
-1641 KYENDFFLGELKAKK
+1641 KGERAAKK

-1668 DSSSDGSN
+1668 DSSSDGSG
-1676 PKSSGNSR
+1676 PKSSGNSS

-1722 SANKDG
+1722 SASKDG

-1742 INPQVTD
+1742 INPQLTD
-1749 ADGMYSW
+1749 AEGMYSW

-1765 KFTKE
+1765 KFTKD
-1770 GYTTAETE
+1770 GYITAETE

-1801 QSIFAYPDYVE
+1801 QSINAYPDYVE

-1831 TYEWAEKTPVNTVS
+1831 TYEWAEKTPVNTES
-1845 NICYSKVLRMIPNNE
+1845 NICYSKVLRLIPNNK
-1860 AKVGDTVSVTIE
+1860 AKVGDTVSVSIE
-1872 GAKNYAGTSLSKY
+1872 GAENYAGTSLSKY

-1913 NPIPRVTVRVL
+1913 NPTPRVTVRVL

-1940 SSDFYASISPV
+1940 SSDFYASVSPV

-2028 MTLSCDTDGAVI
+2028 MTLSCGTDGAVI

-2098 SYGSEWKSDA
+2098 SYGSEWKSDE

-2122 RAGHDWMVENA
+2122 RAEHDWKVENA

-2142 YTGDKTCKVC
+2142 YAGDKTCKVC
-2152 GYEVKGEDIPAK
+2152 GYEVKGEKIPAT
-2164 GTTEPSDPTN
+2164 GTTKPTEPTN
-2174 PGGNNTTN
+2174 PGDDNPTN
-2182 PVNPDNDTVT
+2182 PVNPDSDKPTNPKGDGNENTNSPQTGDNSNLWMWFAVLFISGGMLVGTTV
-2192 VKGMKYRVTNAEKKQ
+2192 Y
-2207 ACAYGAEN
+2207 
-2215 KNLRTITVASKV
+2215 
-2227 TINGVSCQVTAVAN
+2227 
-2241 NAFANLKKAAK
+2241 
-2252 AVIGSNVTT
+2252 
-2261 IGKKAFYGDKK
+2261 
-2272 LKKIT
+2272 
-2277 VKSKKLKSI
+2277 SKK
-2286 GKGALKG
+2286 
-2293 ISAKAVVKVP
+2293 
-2303 KAKRKAYNKL
+2303 
-2313 FKGKGQKKSVKI
+2313 KKYSK
-2325 K
+2325 

>member
-1 MMKYYSKSFIS
+1 MKYYSKRFIS

-24 PTQAFAVESANYTL
+24 PTQAFAMESANYTL
-38 NYTANGDSTVTITGI
+38 NYTANGDSTVSITGI
-53 SVSEG
+53 SVAEG
-58 FEETD
+58 FEEAD

-87 FAGYHVTSVSI
+87 FARYHVTSVSI

-119 TFGEGSAPSFEDA
+119 TFAEGSAPSFEDV
-132 YNSNQNGVFADCTA
+132 YNSDRNGVFAGCTA

-159 GTYMFSGCE
+159 GTYMFYGCK
-168 SLTSVNLSE
+168 SLKSVNLSE
-177 LTQITEIPFRA
+177 LTQITEVPFRA
-188 FERCALSSVE
+188 FYCCALSSVE
-198 LPENIRRVAQDA
+198 LPENISRVEQDA
-210 FSANYICTGVDDYG
+210 FLANYICTGLGDYG

-235 TLNEGLTE
+235 KLNEGLIE
-243 IGSNAFYGAPIT
+243 IGSNAFGGAVIT
-255 SLLLPNSLTTIGH
+255 SLILPNSLTTIGQE
-268 SAFSCCHHLAEITW
+268 AFSGCYQLAEITW

-288 TEINGFDH
+288 TEINGFDN

-344 NYNLKSLTL
+344 NYNLKTLTL
-353 HEGLQSIGVGA
+353 HEGLQSIGVCA
-364 FHCCNGTDNGEYMEG
+364 FYSCNGTDNGEYMEG

-400 VPYNSYYADDAN
+400 VPYNSYYADNAN

-467 NLIEQSSESLSCKYT
+467 NLIEQSSESVSCKYT

-487 ETQPVYAYTVSGTV
+487 ETQPVYAYTVSGKV

-540 FSADGYINQT
+540 FSADGYIDQRL
-550 FVRAAG
+550 VRAAG
-556 STGNWDLGNVE
+556 STENWDLGNVE
-567 LAPLPVSRTITVS
+567 LATLPVSRTITVS

-624 VSVTKNTTLTLT
+624 VSVEKNTTLTLT

-641 SLKRSGATASTTLA
+641 SLKRSGATAATTLA

-715 AGNYTAV
+715 AGSYTAV

-735 LSGLTSCGMTEDTDY
+735 LSSLTSCGMTEDVDY
-750 KKIHFTIRDK
+750 KKISFTVRDG

-768 TVPVLNT
+768 AVPVLNT
-775 AEFGTIVNTDFSCVR
+775 KKFSTIVNTDFSCVR

-796 LTGVKFRA
+796 LTGVKFRT

-812 SAVASGTL
+812 TAAASGTL

-861 RNKGVVFMDLTVTGT
+861 RNKGVVFMDLSVTGT
-876 GKRVIS
+876 GNRVIS

-889 KTSPLGSCAFDCYT
+889 KTSPLGSCAFNCYT

-1057 KTGDTMEVPLYLSG
+1057 KTGDIMEVPLYLSG
-1071 KTMCDDGSTD
+1071 KTVCDDGSTD
-1081 YVFTGMVT
+1081 YIFTGMVT

-1112 YASIIDESTLED
+1112 YASILDDSMKAQWAAQGKD
-1124 LTEYTGTQT
+1124 GTQT
-1133 LMAELMANSL
+1133 LMAELTASTAL
-1143 SEEEKKEIKD
+1143 TEQEEKEIDD
-1153 KYTNPWTEEVIAEY
+1153 KYENPWTDEFLNEY
-1167 TRTTEECLVDLYCH
+1167 SASLVEDFCQYYYYYEYCV
-1181 IQGKCADPDNPTYA
+1181 DPANPTDA
-1195 EKEAAR
+1195 EKAKAEAA
-1201 AAVQEDVKTVM
+1201 AKADVDKM
-1212 EPFTTT
+1212 LEPFTTT
-1218 DQDMLDEMANM
+1218 DQGEINSMINMLFGDEWV
-1229 IFKDEYML
+1229 IEFDE
-1237 EIDAEILSYASTDE
+1237 EVLSYATEE
-1251 ERQWASEYQS
+1251 ERQEVYEFQSEMLSLQNSIDNLCGYIS
-1261 ALLNLQ
+1261 A
-1267 SSVDG
+1267 G
-1272 YCDYLSAALL
+1272 LL

-1288 DYADGLEIAEEAGIT
+1288 DYADGIEIAEEMGISLSPEL
-1303 VAPAIAE
+1303 AAKAKD
-1310 QVRVGT
+1310 GT
-1316 LESVV
+1316 LDDYMKTVSV
-1321 VDKVE
+1321 KVE
-1326 QAEGSDIYYAYDSSG
+1326 QEENSDTAYVYDQSG
-1341 TLIYTIDISKQLD
+1341 ALLYTMDTAKLWD
-1354 KVLAHK
+1354 KVIANKDIINSGKVENALPGG
-1360 NFVNNGDVNAV
+1360 NGAAALSINSYSNKAV
-1371 LPSGKESAAAVLNST
+1371 LPAILSAQEGEEEQGSLALAHDALEAAVSYGGDFWLGLGGTAAGEVADSMAKELDFLVNHAPRILQQYSQWNMDYWLGKMPYISPEYYREISDSMTKLQLKAAA
-1386 ADDIS
+1386 
-1391 ASSRLYADD
+1391 
-1400 GDTTEAWVADELE
+1400 
-1413 AVNSWVG
+1413 
-1420 GFWFGAA
+1420 F
-1427 ATGLDEWQK
+1427 
-1436 SMKLS
+1436 
-1441 AEKLAKLSARTKWLD
+1441 
-1456 QWQGR
+1456 
-1461 YLAGEMPYVDV
+1461 P
-1472 DTYDKFMTEMV
+1472 
-1483 TKNKKIYA
+1483 
-1491 ATKIAPNMELFG
+1491 KIAPALEKTSKVIGKAGDLANAVQFG
-1503 KGLNG
+1503 ND
-1508 LGAMVSA
+1508 VIDIYSI
-1515 GQAANSLVNVVDKN
+1515 NN
-1529 REIEDWE
+1529 EIENWE
-1536 SELERKEKLYYH
+1536 DEVARHRKLYFH
-1548 YMRLETKDCEA
+1548 YLQLEVKDCES
-1559 FPTKFQCGDALMQC
+1559 FPTKFQCADAHEKCMD
-1573 TEAGRKLIPRTKD
+1573 EGRTLQRLYKQ
-1586 LRNMCAV
+1586 LRQYASL
-1593 DTAANALMVGSAF
+1593 DA
-1606 IPGLGWGV
+1606 GV
-1614 ALGIGLTGT
+1614 AGLSLACSFVPGVGTVAGLTVAGGGYL
-1623 VYGAWSDK
+1623 YGKAADDAK
-1631 TKTNLQQEIS
+1631 AQLQADITTHELEFQ
-1641 KYENDFFLGELKAKK
+1641 KGERAAKK

-1668 DSSSDGSN
+1668 DSSSDGSG
-1676 PKSSGNSR
+1676 PKSSGNSS

-1716 TAELWY
+1716 TATLWY
-1722 SANKDG
+1722 SASEDG
-1728 TNAVKWDAE
+1728 TNAVEWDAE

-1742 INPQVTD
+1742 INPQITD

-1765 KFTKE
+1765 KFTKD
-1770 GYTTAETE
+1770 GYTAAETE
-1778 WMEVPPPQLDVNIGL
+1778 WMEVPPPKLDVNIGL

-1801 QSIFAYPDYVE
+1801 QSINAYPDYVE

-1831 TYEWAEKTPVNTVS
+1831 TYEWAEKTPVNTES
-1845 NICYSKVLRMIPNNE
+1845 NICYSKVLRLLPNNK
-1860 AKVGDTVSVTIE
+1860 AKVGDTVSVSIE
-1872 GAKNYAGTSLSKY
+1872 GAENYAGTSLSKY
-1885 ISGSLTVVPRPAK
+1885 SSGSLTVVPRPAK

-1913 NPIPRVTVRVL
+1913 NPTPRVTVRVL

-1929 PISGLKILAVA
+1929 SISGLKILAVA

-1971 TTKLTLSVENTSLRV
+1971 TTKLTLSVEDTSLRV

-2028 MTLSCDTDGAVI
+2028 MTLSCGTDGAVI

-2098 SYGSEWKSDA
+2098 SYGSEWKSDE

-2122 RAGHDWMVENA
+2122 RAEHDWMVENA

-2152 GYEVKGEDIPAK
+2152 GYEVKGEKIPAT
-2164 GTTEPSDPTN
+2164 GTTKPTEPTN
-2174 PGGNNTTN
+2174 PGDDNPTN
-2182 PVNPDNDTVT
+2182 PVNPDSDKPTNP
-2192 VKGMKYRVTNAEKKQ
+2192 KGDGNENTNSPQTGDNSNLWMWFAVLFISGGMLIGTSAYSKNKKY
-2207 ACAYGAEN
+2207 
-2215 KNLRTITVASKV
+2215 SK
-2227 TINGVSCQVTAVAN
+2227 
-2241 NAFANLKKAAK
+2241 
-2252 AVIGSNVTT
+2252 
-2261 IGKKAFYGDKK
+2261 
-2272 LKKIT
+2272 
-2277 VKSKKLKSI
+2277 
-2286 GKGALKG
+2286 
-2293 ISAKAVVKVP
+2293 
-2303 KAKRKAYNKL
+2303 
-2313 FKGKGQKKSVKI
+2313 
-2325 K
+2325 

>member
-1 MMKYYSKSFIS
+1 MMKYYSKRFIS
-12 ILLMVCMLLAGF
+12 VLLMVCMLLAGF
-24 PTQAFAVESANYTL
+24 PTQAFAMESANYTL
-38 NYTANGDSTVTITGI
+38 RYTANDDSTVTITGI
-53 SVSEG
+53 SVAEG
-58 FEETD
+58 FEEAD

-72 DGMTVTKIEGTRWSA
+72 DGMTVTKIDGARWGV
-87 FAGYHVTSVSI
+87 FAGCHVTSVSI

-132 YNSNQNGVFADCTA
+132 YDSNQNGVFSDCTA

-168 SLTSVNLSE
+168 SLTSVNLLE
-177 LTQITEIPFRA
+177 LTQITEIPFWA

-198 LPENIRRVAQDA
+198 LPENIRYVAPEA
-210 FSANYICTGVDDYG
+210 FSANYICTGLDDYG
-224 DEIRTYTIQDI
+224 NEIRTYTIQDI
-235 TLNEGLTE
+235 VLNEGLTE
-243 IGSNAFYGAPIT
+243 IGRNAFDGAVIT
-255 SLLLPNSLTTIGH
+255 SLTLPNSLTTIGH
-268 SAFSCCHHLAEITW
+268 SAFSHCYQLAEITW

-288 TEINGFDH
+288 TEINGFDN
-296 CTSLPDSIF
+296 CTSLPNSIF
-305 ESLPVTVTSIGYQ
+305 DYLPATVTSIGYE
-318 AFSGCRFSSVSLPGT
+318 AFSACRFTALSLPGT

-344 NYNLKSLTL
+344 NYSLQTVEL
-353 HEGLQSIGVGA
+353 REGLQSIGVLA
-364 FHCCNGTDNGEYMEG
+364 FHRCNGTDNGEYMEG

-387 PETVTYIGAGAFS
+387 PETVTYIGVGAFS
-400 VPYNSYYADDAN
+400 VPYNSNYADDAN

-434 FIPILSGVAYATICG
+434 FIQILSGVAYATICG

-467 NLIEQSSESLSCKYT
+467 NLIEQSSESVSCKYT

-487 ETQPVYAYTVSGTV
+487 ETQPVYAYTVSGKV

-522 ESGAF
+522 GSGAF
-527 SFAVKNDEDVTVV
+527 SFTVKNDEDVKVV
-540 FSADGYINQT
+540 FSADGYIDQSL
-550 FVRAAG
+550 VRAAG

-600 AGEKTLTEDTDYT
+600 AGEKTLIEDTDYT

-624 VSVTKNTTLTLT
+624 VSVEKNTTLTLT

-641 SLKRSGATASTTLA
+641 SLKRSGTTATTTLA

-667 NVVIPTVSSFTGGH
+667 NVVIPTVSNFTGGH
-681 NILIFDS
+681 NVLIFDS
-688 EGNLSE
+688 EGNLTE

-715 AGNYTAV
+715 AGSYTAV

-760 ETTAIDTV
+760 ETTAINTV

-775 AEFGTIVNTDFSCVR
+775 AKFGTIVNTDFSCVR

-812 SAVASGTL
+812 EAAASGTL

-861 RNKGVVFMDLTVTGT
+861 RNKGVVFMDLSVTGT
-876 GKRVIS
+876 GNRVIS
-882 AALSDGE
+882 AALSDGG
-889 KTSPLGSCAFDCYT
+889 KTSPLGSCAFNCYT
-903 TRLTLPSEYFESRI
+903 TRLTLPSEYFESRT

-931 VDVYLDGEKKGTVTT
+931 VDVYLDGEKKGSVTT

-998 TQYHSKYYVVQDSR
+998 TQFHSKYYVVQDSR

-1057 KTGDTMEVPLYLSG
+1057 KTGDMMEVPLHLSG
-1071 KTMCDDGSTD
+1071 KTVCDDGSTD
-1081 YVFTGMVT
+1081 YIFTGMVT

-1112 YASIIDESTLED
+1112 YASILDDSMKAQWAAQGKD
-1124 LTEYTGTQT
+1124 GTQT
-1133 LMAELMANSL
+1133 LMAELTASTAL
-1143 SEEEKKEIKD
+1143 TEQEEKEIDD
-1153 KYTNPWTEEVIAEY
+1153 KYENPWTDEFLSEY
-1167 TRTTEECLVDLYCH
+1167 SASLVEDFCQYYYYYEYCV
-1181 IQGKCADPDNPTYA
+1181 DPANPTDA
-1195 EKEAAR
+1195 EKAKAEAA
-1201 AAVQEDVKTVM
+1201 AKADVDKM
-1212 EPFTTT
+1212 LEPFTTT
-1218 DQDMLDEMANM
+1218 DQGEINSMINMLFGDEWV
-1229 IFKDEYML
+1229 IEFDE
-1237 EIDAEILSYASTDE
+1237 EVLSYATEE
-1251 ERQWASEYQS
+1251 ERQEVYEFQSEMLSLQNSIDNLCGYIS
-1261 ALLNLQ
+1261 A
-1267 SSVDG
+1267 G
-1272 YCDYLSAALL
+1272 LL

-1288 DYADGLEIAEEAGIT
+1288 DYADGIEIAEEMGISLSPEL
-1303 VAPAIAE
+1303 AAKAKD
-1310 QVRVGT
+1310 GT
-1316 LESVV
+1316 LDDYMKTVSV
-1321 VDKVE
+1321 KVE
-1326 QAEGSDIYYAYDSSG
+1326 QEENSDTAYVYDQSG
-1341 TLIYTIDISKQLD
+1341 ALLYTMDTAKLWD
-1354 KVLAHK
+1354 KVIANKDIINSGKVENALPGG
-1360 NFVNNGDVNAV
+1360 NGAAAALSINSYSNKAV
-1371 LPSGKESAAAVLNST
+1371 LPAILSAQEGEEEQGSLALAHDALEAAVSYGGDFWLGLGGTAAGEVADSMAKELDFLVNHAPRILQQYHQWNMDYWLGKMPYISPEYYRKISESMTKLHLKAAA
-1386 ADDIS
+1386 
-1391 ASSRLYADD
+1391 
-1400 GDTTEAWVADELE
+1400 
-1413 AVNSWVG
+1413 
-1420 GFWFGAA
+1420 F
-1427 ATGLDEWQK
+1427 
-1436 SMKLS
+1436 
-1441 AEKLAKLSARTKWLD
+1441 
-1456 QWQGR
+1456 
-1461 YLAGEMPYVDV
+1461 P
-1472 DTYDKFMTEMV
+1472 
-1483 TKNKKIYA
+1483 
-1491 ATKIAPNMELFG
+1491 KIAPTLEKTSKVIGKAGDLANAAQFG
-1503 KGLNG
+1503 ND
-1508 LGAMVSA
+1508 VIDIYSI
-1515 GQAANSLVNVVDKN
+1515 NN
-1529 REIEDWE
+1529 EIENWE
-1536 SELERKEKLYYH
+1536 DEVARHRKLYFH
-1548 YMRLETKDCEA
+1548 YLQLEVKDCES
-1559 FPTKFQCGDALMQC
+1559 FPTKFQCADAHEKCMD
-1573 TEAGRKLIPRTKD
+1573 EGRTLQRLYKQ
-1586 LRNMCAV
+1586 LRQY
-1593 DTAANALMVGSAF
+1593 AALDA
-1606 IPGLGWGV
+1606 GV
-1614 ALGIGLTGT
+1614 AGLSLACSFVPGVGTVAGLTVAGGGYL
-1623 VYGAWSDK
+1623 YGKAADDAK
-1631 TKTNLQQEIS
+1631 AQLQADITTHELEFR
-1641 KYENDFFLGELKAKK
+1641 KGERAAKK
-1656 YCKID
+1656 YCKIE
-1661 RNDCPDE
+1661 REDCPDD
-1668 DSSSDGSN
+1668 DSKSSDGTGIGSSN
-1676 PKSSGNSR
+1676 SVR
-1684 LGSGSIGSDLR
+1684 GSGSIGSDLR

-1716 TAELWY
+1716 TATLWY
-1722 SANKDG
+1722 SASKDG
-1728 TNAVKWDAE
+1728 TNAVEWDAE

-1742 INPQVTD
+1742 INPQITD

-1770 GYTTAETE
+1770 GYTAAETE

-1801 QSIFAYPDYVE
+1801 QSINAYPDYVE

-1817 YMSVTKTLTIPDGY
+1817 YMSVTEALTIPDGY
-1831 TYEWAEKTPVNTVS
+1831 TYEWAEKTPVNTEN
-1845 NICYSKVLRMIPNNE
+1845 NICYSKVLRLIPNNK
-1860 AKVGDTVSVTIE
+1860 AKVGDTVSVTID

-1885 ISGSLTVVPRPAK
+1885 SSGSLTVVPRPAK

-1913 NPIPRVTVRVL
+1913 DPTPRVTVRVL

-1951 NDITGEDGIATFAV
+1951 NNITGEDGIATFAA

-1992 THKENRPERPT
+1992 TNKENRPERPT

-2009 SLTAASPKENFVT
+2009 SLNAASPKENFVT

-2028 MTLSCDTDGAVI
+2028 MTLSCGTDGSVI

-2083 ERLNITVTVDDTHQH
+2083 ERLNITVTVDDTHRH
-2098 SYGSEWKSDA
+2098 SYGSEWKSDE
-2108 NGHWHECDCGAVSD
+2108 NGHWHECNCGAVSD
-2122 RAGHDWMVENA
+2122 RAEHDWKVENA
-2133 KEATATEPG
+2133 KDATASKSG

-2152 GYEVKGEDIPAK
+2152 GYEVKGEKIPAT
-2164 GTTEPSDPTN
+2164 GTTKPTEPTN
-2174 PGGNNTTN
+2174 PGDDNPTN
-2182 PVNPDNDTVT
+2182 PVNPDSD
-2192 VKGMKYRVTNAEKKQ
+2192 KPTNPNGDGNENTNSPQTGDNSNLWLWFAVLFISGGILIGTS
-2207 ACAYGAEN
+2207 AY
-2215 KNLRTITVASKV
+2215 
-2227 TINGVSCQVTAVAN
+2227 
-2241 NAFANLKKAAK
+2241 
-2252 AVIGSNVTT
+2252 
-2261 IGKKAFYGDKK
+2261 
-2272 LKKIT
+2272 
-2277 VKSKKLKSI
+2277 SKK
-2286 GKGALKG
+2286 
-2293 ISAKAVVKVP
+2293 
-2303 KAKRKAYNKL
+2303 
-2313 FKGKGQKKSVKI
+2313 KKYSK
-2325 K
+2325 

>member
-1 MMKYYSKSFIS
+1 MKNCSKRVLS

-24 PTQAFAVESANYTL
+24 PTQAFAVERANYTL
-38 NYTANGDSTVTITGI
+38 NYTENGDSTVSITGI
-53 SVSEG
+53 SVAEG
-58 FEETD
+58 FEEAD

-119 TFGEGSAPSFEDA
+119 TFAKGSAPSFEDA
-132 YNSNQNGVFADCTA
+132 YQSDHNGVFAGCTA

-159 GTYMFSGCE
+159 GTYMFYGCK
-168 SLTSVNLSE
+168 SLKSVNLSE
-177 LTQITEIPFRA
+177 LTQITEVPFRA
-188 FERCALSSVE
+188 FYCCALSSVE
-198 LPENIRRVAQDA
+198 LPENISRVAQDA
-210 FSANYICTGVDDYG
+210 FSANYICTGLDDYG

-243 IGSNAFYGAPIT
+243 IGSNAFYGASIT
-255 SLLLPNSLTTIGH
+255 SLVLPNSLTTIGN
-268 SAFSCCHHLAEITW
+268 SAFSGCYQLAEITW

-288 TEINGFDH
+288 TEINGFDN

-305 ESLPVTVTSIGYQ
+305 EGLPVTVTSIGYE
-318 AFSGCRFSSVSLPGT
+318 AFLGCRFSSVSLPGT

-353 HEGLQSIGVGA
+353 HEGLQSIGVCA
-364 FHCCNGTDNGEYMEG
+364 FRRCNGTTGNGEYMEG

-467 NLIEQSSESLSCKYT
+467 NLIEQSSGNLNCRYT
-482 WEELS
+482 WENLS
-487 ETQPVYAYTVSGTV
+487 EPQVADAYTVSGKV

-527 SFAVKNDEDVTVV
+527 SFTVKNDEDVKVV
-540 FSADGYINQT
+540 FSADGYIDQT
-550 FVRAAG
+550 LVRAAG

-567 LAPLPVSRTITVS
+567 LATLPVSRTITVS

-591 FDGLTLVLK
+591 FDGLTLALK

-624 VSVTKNTTLTLT
+624 VSITKNTPLTLT

-641 SLKRSGATASTTLA
+641 SLKRSGATATTTFA
-655 RPRLELVLPAWG
+655 QPRLELVLPAWG

-694 YGTVSSTIMEE
+694 YGTVSSTIIEE

-715 AGNYTAV
+715 AGSYTAV

-735 LSGLTSCGMTEDTDY
+735 LSGLTSCGMTQDVDY
-750 KKIHFTIRDK
+750 KKISFTVRDG

-768 TVPVLNT
+768 AVPVLNT
-775 AEFGTIVNTDFSCVR
+775 KKFSTIVNTDFSCVR

-796 LTGVKFRA
+796 LTGVKFRT

-812 SAVASGTL
+812 TAAANGTL

-830 SYIGNEIGRLDAG
+830 TYIGNENGRLDAG

-849 TQSGNTLTIPVS
+849 TKSGNTLTIPVS
-861 RNKGVVFMDLTVTGT
+861 RNKGVVFMDLSVTGT
-876 GKRVIS
+876 GNRVIS

-954 DFTPPADAAI
+954 DFTPPTDAAI

-998 TQYHSKYYVVQDSR
+998 TQYHSKYYVVQDSK

-1057 KTGDTMEVPLYLSG
+1057 KTGDIMEVPLYLSG
-1071 KTMCDDGSTD
+1071 KTVCDDGSTD

-1089 LEHPGVLPNYFD
+1089 LEHPGVIPNYFD

-1112 YASIIDESTLED
+1112 YASILDDSMKAQWAAQGKN
-1124 LTEYTGTQT
+1124 GTQT
-1133 LMAELMANSL
+1133 LMAELTASTAL
-1143 SEEEKKEIKD
+1143 TEQEEKEID
-1153 KYTNPWTEEVIAEY
+1153 EKYPNPWTEQFISEY
-1167 TRTTEECLVDLYCH
+1167 SESLENDLVSLYLYVEGVCV
-1181 IQGKCADPDNPTYA
+1181 DPDNPTDA
-1195 EKEAAR
+1195 EKAKAQ
-1201 AAVQEDVKTVM
+1201 AVVKSNVN
-1212 EPFTTT
+1212 EILAPLTTT
-1218 DQDMLDEMANM
+1218 NQDEIDDMVDML
-1229 IFKDEYML
+1229 FGDEYMFEMEDEVL
-1237 EIDAEILSYASTDE
+1237 ALATDS
-1251 ERQWASEYQS
+1251 ERQQLYEFQS
-1261 ALLNLQ
+1261 SMLNLQ
-1267 SSVDG
+1267 NAIDDA
-1272 YCDYLSAALL
+1272 CDYISAGLL

-1288 DYADGLEIAEEAGIT
+1288 EYENGLEIAEEAGIT
-1303 VAPAIAE
+1303 LAPELAAKAE
-1310 QVRVGT
+1310 DGT
-1316 LESVV
+1316 LEDYMKTVTV
-1321 VDKVE
+1321 GEVE
-1326 QAEGSDIYYAYDSSG
+1326 QAENSDVVYAYDNNGNLLYTIDVSKQWEKIMANRDAINGSDINALVPGAAGVPADQNSAYNEVAASVRLAAEGGDEQDSLALAHDKLEAAVAIGGDFWLGLAGTGMEKKAAPMLTAHYADFVERAP
-1341 TLIYTIDISKQLD
+1341 TMIKMYTKYKNMWNMCQHPRGMTEKQYIDICRKLLKMENKLKAVSKIPPMLEATG
-1354 KVLAHK
+1354 KAFGHAGNVAGVLQT
-1360 NFVNNGDVNAV
+1360 VNSVNDV
-1371 LPSGKESAAAVLNST
+1371 
-1386 ADDIS
+1386 IS
-1391 ASSRLYADD
+1391 ANERI
-1400 GDTTEAWVADELE
+1400 V
-1413 AVNSWVG
+1413 
-1420 GFWFGAA
+1420 
-1427 ATGLDEWQK
+1427 
-1436 SMKLS
+1436 
-1441 AEKLAKLSARTKWLD
+1441 
-1456 QWQGR
+1456 
-1461 YLAGEMPYVDV
+1461 
-1472 DTYDKFMTEMV
+1472 
-1483 TKNKKIYA
+1483 
-1491 ATKIAPNMELFG
+1491 
-1503 KGLNG
+1503 
-1508 LGAMVSA
+1508 
-1515 GQAANSLVNVVDKN
+1515 
-1529 REIEDWE
+1529 DWE
-1536 SELERKEKLYYH
+1536 DAEARHEKQYY
-1548 YMRLETKDCEA
+1548 YYLRLQTKDCES
-1559 FPTKFQCGDALMQC
+1559 FPTKFQCADAHQKCLDSARALQRLNSKLQKY
-1573 TEAGRKLIPRTKD
+1573 AGLDAFVSGGTVI
-1586 LRNMCAV
+1586 
-1593 DTAANALMVGSAF
+1593 SAF
-1606 IPGLGWGV
+1606 IPGVGLGLS
-1614 ALGIGLTGT
+1614 LGIAAGGYL
-1623 VYGAWSDK
+1623 YGEVADSAK
-1631 TKTNLQQEIS
+1631 AKIQEEIT
-1641 KYENDFFLGELKAKK
+1641 ENEMSFRLGEKQAKK

-1668 DSSSDGSN
+1668 DSSSDGSG
-1676 PKSSGNSR
+1676 PKSSGNSS

-1722 SANKDG
+1722 SASKDG

-1742 INPQVTD
+1742 INPQLTD
-1749 ADGMYSW
+1749 AEGMYSW

-1765 KFTKE
+1765 KFTKN
-1770 GYTTAETE
+1770 GYIAAETE

-1793 ISTAAPAV
+1793 ISTAVPAV
-1801 QSIFAYPDYVE
+1801 QSINAYPDYVE

-1817 YMSVTKTLTIPDGY
+1817 YMSVTEDLTIPDGY
-1831 TYEWAEKTPVNTVS
+1831 TYEWAEKTPVNAES
-1845 NICYSKVLRMIPNNE
+1845 SICYSKVLRLIPNNK
-1860 AKVGDTVSVTIE
+1860 AKVGDTVSVTID
-1872 GAKNYAGTSLSKY
+1872 GAKNYASTSLSKY
-1885 ISGSLTVVPRPAK
+1885 SSGSLTVVPRPAK

-1913 NPIPRVTVRVL
+1913 DPTPRVTVRVL

-1971 TTKLTLSVENTSLRV
+1971 KTKLTLSVENTSLRV

-2028 MTLSCDTDGAVI
+2028 MTFSCGTDGAVI

-2057 RYTDPI
+2057 RYTGPI

-2098 SYGSEWKSDA
+2098 SYGSEWKSDE
-2108 NGHWHECDCGAVSD
+2108 NGHWHECNCGAVSD
-2122 RAGHDWMVENA
+2122 RSEHDWKVENA
-2133 KEATATEPG
+2133 KDATATESG

-2152 GYEVKGEDIPAK
+2152 GYEVKGEKIPAT
-2164 GTTEPSDPTN
+2164 GTTKPTEPTN
-2174 PGGNNTTN
+2174 PGDDNPTN
-2182 PVNPDNDTVT
+2182 PVNPDSD
-2192 VKGMKYRVTNAEKKQ
+2192 KPTNPN
-2207 ACAYGAEN
+2207 GDGN
-2215 KNLRTITVASKV
+2215 KNTNSPQTGDNSNLWMWFAVLFISGGMLVGTTV
-2227 TINGVSCQVTAVAN
+2227 
-2241 NAFANLKKAAK
+2241 
-2252 AVIGSNVTT
+2252 
-2261 IGKKAFYGDKK
+2261 Y
-2272 LKKIT
+2272 
-2277 VKSKKLKSI
+2277 SKK
-2286 GKGALKG
+2286 
-2293 ISAKAVVKVP
+2293 
-2303 KAKRKAYNKL
+2303 
-2313 FKGKGQKKSVKI
+2313 KKYSK
-2325 K
+2325 

>member
-1 MMKYYSKSFIS
+1 MMKYYSKRFIS

-38 NYTANGDSTVTITGI
+38 NYTENGDSTVSITGI
-53 SVSEG
+53 SVAEG
-58 FEETD
+58 FEEAD
-63 LAVEIPETI
+63 IAVEIPETI

-87 FAGYHVTSVSI
+87 FARYHVVSVSI

-107 GAFMNCQYLTQV
+107 GAFMSCQYLTQV
-119 TFGEGSAPSFEDA
+119 TFAKGSAPSFEDA
-132 YNSNQNGVFADCTA
+132 YHSDLNGVFAGCTA

-159 GTYMFSGCE
+159 GTYMFSRCE

-198 LPENIRRVAQDA
+198 LPENISRVAKFA
-210 FSANYICTGVDDYG
+210 FSANYICTGLDDYG

-235 TLNEGLTE
+235 VLNEGLIE
-243 IGSNAFYGAPIT
+243 IGSNAFGGAVIT
-255 SLLLPNSLTTIGH
+255 SLILPNSLTTIGQE
-268 SAFSCCHHLAEITW
+268 AFSGCYQLAEITW

-305 ESLPVTVTSIGYQ
+305 ESLPVTVTSIGYE
-318 AFSGCRFSSVSLPGT
+318 AFLGCRFSSVSLPGT

-344 NYNLKSLTL
+344 NYNLKSLSL
-353 HEGLQSIGVGA
+353 HEGLQSIGVCA
-364 FHCCNGTDNGEYMEG
+364 FNRCNGTDNGEYMEG

-400 VPYNSYYADDAN
+400 VPYNSYYADNAN

-426 KDENEDNG
+426 KDENEYNG
-434 FIPILSGVAYATICG
+434 FIPILSGVASATICG
-449 YRYKSDGVT
+449 YRYKSDGIT

-467 NLIEQSSESLSCKYT
+467 SCKYT

-487 ETQPVYAYTVSGTV
+487 ETQPVYAYTVSGKV

-527 SFAVKNDEDVTVV
+527 SFAVKNDEDVKVV
-540 FSADGYINQT
+540 FSADGYIDQSL
-550 FVRAAG
+550 VRAAG

-567 LAPLPVSRTITVS
+567 LATLPVSRTITVS

-624 VSVTKNTTLTLT
+624 VSVEKNTTLTLT

-641 SLKRSGATASTTLA
+641 SLKRSGATAATTLA

-694 YGTVSSTIMEE
+694 YGTVSSTKMEE

-715 AGNYTAV
+715 AGSYTAV

-735 LSGLTSCGMTEDTDY
+735 LSGLTSCGMNEDTDY

-812 SAVASGTL
+812 NAVASGTL

-849 TQSGNTLTIPVS
+849 TKSGNTLTIPVS
-861 RNKGVVFMDLTVTGT
+861 RNKGVVFMDLSVTGT
-876 GKRVIS
+876 GNRVIS

-889 KTSPLGSCAFDCYT
+889 KTSPLGSCAFNCYT

-1057 KTGDTMEVPLYLSG
+1057 KTGDIMEVPLYLSG
-1071 KTMCDDGSTD
+1071 KTVCDDGSTD

-1089 LEHPGVLPNYFD
+1089 LEHPGVIPNYFD

-1112 YASIIDESTLED
+1112 YASILDDSMKAQWAAQGKN
-1124 LTEYTGTQT
+1124 GTQT
-1133 LMAELMANSL
+1133 LMAELTASTAL
-1143 SEEEKKEIKD
+1143 TEQEEKEIDD
-1153 KYTNPWTEEVIAEY
+1153 KYENPWTDEFLNEY
-1167 TRTTEECLVDLYCH
+1167 SASLVEDFCQYYYYYEYCV
-1181 IQGKCADPDNPTYA
+1181 DPANPTDA
-1195 EKEAAR
+1195 EKAKAEAA
-1201 AAVQEDVKTVM
+1201 AKADVDKM
-1212 EPFTTT
+1212 LEPFTTT
-1218 DQDMLDEMANM
+1218 DQGEINSMINMLFGDEWV
-1229 IFKDEYML
+1229 IEFDE
-1237 EIDAEILSYASTDE
+1237 EVLSYATEE
-1251 ERQWASEYQS
+1251 ERQEVYEFQSEMLSLQNSIDNLCGYIS
-1261 ALLNLQ
+1261 A
-1267 SSVDG
+1267 G
-1272 YCDYLSAALL
+1272 LL

-1288 DYADGLEIAEEAGIT
+1288 DYADGIEIAEEMGISLSPEL
-1303 VAPAIAE
+1303 AAKAKD
-1310 QVRVGT
+1310 GT
-1316 LESVV
+1316 LDDYMKTVSV
-1321 VDKVE
+1321 KVE
-1326 QAEGSDIYYAYDSSG
+1326 QEENSDTAYVYDQSG
-1341 TLIYTIDISKQLD
+1341 ALLYTMDTAKLWD
-1354 KVLAHK
+1354 KVIANKDIINSGKVENALPGG
-1360 NFVNNGDVNAV
+1360 NGAAALSINSYSNKAV
-1371 LPSGKESAAAVLNST
+1371 LPAILSAQEGEEEQGSLALAHDALEAAVSYGGDFWLGLGGTAAGEVADSMAKELDFLVNHAPRILQQYSQWNMDYWLGKMPYISPEYYREISDSMTKLQLKAAA
-1386 ADDIS
+1386 
-1391 ASSRLYADD
+1391 
-1400 GDTTEAWVADELE
+1400 
-1413 AVNSWVG
+1413 
-1420 GFWFGAA
+1420 F
-1427 ATGLDEWQK
+1427 
-1436 SMKLS
+1436 
-1441 AEKLAKLSARTKWLD
+1441 
-1456 QWQGR
+1456 
-1461 YLAGEMPYVDV
+1461 P
-1472 DTYDKFMTEMV
+1472 
-1483 TKNKKIYA
+1483 
-1491 ATKIAPNMELFG
+1491 KIAPALEKTSKVIGKAGDLANAVQFG
-1503 KGLNG
+1503 ND
-1508 LGAMVSA
+1508 VIDIYSI
-1515 GQAANSLVNVVDKN
+1515 NN
-1529 REIEDWE
+1529 EIENWE
-1536 SELERKEKLYYH
+1536 DEVARHRKLYFH
-1548 YMRLETKDCEA
+1548 YLQLEVKDCES
-1559 FPTKFQCGDALMQC
+1559 FPTKFQCADAHEKCMD
-1573 TEAGRKLIPRTKD
+1573 EGRTLQRLYKQ
-1586 LRNMCAV
+1586 LRQYASL
-1593 DTAANALMVGSAF
+1593 DA
-1606 IPGLGWGV
+1606 GV
-1614 ALGIGLTGT
+1614 AGLSLACSFVPGVGTVAGLTVAGGGYL
-1623 VYGAWSDK
+1623 YGKAADDAK
-1631 TKTNLQQEIS
+1631 AQLQADITTHELEFQ
-1641 KYENDFFLGELKAKK
+1641 KGERAAKK

-1668 DSSSDGSN
+1668 DSSSDGSG
-1676 PKSSGNSR
+1676 PKSSGNSS

-1716 TAELWY
+1716 TATLWY
-1722 SANKDG
+1722 SASEDG
-1728 TNAVKWDAE
+1728 TNAVEWDAE

-1742 INPQVTD
+1742 INPQLTD
-1749 ADGMYSW
+1749 AEGMYSW

-1765 KFTKE
+1765 KFTKD
-1770 GYTTAETE
+1770 GYIAAETE

-1801 QSIFAYPDYVE
+1801 QSINAYPDYVE

-1831 TYEWAEKTPVNTVS
+1831 TYEWAEKTPVNTES
-1845 NICYSKVLRMIPNNE
+1845 NICYSKVLRLIPNNK
-1860 AKVGDTVSVTIE
+1860 AKVGDTVSVSIE
-1872 GAKNYAGTSLSKY
+1872 GAENYAGTSLSKY

-1913 NPIPRVTVRVL
+1913 NPTPRVTVRVL

-1940 SSDFYASISPV
+1940 SSDFYAYVSPV

-2028 MTLSCDTDGAVI
+2028 MTLSCGTDGAVI

-2098 SYGSEWKSDA
+2098 SYGSDWKSDA
-2108 NGHWHECDCGAVSD
+2108 NGHWHACSCGAVSD
-2122 RAGHDWMVENA
+2122 RAEHDWMVENA

-2152 GYEVKGEDIPAK
+2152 GYEVKGEKIPAT
-2164 GTTEPSDPTN
+2164 GTTKPTEPTN
-2174 PGGNNTTN
+2174 PGDDNPTN
-2182 PVNPDNDTVT
+2182 PVNPDSDKPTNPKGDGNENTNSPQTGDNSNLWMWFAVLFISGGMLVGTTV
-2192 VKGMKYRVTNAEKKQ
+2192 Y
-2207 ACAYGAEN
+2207 
-2215 KNLRTITVASKV
+2215 
-2227 TINGVSCQVTAVAN
+2227 
-2241 NAFANLKKAAK
+2241 
-2252 AVIGSNVTT
+2252 
-2261 IGKKAFYGDKK
+2261 
-2272 LKKIT
+2272 
-2277 VKSKKLKSI
+2277 SKK
-2286 GKGALKG
+2286 
-2293 ISAKAVVKVP
+2293 
-2303 KAKRKAYNKL
+2303 
-2313 FKGKGQKKSVKI
+2313 KKYSK
-2325 K
+2325 

>member
-1 MMKYYSKSFIS
+1 MMKYYSKRFIS
-12 ILLMVCMLLAGF
+12 ILLMICMLLAGF
-24 PTQAFAVESANYTL
+24 PTQAFAMESANYTL
-38 NYTANGDSTVTITGI
+38 NYTANGDSTVSITGI
-53 SVSEG
+53 SVAEG
-58 FEETD
+58 FEEAD

-119 TFGEGSAPSFEDA
+119 TFAEGSAPSFEDA
-132 YNSNQNGVFADCTA
+132 YNSNLNGVFAGCTA

-198 LPENIRRVAQDA
+198 LPENISRVAQDA
-210 FSANYICTGVDDYG
+210 FSANYICTGLDDYG

-235 TLNEGLTE
+235 VLNEGLIE
-243 IGSNAFYGAPIT
+243 IGSNAFGGAVIT
-255 SLLLPNSLTTIGH
+255 SLILPNSLTTIGQE
-268 SAFSCCHHLAEITW
+268 AFSGCYQLAEITW

-288 TEINGFDH
+288 TEINGFDN

-344 NYNLKSLTL
+344 NYNLKTLTL
-353 HEGLQSIGVGA
+353 HEGLQSIGVCA
-364 FHCCNGTDNGEYMEG
+364 FYSCNGTDNGEYMEG

-426 KDENEDNG
+426 KDENEYNG

-467 NLIEQSSESLSCKYT
+467 SCKYT

-487 ETQPVYAYTVSGTV
+487 ETQPVYAYTVSGKV

-511 KGGERIAQTSD
+511 KGGERIAHTSD

-527 SFAVKNDEDVTVV
+527 SFTVKNDEDVKVV
-540 FSADGYINQT
+540 FSADGYIDQSL
-550 FVRAAG
+550 VRAAG

-567 LAPLPVSRTITVS
+567 LATLPVSRTITVS

-624 VSVTKNTTLTLT
+624 VSVEKNTTLTLT

-641 SLKRSGATASTTLA
+641 SLKRSGATATTTLA

-715 AGNYTAV
+715 AGSYTAV

-735 LSGLTSCGMTEDTDY
+735 LSGLTSCGMTEDVDY
-750 KKIHFTIRDK
+750 KKISFTVRDG

-768 TVPVLNT
+768 AVPVLNT
-775 AEFGTIVNTDFSCVR
+775 KKFSTIVNTDFSCVR

-812 SAVASGTL
+812 NAVASGTL

-849 TQSGNTLTIPVS
+849 TKSGNTLTIPVS
-861 RNKGVVFMDLTVTGT
+861 RNKGVVFMDLSVTGT
-876 GKRVIS
+876 GNRVIS

-889 KTSPLGSCAFDCYT
+889 KTSPLGSCAFNCYT

-1057 KTGDTMEVPLYLSG
+1057 KTGDIMEVPLYLSG
-1071 KTMCDDGSTD
+1071 KTVCDDGSTD

-1089 LEHPGVLPNYFD
+1089 LEHPGVIPNYFD

-1112 YASIIDESTLED
+1112 YASILDDSMKAQWAAQGKN
-1124 LTEYTGTQT
+1124 GTQT
-1133 LMAELMANSL
+1133 LMAELTASTAL
-1143 SEEEKKEIKD
+1143 TEQEEKEIDD
-1153 KYTNPWTEEVIAEY
+1153 KYENPWTDEFLNEY
-1167 TRTTEECLVDLYCH
+1167 SASLVEDFCQYYYYYEYCV
-1181 IQGKCADPDNPTYA
+1181 DPANPTDA
-1195 EKEAAR
+1195 EKAKAEAA
-1201 AAVQEDVKTVM
+1201 AKADVDKM
-1212 EPFTTT
+1212 LEPFTTT
-1218 DQDMLDEMANM
+1218 DQGEINSMINMLFGDEWV
-1229 IFKDEYML
+1229 IEFDE
-1237 EIDAEILSYASTDE
+1237 EVLSYATEE
-1251 ERQWASEYQS
+1251 ERQEVYEFQSEMLSLQNSIDNLCGYIS
-1261 ALLNLQ
+1261 A
-1267 SSVDG
+1267 G
-1272 YCDYLSAALL
+1272 LL

-1288 DYADGLEIAEEAGIT
+1288 DYADGIEIAEEMGISLSPEL
-1303 VAPAIAE
+1303 AAKAKD
-1310 QVRVGT
+1310 GT
-1316 LESVV
+1316 LDDYMKTVSV
-1321 VDKVE
+1321 KVE
-1326 QAEGSDIYYAYDSSG
+1326 QEENSNTAYVYDQSG
-1341 TLIYTIDISKQLD
+1341 ALLYTMDTAKLWD
-1354 KVLAHK
+1354 KVIANKDIINSGKVENALPGG
-1360 NFVNNGDVNAV
+1360 NGAAALSINSYSNKAV
-1371 LPSGKESAAAVLNST
+1371 LPAILSAQEGEEEQGSLALAHDALEAAVSYGGDFWLGLGGTAAGEVADSMAKELDFLVNHAPRILQQYSQWNMDYWLGKMPYISPEYYREISDSMTKLQLKAAA
-1386 ADDIS
+1386 
-1391 ASSRLYADD
+1391 
-1400 GDTTEAWVADELE
+1400 
-1413 AVNSWVG
+1413 
-1420 GFWFGAA
+1420 F
-1427 ATGLDEWQK
+1427 
-1436 SMKLS
+1436 
-1441 AEKLAKLSARTKWLD
+1441 
-1456 QWQGR
+1456 
-1461 YLAGEMPYVDV
+1461 P
-1472 DTYDKFMTEMV
+1472 
-1483 TKNKKIYA
+1483 
-1491 ATKIAPNMELFG
+1491 KIAPALEKTSKVIGKAGDLANAVQFG
-1503 KGLNG
+1503 ND
-1508 LGAMVSA
+1508 VIDIYSI
-1515 GQAANSLVNVVDKN
+1515 NN
-1529 REIEDWE
+1529 EIENWE
-1536 SELERKEKLYYH
+1536 DEVARHRKLYFH
-1548 YMRLETKDCEA
+1548 YLQLEVKDCES
-1559 FPTKFQCGDALMQC
+1559 FPTKFQCADAHEKCMD
-1573 TEAGRKLIPRTKD
+1573 EGRTLQRLYKQ
-1586 LRNMCAV
+1586 LRQYASL
-1593 DTAANALMVGSAF
+1593 DA
-1606 IPGLGWGV
+1606 GV
-1614 ALGIGLTGT
+1614 AGLSLACSFVPGVGTVAGLTVAGGGYL
-1623 VYGAWSDK
+1623 YGKAADDAK
-1631 TKTNLQQEIS
+1631 AQLQADITTHELEFQ
-1641 KYENDFFLGELKAKK
+1641 KGERAAKK

-1668 DSSSDGSN
+1668 DSSSDGSG
-1676 PKSSGNSR
+1676 PKSSGNSS

-1722 SANKDG
+1722 SASKDG

-1742 INPQVTD
+1742 INPQLTD
-1749 ADGMYSW
+1749 AEGMYSW

-1765 KFTKE
+1765 KFTKD
-1770 GYTTAETE
+1770 GYIAAETE

-1801 QSIFAYPDYVE
+1801 QSINAYPDYVE

-1831 TYEWAEKTPVNTVS
+1831 TYEWAEKTPVNTES
-1845 NICYSKVLRMIPNNE
+1845 NICYSKVLRLIPNNK
-1860 AKVGDTVSVTIE
+1860 AKVGDTVSVSIE
-1872 GAKNYAGTSLSKY
+1872 GAENYAGTSLSKY

-1913 NPIPRVTVRVL
+1913 NPTPRVTVRVL

-1940 SSDFYASISPV
+1940 SSDFYASVSPV

-2028 MTLSCDTDGAVI
+2028 MTLSCGTDGAVI

-2098 SYGSEWKSDA
+2098 SYGSEWKSDE

-2122 RAGHDWMVENA
+2122 RAEHDWKVENA

-2142 YTGDKTCKVC
+2142 YAGDKTCKVC
-2152 GYEVKGEDIPAK
+2152 GYEVKGEKIPAT
-2164 GTTEPSDPTN
+2164 GTTKPTEPTN
-2174 PGGNNTTN
+2174 LGDDNPTN
-2182 PVNPDNDTVT
+2182 PVNPDSDKPTNPKGDGNENTNSPQTGDNSNLWMWFAVLFISGGMLVGTTV
-2192 VKGMKYRVTNAEKKQ
+2192 Y
-2207 ACAYGAEN
+2207 
-2215 KNLRTITVASKV
+2215 
-2227 TINGVSCQVTAVAN
+2227 
-2241 NAFANLKKAAK
+2241 
-2252 AVIGSNVTT
+2252 
-2261 IGKKAFYGDKK
+2261 
-2272 LKKIT
+2272 
-2277 VKSKKLKSI
+2277 SKK
-2286 GKGALKG
+2286 
-2293 ISAKAVVKVP
+2293 
-2303 KAKRKAYNKL
+2303 
-2313 FKGKGQKKSVKI
+2313 KKYSK
-2325 K
+2325 

>member
-1 MMKYYSKSFIS
+1 M
-12 ILLMVCMLLAGF
+12 
-24 PTQAFAVESANYTL
+24 ESANYTL
-38 NYTANGDSTVTITGI
+38 NYTANGDSTVSITGI
-53 SVSEG
+53 SVAEG
-58 FEETD
+58 FEEAD

-119 TFGEGSAPSFEDA
+119 TFAEGSAPSFEDA
-132 YNSNQNGVFADCTA
+132 YNSNLNGVFAGCTA

-198 LPENIRRVAQDA
+198 LPENISRVAQDA
-210 FSANYICTGVDDYG
+210 FSANYICTGLDDYG

-235 TLNEGLTE
+235 VLNEGLIE
-243 IGSNAFYGAPIT
+243 IGSNAFGGAVIT
-255 SLLLPNSLTTIGH
+255 SLILPNSLTTIGQE
-268 SAFSCCHHLAEITW
+268 AFSGCYQLAEITW

-288 TEINGFDH
+288 TEINGFDN

-344 NYNLKSLTL
+344 NYNLKTLTL
-353 HEGLQSIGVGA
+353 HEGLQSIGVCA
-364 FHCCNGTDNGEYMEG
+364 FYSCNGTDNGEYMEG

-426 KDENEDNG
+426 KDENEYNG

-467 NLIEQSSESLSCKYT
+467 SCKYT

-487 ETQPVYAYTVSGTV
+487 ETQPVYAYTVSGKV

-511 KGGERIAQTSD
+511 KGGERIAHTSD

-527 SFAVKNDEDVTVV
+527 SFTVKNDEDVKVV
-540 FSADGYINQT
+540 FSADGYIDQSL
-550 FVRAAG
+550 VRAAG

-567 LAPLPVSRTITVS
+567 LATLPVSRTITVS

-624 VSVTKNTTLTLT
+624 VSVEKNTTLTLT

-641 SLKRSGATASTTLA
+641 SLKRSGATATTTLA

-715 AGNYTAV
+715 AGSYTAV

-735 LSGLTSCGMTEDTDY
+735 LSGLTSCGMTEDVDY
-750 KKIHFTIRDK
+750 KKISFTVRDG

-768 TVPVLNT
+768 AVPVLNT
-775 AEFGTIVNTDFSCVR
+775 KKFSTIVNTDFSCVR

-812 SAVASGTL
+812 NAVASGTL

-849 TQSGNTLTIPVS
+849 TKSGNTLTIPVS
-861 RNKGVVFMDLTVTGT
+861 RNKGVVFMDLSVTGT
-876 GKRVIS
+876 GNRVIS

-889 KTSPLGSCAFDCYT
+889 KTSPLGSCAFNCYT

-1057 KTGDTMEVPLYLSG
+1057 KTGDIMEVPLYLSG
-1071 KTMCDDGSTD
+1071 KTVCDDGSTD

-1089 LEHPGVLPNYFD
+1089 LEHPGVIPNYFD

-1112 YASIIDESTLED
+1112 YASILDDSMKAQWAAQGKN
-1124 LTEYTGTQT
+1124 GTQT
-1133 LMAELMANSL
+1133 LMAELTASTAL
-1143 SEEEKKEIKD
+1143 TEQEEKEIDD
-1153 KYTNPWTEEVIAEY
+1153 KYENPWTDEFLNEY
-1167 TRTTEECLVDLYCH
+1167 SASLVEDFCQYYYYYEYCV
-1181 IQGKCADPDNPTYA
+1181 DPANPTDA
-1195 EKEAAR
+1195 EKAKAEAA
-1201 AAVQEDVKTVM
+1201 AKADVDKM
-1212 EPFTTT
+1212 LEPFTTT
-1218 DQDMLDEMANM
+1218 DQGEINSMINMLFGDEWV
-1229 IFKDEYML
+1229 IEFDE
-1237 EIDAEILSYASTDE
+1237 EVLSYATEE
-1251 ERQWASEYQS
+1251 ERQEVYEFQSEMLSLQNSIDNLCGYIS
-1261 ALLNLQ
+1261 A
-1267 SSVDG
+1267 G
-1272 YCDYLSAALL
+1272 LL

-1288 DYADGLEIAEEAGIT
+1288 DYADGIEIAEEMGISLSPEL
-1303 VAPAIAE
+1303 AAKAKD
-1310 QVRVGT
+1310 GT
-1316 LESVV
+1316 LDDYMKTVSV
-1321 VDKVE
+1321 KVE
-1326 QAEGSDIYYAYDSSG
+1326 QEENSNTAYVYDQSG
-1341 TLIYTIDISKQLD
+1341 ALLYTMDTAKLWD
-1354 KVLAHK
+1354 KVIANKDIINSGKVENALPGG
-1360 NFVNNGDVNAV
+1360 NGAAALSINSYSNKAV
-1371 LPSGKESAAAVLNST
+1371 LPAILSAQEGEEEQGSLALAHDALEAAVSYGGDFWLGLGGTAAGEVADSMAKELDFLVNHAPRILQQYSQWNMDYWLGKMPYISPEYYREISDSMTKLQLKAAA
-1386 ADDIS
+1386 
-1391 ASSRLYADD
+1391 
-1400 GDTTEAWVADELE
+1400 
-1413 AVNSWVG
+1413 
-1420 GFWFGAA
+1420 F
-1427 ATGLDEWQK
+1427 
-1436 SMKLS
+1436 
-1441 AEKLAKLSARTKWLD
+1441 
-1456 QWQGR
+1456 
-1461 YLAGEMPYVDV
+1461 P
-1472 DTYDKFMTEMV
+1472 
-1483 TKNKKIYA
+1483 
-1491 ATKIAPNMELFG
+1491 KIAPALEKTSKVIGKAGDLANAVQFG
-1503 KGLNG
+1503 ND
-1508 LGAMVSA
+1508 VIDIYSI
-1515 GQAANSLVNVVDKN
+1515 NN
-1529 REIEDWE
+1529 EIENWE
-1536 SELERKEKLYYH
+1536 DEVARHRKLYFH
-1548 YMRLETKDCEA
+1548 YLQLEVKDCES
-1559 FPTKFQCGDALMQC
+1559 FPTKFQCADAHEKCMD
-1573 TEAGRKLIPRTKD
+1573 EGRTLQRLYKQ
-1586 LRNMCAV
+1586 LRQYASL
-1593 DTAANALMVGSAF
+1593 DA
-1606 IPGLGWGV
+1606 GV
-1614 ALGIGLTGT
+1614 AGLSLACSFVPGVGTVAGLTVAGGGYL
-1623 VYGAWSDK
+1623 YGKAADDAK
-1631 TKTNLQQEIS
+1631 AQLQADITTHELEFQ
-1641 KYENDFFLGELKAKK
+1641 KGERAAKK

-1668 DSSSDGSN
+1668 DSSSDGSG
-1676 PKSSGNSR
+1676 PKSSGNSS

-1722 SANKDG
+1722 SASKDG

-1742 INPQVTD
+1742 INPQLTD
-1749 ADGMYSW
+1749 AEGMYSW

-1765 KFTKE
+1765 KFTKD
-1770 GYTTAETE
+1770 GYIAAETE

-1801 QSIFAYPDYVE
+1801 QSINAYPDYVE

-1831 TYEWAEKTPVNTVS
+1831 TYEWAEKTPVNTES
-1845 NICYSKVLRMIPNNE
+1845 NICYSKVLRLIPNNK
-1860 AKVGDTVSVTIE
+1860 AKVGDTVSVSIE
-1872 GAKNYAGTSLSKY
+1872 GAENYAGTSLSKY

-1913 NPIPRVTVRVL
+1913 NPTPRVTVRVL

-1940 SSDFYASISPV
+1940 SSDFYASVSPV

-2028 MTLSCDTDGAVI
+2028 MTLSCGTDGAVI

-2098 SYGSEWKSDA
+2098 SYGSEWKSDE

-2122 RAGHDWMVENA
+2122 RAEHDWKVENA

-2142 YTGDKTCKVC
+2142 YAGDKTCKVC
-2152 GYEVKGEDIPAK
+2152 GYEVKGEKIPAT
-2164 GTTEPSDPTN
+2164 GTTKPTEPTN
-2174 PGGNNTTN
+2174 PGDDNPTN
-2182 PVNPDNDTVT
+2182 PVNPDSDKPTNPKGDGNENTNSPQTGDNSNLWMWFAVLFISGGMLVGTTV
-2192 VKGMKYRVTNAEKKQ
+2192 Y
-2207 ACAYGAEN
+2207 
-2215 KNLRTITVASKV
+2215 
-2227 TINGVSCQVTAVAN
+2227 
-2241 NAFANLKKAAK
+2241 
-2252 AVIGSNVTT
+2252 
-2261 IGKKAFYGDKK
+2261 
-2272 LKKIT
+2272 
-2277 VKSKKLKSI
+2277 SKK
-2286 GKGALKG
+2286 
-2293 ISAKAVVKVP
+2293 
-2303 KAKRKAYNKL
+2303 
-2313 FKGKGQKKSVKI
+2313 KKYSK
-2325 K
+2325 

>member
-1 MMKYYSKSFIS
+1 MMKYYSKRLIS
-12 ILLMVCMLLAGF
+12 ILLMLCMLLAGF

-38 NYTANGDSTVTITGI
+38 NYIANGDSTVSITGI
-53 SVSEG
+53 SVAEG
-58 FEETD
+58 FEEAD

-72 DGMTVTKIEGTRWSA
+72 DGMAVTKIAGARWSA
-87 FAGYHVTSVSI
+87 FARYHVTSVSI

-107 GAFMNCQYLTQV
+107 GAFRFCRYLTQV
-119 TFGEGSAPSFEDA
+119 TFAEGSAPSFEDA
-132 YNSNQNGVFADCTA
+132 YHSDLNGVFAGCTA

-159 GTYMFSGCE
+159 GTYMFYGCK
-168 SLTSVNLSE
+168 SLKSVNLSE

-188 FERCALSSVE
+188 FECCALSSVE
-198 LPENIRRVAQDA
+198 LPENISRVEQEA
-210 FSANYICTGVDDYG
+210 FLANYICTGLDDYG

-235 TLNEGLTE
+235 KLNEGLIE
-243 IGSNAFYGAPIT
+243 IGSDAFCGAVIT
-255 SLLLPNSLTTIGH
+255 SLTLPNSLTTIGQD
-268 SAFSCCHHLAEITW
+268 AFSGCYQLAEITW

-288 TEINGFDH
+288 TEIKGFAH

-318 AFSGCRFSSVSLPGT
+318 AFIGCRFSSVSLPVT

-344 NYNLKSLTL
+344 NYNLKSLSL
-353 HEGLQSIGVGA
+353 HEGLQSIGVCA
-364 FHCCNGTDNGEYMEG
+364 FNCCNGTTDNGEYMEG

-426 KDENEDNG
+426 KNENEDNG

-467 NLIEQSSESLSCKYT
+467 NLIEQSSGNLNCRYT
-482 WEELS
+482 WENLS
-487 ETQPVYAYTVSGTV
+487 EPQVADAYTVSGKV

-522 ESGAF
+522 GSGAF
-527 SFAVKNDEDVTVV
+527 SFTVKNDEDVKVV
-540 FSADGYINQT
+540 FSADGYIDQSL
-550 FVRAAG
+550 VRAAG
-556 STGNWDLGNVE
+556 SKGNWDLGNVE
-567 LAPLPVSRTITVS
+567 LATLPVSRTITVS

-624 VSVTKNTTLTLT
+624 VSVEKNTTLTLT

-641 SLKRSGATASTTLA
+641 SLKRSGATATTTLA

-715 AGNYTAV
+715 AGSYTAV

-775 AEFGTIVNTDFSCVR
+775 KKFSTIVNTDFSCVR

-812 SAVASGTL
+812 TAAANGTL

-830 SYIGNEIGRLDAG
+830 TYIGNENGRLDAG

-849 TQSGNTLTIPVS
+849 TKSGNTLTIPVS
-861 RNKGVVFMDLTVTGT
+861 RNKGVVFMDLSVTGT
-876 GKRVIS
+876 GNRVIS

-889 KTSPLGSCAFDCYT
+889 KTSPLGSCAFNCYT

-1057 KTGDTMEVPLYLSG
+1057 KTGDIMEVPLYLSG
-1071 KTMCDDGSTD
+1071 KTVCDDGSTD

-1089 LEHPGVLPNYFD
+1089 LEHPGVIPNYFD

-1112 YASIIDESTLED
+1112 YASILDDSMKAQWAAQGKN
-1124 LTEYTGTQT
+1124 GTQT
-1133 LMAELMANSL
+1133 LMAELTASTAL
-1143 SEEEKKEIKD
+1143 TEQEEKEIDD
-1153 KYTNPWTEEVIAEY
+1153 KYENPWTDEFLNEY
-1167 TRTTEECLVDLYCH
+1167 SASLVEDFCQYYYYYEYCV
-1181 IQGKCADPDNPTYA
+1181 DPANPTDA
-1195 EKEAAR
+1195 EKAKAEAA
-1201 AAVQEDVKTVM
+1201 AKADVDKM
-1212 EPFTTT
+1212 LEPFTTT
-1218 DQDMLDEMANM
+1218 DQGEINSMINMLFGDEWV
-1229 IFKDEYML
+1229 IEFDE
-1237 EIDAEILSYASTDE
+1237 EVLSYATEE
-1251 ERQWASEYQS
+1251 ERQEVYEFQSEMLSLQNSIDNLCGYIS
-1261 ALLNLQ
+1261 A
-1267 SSVDG
+1267 G
-1272 YCDYLSAALL
+1272 LL

-1288 DYADGLEIAEEAGIT
+1288 DYADGIEIAEEMGISLSPEL
-1303 VAPAIAE
+1303 AAKAKD
-1310 QVRVGT
+1310 GT
-1316 LESVV
+1316 LDDYMKTVSV
-1321 VDKVE
+1321 KVE
-1326 QAEGSDIYYAYDSSG
+1326 QEENSDTAYVYDQSG
-1341 TLIYTIDISKQLD
+1341 ALLYTMDTAKLWD
-1354 KVLAHK
+1354 KVIANK
-1360 NFVNNGDVNAV
+1360 DIIN
-1371 LPSGKESAAAVLNST
+1371 SGKVENALPRGN
-1386 ADDIS
+1386 
-1391 ASSRLYADD
+1391 
-1400 GDTTEAWVADELE
+1400 
-1413 AVNSWVG
+1413 
-1420 GFWFGAA
+1420 GAA
-1427 ATGLDEWQK
+1427 ALSINSYSNKAALPAILSVQEGEEEQGSLALAHDALEAAVSYGGDFWLGLGGT
-1436 SMKLS
+1436 
-1441 AEKLAKLSARTKWLD
+1441 A
-1456 QWQGR
+1456 
-1461 YLAGEMPYVDV
+1461 AGEVADSMAKELDFLVNHAPRILQQYSQWNMDYWLGKMPYISPEYYREISDS
-1472 DTYDKFMTEMV
+1472 MT
-1483 TKNKKIYA
+1483 KLQLKA
-1491 ATKIAPNMELFG
+1491 AAFPKIAPALEKTSKVIGKAGDLANAVQFG
-1503 KGLNG
+1503 ND
-1508 LGAMVSA
+1508 VIDIYSI
-1515 GQAANSLVNVVDKN
+1515 NN
-1529 REIEDWE
+1529 EIENWE
-1536 SELERKEKLYYH
+1536 DEVARHRKLYFH
-1548 YMRLETKDCEA
+1548 YLQLEVKDCES
-1559 FPTKFQCGDALMQC
+1559 FPTKFQCADAHEKCMD
-1573 TEAGRKLIPRTKD
+1573 EGRTLQRLYKQ
-1586 LRNMCAV
+1586 LRQYASL
-1593 DTAANALMVGSAF
+1593 DA
-1606 IPGLGWGV
+1606 GV
-1614 ALGIGLTGT
+1614 AGLSLACSFVPGVGTVAGLTVAGGGYL
-1623 VYGAWSDK
+1623 YGKAADDAK
-1631 TKTNLQQEIS
+1631 AQLQADITTHELEFQ
-1641 KYENDFFLGELKAKK
+1641 KGERAAKK

-1668 DSSSDGSN
+1668 DSSSDGSG
-1676 PKSSGNSR
+1676 PKSSGNSS

-1722 SANKDG
+1722 SASKDG

-1742 INPQVTD
+1742 INPQLTD
-1749 ADGMYSW
+1749 AEGMYSW

-1765 KFTKE
+1765 KFTKD
-1770 GYTTAETE
+1770 GYIAAETE

-1801 QSIFAYPDYVE
+1801 QSINAYPDYVE

-1831 TYEWAEKTPVNTVS
+1831 TYEWAEKTPVNTES
-1845 NICYSKVLRMIPNNE
+1845 NICYSKVLRLIPNNK
-1860 AKVGDTVSVTIE
+1860 AKVGDTVSVSIE
-1872 GAKNYAGTSLSKY
+1872 GAENYAGTSLSKY

-1913 NPIPRVTVRVL
+1913 NPTPRVTVRVL

-1940 SSDFYASISPV
+1940 SSDFYAYVSPV

-2028 MTLSCDTDGAVI
+2028 MTLSCGTDGAVI

-2063 TITENTKFRIAAY
+2063 TITENTKLRIAAY

-2098 SYGSEWKSDA
+2098 SYGSEWKSDE

-2122 RAGHDWMVENA
+2122 RAEHDWKVENA

-2142 YTGDKTCKVC
+2142 YAGDKTCKVC
-2152 GYEVKGEDIPAK
+2152 GYEVKGEKIPAT
-2164 GTTEPSDPTN
+2164 GTTKPTEPTN
-2174 PGGNNTTN
+2174 PGDDNPTN
-2182 PVNPDNDTVT
+2182 PVNPDSDKPTNP
-2192 VKGMKYRVTNAEKKQ
+2192 KGDGNENTNSPQTGDNSNLWLWFAVLFISGGMLIGTSAYSKNKKY
-2207 ACAYGAEN
+2207 
-2215 KNLRTITVASKV
+2215 SK
-2227 TINGVSCQVTAVAN
+2227 
-2241 NAFANLKKAAK
+2241 
-2252 AVIGSNVTT
+2252 
-2261 IGKKAFYGDKK
+2261 
-2272 LKKIT
+2272 
-2277 VKSKKLKSI
+2277 
-2286 GKGALKG
+2286 
-2293 ISAKAVVKVP
+2293 
-2303 KAKRKAYNKL
+2303 
-2313 FKGKGQKKSVKI
+2313 
-2325 K
+2325 

>member
-1 MMKYYSKSFIS
+1 MMKYYSKRFIS
-12 ILLMVCMLLAGF
+12 ILLMICMLLAGF
-24 PTQAFAVESANYTL
+24 PTQAFAMESANYTL
-38 NYTANGDSTVTITGI
+38 NYTANGDSTVSITGI
-53 SVSEG
+53 SVAEG
-58 FEETD
+58 FEEAD

-119 TFGEGSAPSFEDA
+119 TFAEGSAPSFEDA
-132 YNSNQNGVFADCTA
+132 YNSNLNGVFAGCTA

-198 LPENIRRVAQDA
+198 LPENISRVAQDA
-210 FSANYICTGVDDYG
+210 FSANYICTGLDDYG

-235 TLNEGLTE
+235 VLNEGLIE
-243 IGSNAFYGAPIT
+243 IGSNAFGGAVIT
-255 SLLLPNSLTTIGH
+255 SLILPNSLTTIGQE
-268 SAFSCCHHLAEITW
+268 AFSGCYQLAEITW

-288 TEINGFDH
+288 TEINGFDN

-344 NYNLKSLTL
+344 NYNLKTLTL
-353 HEGLQSIGVGA
+353 HEGLQSIGVCA
-364 FHCCNGTDNGEYMEG
+364 FYSCNGTDNGEYMEG

-426 KDENEDNG
+426 KDENEYNG

-467 NLIEQSSESLSCKYT
+467 SCKYT

-487 ETQPVYAYTVSGTV
+487 ETQPVYAYTVSGKV

-511 KGGERIAQTSD
+511 KGGERIAHTSD

-527 SFAVKNDEDVTVV
+527 SFTVKNDEDVKVV
-540 FSADGYINQT
+540 FSADGYIDQSL
-550 FVRAAG
+550 VRAAG

-567 LAPLPVSRTITVS
+567 LATLPVSRTITVS

-624 VSVTKNTTLTLT
+624 VSVEKNTTLTLT

-641 SLKRSGATASTTLA
+641 SLKRSGATATTTLA

-715 AGNYTAV
+715 AGSYTAV

-735 LSGLTSCGMTEDTDY
+735 LSGLTSCGMTEDVDY
-750 KKIHFTIRDK
+750 KKISFTVRDG

-768 TVPVLNT
+768 AVPVLNT
-775 AEFGTIVNTDFSCVR
+775 KKFSTIVNTDFSCVR

-812 SAVASGTL
+812 NAVASGTL

-849 TQSGNTLTIPVS
+849 TKSGNTLTIPVS
-861 RNKGVVFMDLTVTGT
+861 RNKGVVFMDLSVTGT
-876 GKRVIS
+876 GNRVIS

-889 KTSPLGSCAFDCYT
+889 KTSPLGSCAFNCYT

-1057 KTGDTMEVPLYLSG
+1057 KTGDIMEVPLYLSG
-1071 KTMCDDGSTD
+1071 KTVCDDGSTD

-1089 LEHPGVLPNYFD
+1089 LEHPGVIPNYFD

-1112 YASIIDESTLED
+1112 YASILDDSMKAQWAAQGKN
-1124 LTEYTGTQT
+1124 GTQT
-1133 LMAELMANSL
+1133 LMAELTASTAL
-1143 SEEEKKEIKD
+1143 TEQEEKEIDD
-1153 KYTNPWTEEVIAEY
+1153 KYENPWTDEFLNEY
-1167 TRTTEECLVDLYCH
+1167 SASLVEDFCQYYYYYEYCV
-1181 IQGKCADPDNPTYA
+1181 DPANPTDA
-1195 EKEAAR
+1195 EKAKAEAA
-1201 AAVQEDVKTVM
+1201 AKADVDKM
-1212 EPFTTT
+1212 LEPFTTT
-1218 DQDMLDEMANM
+1218 DQGEINSMINMLFGDEWV
-1229 IFKDEYML
+1229 IEFDE
-1237 EIDAEILSYASTDE
+1237 EVLSYATEE
-1251 ERQWASEYQS
+1251 ERQEVYEFQSEMLSLQNSIDNLCGYIS
-1261 ALLNLQ
+1261 A
-1267 SSVDG
+1267 G
-1272 YCDYLSAALL
+1272 LL

-1288 DYADGLEIAEEAGIT
+1288 DYADGIEIAEEMGISLSPEL
-1303 VAPAIAE
+1303 AAKAKD
-1310 QVRVGT
+1310 GT
-1316 LESVV
+1316 LDDYMKTVSV
-1321 VDKVE
+1321 KVE
-1326 QAEGSDIYYAYDSSG
+1326 QEENSNTAYVYDQSG
-1341 TLIYTIDISKQLD
+1341 ALLYTMDTAKLWD
-1354 KVLAHK
+1354 KVIANKDIINSGKVENALPGG
-1360 NFVNNGDVNAV
+1360 NGAAALSINSYSNKAV
-1371 LPSGKESAAAVLNST
+1371 LPAILSAQEGEEEQGSLALAHDALEAAVSYGGDFWLGLGGTAAGEVADSMAKELDFLVNHAPRILQQYSQWNMDYWLGKMPYISPEYYREISDSMTKLQLKAAA
-1386 ADDIS
+1386 
-1391 ASSRLYADD
+1391 
-1400 GDTTEAWVADELE
+1400 
-1413 AVNSWVG
+1413 
-1420 GFWFGAA
+1420 F
-1427 ATGLDEWQK
+1427 
-1436 SMKLS
+1436 
-1441 AEKLAKLSARTKWLD
+1441 
-1456 QWQGR
+1456 
-1461 YLAGEMPYVDV
+1461 P
-1472 DTYDKFMTEMV
+1472 
-1483 TKNKKIYA
+1483 
-1491 ATKIAPNMELFG
+1491 KIAPALEKTSKVIGKAGDLANAVQFG
-1503 KGLNG
+1503 ND
-1508 LGAMVSA
+1508 VIDIYSI
-1515 GQAANSLVNVVDKN
+1515 NN
-1529 REIEDWE
+1529 EIENWE
-1536 SELERKEKLYYH
+1536 DEVARHRKLYFH
-1548 YMRLETKDCEA
+1548 YLQLEVKDCES
-1559 FPTKFQCGDALMQC
+1559 FPTKFQCADAHEKCMDEGRTLQRLYKQLRQYASLDAC
-1573 TEAGRKLIPRTKD
+1573 VAGLSLACSFVPG
-1586 LRNMCAV
+1586 
-1593 DTAANALMVGSAF
+1593 VGT
-1606 IPGLGWGV
+1606 V
-1614 ALGIGLTGT
+1614 AGLTVAGGGYL
-1623 VYGAWSDK
+1623 YGKAADDAK
-1631 TKTNLQQEIS
+1631 AQLQADITTHELEFQ
-1641 KYENDFFLGELKAKK
+1641 KGERAAKK

-1668 DSSSDGSN
+1668 DSSSDGSG
-1676 PKSSGNSR
+1676 PKSSGNSS

-1722 SANKDG
+1722 SASKDG

-1742 INPQVTD
+1742 INPQLTD
-1749 ADGMYSW
+1749 AEGMYSW

-1765 KFTKE
+1765 KFTKD
-1770 GYTTAETE
+1770 GYIAAETE

-1801 QSIFAYPDYVE
+1801 QSINAYPDYVE

-1831 TYEWAEKTPVNTVS
+1831 TYEWAEKTPVNTES
-1845 NICYSKVLRMIPNNE
+1845 NICYSKVLRLIPNNK
-1860 AKVGDTVSVTIE
+1860 AKVGDTVSVSIE
-1872 GAKNYAGTSLSKY
+1872 GAENYAGTSLSKY

-1913 NPIPRVTVRVL
+1913 NPTPRVTVRVL

-1940 SSDFYASISPV
+1940 SSDFYASVSPV

-2028 MTLSCDTDGAVI
+2028 MTLSCGTDGAVI

-2098 SYGSEWKSDA
+2098 SYGSEWKSDE

-2122 RAGHDWMVENA
+2122 RAEHDWKVENA

-2142 YTGDKTCKVC
+2142 YAGDKTCKVC
-2152 GYEVKGEDIPAK
+2152 GYEVKGEKIPAT
-2164 GTTEPSDPTN
+2164 GTTKPTEPTN
-2174 PGGNNTTN
+2174 PGDDNPTN
-2182 PVNPDNDTVT
+2182 PVNPDSDKPTNPKGDGNENTNSPQTGDNSNLWMWFAVLFISGGMLVGTTV
-2192 VKGMKYRVTNAEKKQ
+2192 Y
-2207 ACAYGAEN
+2207 
-2215 KNLRTITVASKV
+2215 
-2227 TINGVSCQVTAVAN
+2227 
-2241 NAFANLKKAAK
+2241 
-2252 AVIGSNVTT
+2252 
-2261 IGKKAFYGDKK
+2261 
-2272 LKKIT
+2272 
-2277 VKSKKLKSI
+2277 SKK
-2286 GKGALKG
+2286 
-2293 ISAKAVVKVP
+2293 
-2303 KAKRKAYNKL
+2303 
-2313 FKGKGQKKSVKI
+2313 KKYSK
-2325 K
+2325 

>member
-1 MMKYYSKSFIS
+1 MMKYYSKRLIS
-12 ILLMVCMLLAGF
+12 ILLMLCMLLAGF

-38 NYTANGDSTVTITGI
+38 NYIANGDSTVSITGI
-53 SVSEG
+53 SVAEG
-58 FEETD
+58 FEEAD

-132 YNSNQNGVFADCTA
+132 YNSDLNGVFAGCTA

-159 GTYMFSGCE
+159 GTYMFSRCE

-188 FERCALSSVE
+188 FYCCALSSVE
-198 LPENIRRVAQDA
+198 LPENISRVAQDA
-210 FSANYICTGVDDYG
+210 FLANYICTGLDDYG

-235 TLNEGLTE
+235 KLNEGLIE
-243 IGSNAFYGAPIT
+243 IGSNAFIGAPIT
-255 SLLLPNSLTTIGH
+255 SLVLPNSLTTIGN
-268 SAFSCCHHLAEITW
+268 SAFSGCYQLAEITW

-288 TEINGFDH
+288 TEINGFNN

-305 ESLPVTVTSIGYQ
+305 ESLPVTVTSIGYE
-318 AFSGCRFSSVSLPGT
+318 AFFGCRFSSVSLPGT

-344 NYNLKSLTL
+344 NYNLKTLTL
-353 HEGLQSIGVGA
+353 HEGLQSIGVWA

-400 VPYNSYYADDAN
+400 VPYNSFYAANAN

-426 KDENEDNG
+426 KNENEDNG

-467 NLIEQSSESLSCKYT
+467 NLIEQSSGNLNCRYT
-482 WEELS
+482 WENLS
-487 ETQPVYAYTVSGTV
+487 EPQVADAYTVSGTV
-501 TPADASIVVE
+501 TPADASIIVE
-511 KGGERIAQTSD
+511 KGGERIAHTSD
-522 ESGAF
+522 ESGVF
-527 SFAVKNDEDVTVV
+527 SFTVKNDEDVKVV
-540 FSADGYINQT
+540 FSADGYIDQT
-550 FVRAAG
+550 LVRAAG

-567 LAPLPVSRTITVS
+567 LATLPVSRTITVS
-580 LSDSE
+580 MSDSE

-600 AGEKTLTEDTDYT
+600 AGEKTLIENTDYT

-624 VSVTKNTTLTLT
+624 VSVEKNTTLTLT

-641 SLKRSGATASTTLA
+641 SLKRSGATATTTLA

-715 AGNYTAV
+715 AGSYTAV

-812 SAVASGTL
+812 KAAASGTL

-849 TQSGNTLTIPVS
+849 TKSGNTLTIPVS
-861 RNKGVVFMDLTVTGT
+861 RNKGVVFMDLSVTGT
-876 GKRVIS
+876 GNRVIS

-889 KTSPLGSCAFDCYT
+889 KTSPLGSCAFNCYT

-1057 KTGDTMEVPLYLSG
+1057 KTGDIMEVPLYLSG
-1071 KTMCDDGSTD
+1071 KTVCDDGSTD

-1112 YASIIDESTLED
+1112 YASILDDSMKAQWAAQGKN
-1124 LTEYTGTQT
+1124 GTQT
-1133 LMAELMANSL
+1133 LMAELTASTAL
-1143 SEEEKKEIKD
+1143 TEQEEKEIED
-1153 KYTNPWTEEVIAEY
+1153 KYENPWTDEFLNEY
-1167 TRTTEECLVDLYCH
+1167 SASLVEDFCQYYYYYEYCV
-1181 IQGKCADPDNPTYA
+1181 DPANPTDA
-1195 EKEAAR
+1195 EKAKAEAA
-1201 AAVQEDVKTVM
+1201 AKADVDKM
-1212 EPFTTT
+1212 LEPFTTT
-1218 DQDMLDEMANM
+1218 DQGEINSMINMLFGDEWV
-1229 IFKDEYML
+1229 IEFDE
-1237 EIDAEILSYASTDE
+1237 EVLSYATEE
-1251 ERQWASEYQS
+1251 ERQEVYEFQSEMLSLQNSIDNLCGYIS
-1261 ALLNLQ
+1261 A
-1267 SSVDG
+1267 G
-1272 YCDYLSAALL
+1272 LL

-1288 DYADGLEIAEEAGIT
+1288 DYADGIEIAEEMGISLSPEL
-1303 VAPAIAE
+1303 AAKAKD
-1310 QVRVGT
+1310 GT
-1316 LESVV
+1316 LDDYMKTVSV
-1321 VDKVE
+1321 KVE
-1326 QAEGSDIYYAYDSSG
+1326 QEENSDTAYVYDQSG
-1341 TLIYTIDISKQLD
+1341 ALLYTMDTAKLWD
-1354 KVLAHK
+1354 KVIANKDIINSGKVENALPGG
-1360 NFVNNGDVNAV
+1360 NGAAALSINSYSNKAV
-1371 LPSGKESAAAVLNST
+1371 LPAILSAQEGEEEQGSLALAHDALEAAVSYGGDFWLGLGGTAAGEVADSMAKELDFLVNHAPRILQQYSQWNMDYWLGKMPYISPEYYREISDSMTKLQLKAAA
-1386 ADDIS
+1386 
-1391 ASSRLYADD
+1391 
-1400 GDTTEAWVADELE
+1400 
-1413 AVNSWVG
+1413 
-1420 GFWFGAA
+1420 F
-1427 ATGLDEWQK
+1427 
-1436 SMKLS
+1436 
-1441 AEKLAKLSARTKWLD
+1441 
-1456 QWQGR
+1456 
-1461 YLAGEMPYVDV
+1461 P
-1472 DTYDKFMTEMV
+1472 
-1483 TKNKKIYA
+1483 
-1491 ATKIAPNMELFG
+1491 KIAPALEKTSKVIGKAGDLANAVQFG
-1503 KGLNG
+1503 ND
-1508 LGAMVSA
+1508 VIDIYSI
-1515 GQAANSLVNVVDKN
+1515 NN
-1529 REIEDWE
+1529 EIENWE
-1536 SELERKEKLYYH
+1536 DEVARHRKLYFH
-1548 YMRLETKDCEA
+1548 YLQLEVKDCES
-1559 FPTKFQCGDALMQC
+1559 FPTKFQCADAHEKCMD
-1573 TEAGRKLIPRTKD
+1573 EGRTLQRLYKQ
-1586 LRNMCAV
+1586 LRQYASL
-1593 DTAANALMVGSAF
+1593 DA
-1606 IPGLGWGV
+1606 GV
-1614 ALGIGLTGT
+1614 AGLSLACSFVPGVGTVAGLTVAGGGYL
-1623 VYGAWSDK
+1623 YGKAADDAK
-1631 TKTNLQQEIS
+1631 AQLQADITTHELEFQ
-1641 KYENDFFLGELKAKK
+1641 KGERAAKK

-1668 DSSSDGSN
+1668 DSSSDGSG
-1676 PKSSGNSR
+1676 PKSSGNSS

-1722 SANKDG
+1722 SASKDG

-1742 INPQVTD
+1742 INPQLTD
-1749 ADGMYSW
+1749 AEGMYSW

-1765 KFTKE
+1765 KFTKD
-1770 GYTTAETE
+1770 GYIAAETE

-1801 QSIFAYPDYVE
+1801 QSINAYPDYVE

-1831 TYEWAEKTPVNTVS
+1831 TYEWAEKTPVNTES
-1845 NICYSKVLRMIPNNE
+1845 NICYSKVLRLIPNNK
-1860 AKVGDTVSVTIE
+1860 AKVGDTVSVSIE
-1872 GAKNYAGTSLSKY
+1872 GAENYAGTSLSKY
-1885 ISGSLTVVPRPAK
+1885 SSGSLTVVPRPAK

-1913 NPIPRVTVRVL
+1913 NPTPRVTVRVL

-1929 PISGLKILAVA
+1929 SISGLKILAVA

-1951 NDITGEDGIATFAV
+1951 NDITGEDGIATFAA

-2028 MTLSCDTDGAVI
+2028 MTLSCGTDGAVI

-2098 SYGSEWKSDA
+2098 SYGSEWKSDE

-2122 RAGHDWMVENA
+2122 RAEHDWMVENA

-2152 GYEVKGEDIPAK
+2152 GYEVKGEKIPAT
-2164 GTTEPSDPTN
+2164 GTTKPTEPTN
-2174 PGGNNTTN
+2174 PGDDNPTN
-2182 PVNPDNDTVT
+2182 PVNPDSDKPTNP
-2192 VKGMKYRVTNAEKKQ
+2192 KGDGNENTNSPQTGDNSNLWMWFAVLFISGGMLIGTSAYSKNKKY
-2207 ACAYGAEN
+2207 
-2215 KNLRTITVASKV
+2215 SK
-2227 TINGVSCQVTAVAN
+2227 
-2241 NAFANLKKAAK
+2241 
-2252 AVIGSNVTT
+2252 
-2261 IGKKAFYGDKK
+2261 
-2272 LKKIT
+2272 
-2277 VKSKKLKSI
+2277 
-2286 GKGALKG
+2286 
-2293 ISAKAVVKVP
+2293 
-2303 KAKRKAYNKL
+2303 
-2313 FKGKGQKKSVKI
+2313 
-2325 K
+2325 

>member
-1 MMKYYSKSFIS
+1 MMKYYSKRFIS

-38 NYTANGDSTVTITGI
+38 NYTENGDSTVSITGI
-53 SVSEG
+53 SVAEG
-58 FEETD
+58 FEEAD
-63 LAVEIPETI
+63 IAVEIPETI

-87 FAGYHVTSVSI
+87 FARYHVTSVSI

-132 YNSNQNGVFADCTA
+132 YNSDLNGVFAGCTA

-159 GTYMFSGCE
+159 GTYMFSRCE

-198 LPENIRRVAQDA
+198 LPENISRVAKFA
-210 FSANYICTGVDDYG
+210 FSANYICTGLDDYG

-235 TLNEGLTE
+235 VPNEGLIE
-243 IGSNAFYGAPIT
+243 IGSNAFGGAVIT
-255 SLLLPNSLTTIGH
+255 SLILPNSLTTIGQE
-268 SAFSCCHHLAEITW
+268 AFSGCYQLAEITW

-305 ESLPVTVTSIGYQ
+305 ESLPVTVTSIGYE
-318 AFSGCRFSSVSLPGT
+318 AFLGCRFSSVSLPGT

-344 NYNLKSLTL
+344 NYNLKSLSL
-353 HEGLQSIGVGA
+353 HEGLQSIGVCA
-364 FHCCNGTDNGEYMEG
+364 FNRCNGTDNGEYMEG

-400 VPYNSYYADDAN
+400 VPYNSYYADNAN

-426 KDENEDNG
+426 KDENEYNG
-434 FIPILSGVAYATICG
+434 FIPILSGVASATICG
-449 YRYKSDGVT
+449 YRYKSDGIT

-467 NLIEQSSESLSCKYT
+467 SCKYT

-487 ETQPVYAYTVSGTV
+487 ETQPVYAYTVSGKV

-527 SFAVKNDEDVTVV
+527 SFAVKNDEDVKVV
-540 FSADGYINQT
+540 FSADGYIDQT
-550 FVRAAG
+550 LVRAAG

-567 LAPLPVSRTITVS
+567 LATLPVSRTITVS

-624 VSVTKNTTLTLT
+624 VSVEKNTTLTLT

-641 SLKRSGATASTTLA
+641 SLKRSGATATTTLA

-694 YGTVSSTIMEE
+694 YGTVSSTIIEE

-715 AGNYTAV
+715 AGSYTAV

-735 LSGLTSCGMTEDTDY
+735 LSGLTSCGMTEYTDY

-796 LTGVKFRA
+796 LTGVRFRA

-812 SAVASGTL
+812 KAAASGTL

-861 RNKGVVFMDLTVTGT
+861 RNKGVVFMDLSVTGT
-876 GKRVIS
+876 GNRVIS

-889 KTSPLGSCAFDCYT
+889 KTSPLGSCTFDCYT

-931 VDVYLDGEKKGTVTT
+931 VDVYLDGEKKGSVTT

-975 EGDGGSAVI
+975 EGDGGSTVI

-1057 KTGDTMEVPLYLSG
+1057 KTGDIMEVPLYLSG
-1071 KTMCDDGSTD
+1071 KTVCDDGSTD

-1089 LEHPGVLPNYFD
+1089 LEHPGVIPNYFD

-1112 YASIIDESTLED
+1112 YASILDDSMKAQWAAQGKN
-1124 LTEYTGTQT
+1124 GTQT
-1133 LMAELMANSL
+1133 LMAELTASTAL
-1143 SEEEKKEIKD
+1143 TEQEEKEIDD
-1153 KYTNPWTEEVIAEY
+1153 KYENPWTDEFLNEY
-1167 TRTTEECLVDLYCH
+1167 SASLVEDFCQYYYYYEYCV
-1181 IQGKCADPDNPTYA
+1181 DPANPTDA
-1195 EKEAAR
+1195 EKAKAEAA
-1201 AAVQEDVKTVM
+1201 AKADVDKM
-1212 EPFTTT
+1212 LEPFTTT
-1218 DQDMLDEMANM
+1218 DQGEINSMINMLFGDEWV
-1229 IFKDEYML
+1229 IEFDE
-1237 EIDAEILSYASTDE
+1237 EVLSYATEE
-1251 ERQWASEYQS
+1251 ERQEVYEFQSEMLSLQNSIDNLCGYIS
-1261 ALLNLQ
+1261 A
-1267 SSVDG
+1267 G
-1272 YCDYLSAALL
+1272 LL

-1288 DYADGLEIAEEAGIT
+1288 DYADGIEIAEEMGISLSPEL
-1303 VAPAIAE
+1303 AAKAKD
-1310 QVRVGT
+1310 GT
-1316 LESVV
+1316 LDDYMKTVSV
-1321 VDKVE
+1321 KVE
-1326 QAEGSDIYYAYDSSG
+1326 QEENSDTAYVYDQSG
-1341 TLIYTIDISKQLD
+1341 ALLYTMDTAKLWD
-1354 KVLAHK
+1354 KVIANKDIINSGKVENALPGG
-1360 NFVNNGDVNAV
+1360 NGAAALSINSYSNKAV
-1371 LPSGKESAAAVLNST
+1371 LPAILSVQEGEEEQGSLALAHDALEAAVSYGGDFWLGLGGTAAGEVADSMAKELDFLVNHAPRILQQYSQWNMDYWLGKMPYISPEYYREISDSMTKLQLKAAA
-1386 ADDIS
+1386 
-1391 ASSRLYADD
+1391 
-1400 GDTTEAWVADELE
+1400 
-1413 AVNSWVG
+1413 
-1420 GFWFGAA
+1420 F
-1427 ATGLDEWQK
+1427 
-1436 SMKLS
+1436 
-1441 AEKLAKLSARTKWLD
+1441 
-1456 QWQGR
+1456 
-1461 YLAGEMPYVDV
+1461 P
-1472 DTYDKFMTEMV
+1472 
-1483 TKNKKIYA
+1483 
-1491 ATKIAPNMELFG
+1491 KIAPALEKTSKVIGKAGDLANAVQFG
-1503 KGLNG
+1503 ND
-1508 LGAMVSA
+1508 VIDIYSI
-1515 GQAANSLVNVVDKN
+1515 NN
-1529 REIEDWE
+1529 EIENWE
-1536 SELERKEKLYYH
+1536 DEVARHRKLYFH
-1548 YMRLETKDCEA
+1548 YLQLEVKDCES
-1559 FPTKFQCGDALMQC
+1559 FPTKFQCADAHEKCMD
-1573 TEAGRKLIPRTKD
+1573 EGRTLQRLYKQ
-1586 LRNMCAV
+1586 LRQYASL
-1593 DTAANALMVGSAF
+1593 DA
-1606 IPGLGWGV
+1606 GV
-1614 ALGIGLTGT
+1614 AGLSLACSFVPGVGTVAGLTVAGGGYL
-1623 VYGAWSDK
+1623 YGKAADDAK
-1631 TKTNLQQEIS
+1631 AQLQADITTHELEFQ
-1641 KYENDFFLGELKAKK
+1641 KGERAAKK

-1668 DSSSDGSN
+1668 DSSSDGSG
-1676 PKSSGNSR
+1676 PKSSGNSS

-1722 SANKDG
+1722 SASKDG

-1742 INPQVTD
+1742 INPQITD
-1749 ADGMYSW
+1749 TDGMYSW

-1765 KFTKE
+1765 KFTKD
-1770 GYTTAETE
+1770 GYTAAETE

-1801 QSIFAYPDYVE
+1801 QSINAYPDYVE

-1831 TYEWAEKTPVNTVS
+1831 TYEWAEKTPVNTES
-1845 NICYSKVLRMIPNNE
+1845 NICYSKVLRLIPNNK
-1860 AKVGDTVSVTIE
+1860 AKVGDTVSVSIE
-1872 GAKNYAGTSLSKY
+1872 GAENYAGTSLSKY
-1885 ISGSLTVVPRPAK
+1885 SSGSLTVVPRPAK

-1913 NPIPRVTVRVL
+1913 NPTPRVTVRVL

-1940 SSDFYASISPV
+1940 SSDFYASVSPV

-2028 MTLSCDTDGAVI
+2028 MTLSCGTDGAVI

-2098 SYGSEWKSDA
+2098 SYGSEWKSDE

-2122 RAGHDWMVENA
+2122 RAEHDWKVENA

-2142 YTGDKTCKVC
+2142 YAGDKTCKVC
-2152 GYEVKGEDIPAK
+2152 GYEVKGEKIPAT
-2164 GTTEPSDPTN
+2164 GTTKPTEPTN
-2174 PGGNNTTN
+2174 PGDDNPTN
-2182 PVNPDNDTVT
+2182 PVNPDSDKPTNP
-2192 VKGMKYRVTNAEKKQ
+2192 KGDGNENTNSPQTGDNSNLWMWFAVLFISGGMLIGTSAYSKNKKY
-2207 ACAYGAEN
+2207 
-2215 KNLRTITVASKV
+2215 SK
-2227 TINGVSCQVTAVAN
+2227 
-2241 NAFANLKKAAK
+2241 
-2252 AVIGSNVTT
+2252 
-2261 IGKKAFYGDKK
+2261 
-2272 LKKIT
+2272 
-2277 VKSKKLKSI
+2277 
-2286 GKGALKG
+2286 
-2293 ISAKAVVKVP
+2293 
-2303 KAKRKAYNKL
+2303 
-2313 FKGKGQKKSVKI
+2313 
-2325 K
+2325 

>member
-1 MMKYYSKSFIS
+1 MKNCSKRVLS

-38 NYTANGDSTVTITGI
+38 NYTENGDSTVSITGI
-53 SVSEG
+53 SVAEG
-58 FEETD
+58 FEEAD
-63 LAVEIPETI
+63 IAVEIPETI
-72 DGMTVTKIEGTRWSA
+72 DGMAVTKIAGARWSA
-87 FAGYHVTSVSI
+87 FARYHVTSVSI

-132 YNSNQNGVFADCTA
+132 YNSDRNGVFAGCTA

-188 FERCALSSVE
+188 FECCALSSVE
-198 LPENIRRVAQDA
+198 LPENISRVAQDA
-210 FSANYICTGVDDYG
+210 FSANYICTGLDDYG

-235 TLNEGLTE
+235 KLNEGLIE
-243 IGSNAFYGAPIT
+243 IGSDAFCGAVIT
-255 SLLLPNSLTTIGH
+255 SLTLPNSLTTIGQD
-268 SAFSCCHHLAEITW
+268 AFSGCYQLAEITW

-288 TEINGFDH
+288 TEIKGFAH

-318 AFSGCRFSSVSLPGT
+318 AFIGCRFSSVSLPGT

-344 NYNLKSLTL
+344 NYNLKSLSL
-353 HEGLQSIGVGA
+353 HEGLQSIGVCA
-364 FHCCNGTDNGEYMEG
+364 FNCCNGTTDNGEYMEG

-426 KDENEDNG
+426 KNENEDNG

-467 NLIEQSSESLSCKYT
+467 NLIEQSSGNLNCRYT
-482 WEELS
+482 WENLS
-487 ETQPVYAYTVSGTV
+487 EPQVADAYTVSGKV

-522 ESGAF
+522 GSGAF
-527 SFAVKNDEDVTVV
+527 SFTVKNDEDVKVV
-540 FSADGYINQT
+540 FSADGYIDQSL
-550 FVRAAG
+550 VRAAG
-556 STGNWDLGNVE
+556 SKGNWDLGNVE
-567 LAPLPVSRTITVS
+567 LATLPVSRTITVS

-624 VSVTKNTTLTLT
+624 VSVEKNTTLTLT

-641 SLKRSGATASTTLA
+641 SLKRSGATATTTLA

-715 AGNYTAV
+715 AGSYTAV

-760 ETTAIDTV
+760 ETTAINTV

-775 AEFGTIVNTDFSCVR
+775 AKFGTIVNTDFSCVR

-804 RVFYGFAD
+804 RIFYGFAD
-812 SAVASGTL
+812 EAAASGTL

-861 RNKGVVFMDLTVTGT
+861 RNKGVVFMDLSVTGT
-876 GKRVIS
+876 GNRVIS

-889 KTSPLGSCAFDCYT
+889 KTSPLGSCAFNCYT

-1057 KTGDTMEVPLYLSG
+1057 KTGDIMEVPLYLSG
-1071 KTMCDDGSTD
+1071 KTVCDDGSTD

-1089 LEHPGVLPNYFD
+1089 LEHPGVIPNYFD

-1112 YASIIDESTLED
+1112 YASILDDSMKAQWAAQGKN
-1124 LTEYTGTQT
+1124 GTQT
-1133 LMAELMANSL
+1133 LMAELTASTAL
-1143 SEEEKKEIKD
+1143 TEQEEKEIDD
-1153 KYTNPWTEEVIAEY
+1153 KYENPWTDEFLNEY
-1167 TRTTEECLVDLYCH
+1167 SASLVEDFCQYYYYYEYCV
-1181 IQGKCADPDNPTYA
+1181 DPANPTDA
-1195 EKEAAR
+1195 EKAKAEAA
-1201 AAVQEDVKTVM
+1201 AKADVDKM
-1212 EPFTTT
+1212 LEPFTTT
-1218 DQDMLDEMANM
+1218 DQGEINSMINMLFGDEWV
-1229 IFKDEYML
+1229 IEFDE
-1237 EIDAEILSYASTDE
+1237 EVLSYATEE
-1251 ERQWASEYQS
+1251 ERQEVYEFQSEMLSLQNSIDNLCGYIS
-1261 ALLNLQ
+1261 A
-1267 SSVDG
+1267 G
-1272 YCDYLSAALL
+1272 LL

-1288 DYADGLEIAEEAGIT
+1288 DYADGIEIAEEMGISLSPEL
-1303 VAPAIAE
+1303 AAKAKD
-1310 QVRVGT
+1310 GT
-1316 LESVV
+1316 LDDYMKTVSV
-1321 VDKVE
+1321 KVE
-1326 QAEGSDIYYAYDSSG
+1326 QEENSDTAYVYDQSG
-1341 TLIYTIDISKQLD
+1341 ALLYTMDTAKLWD
-1354 KVLAHK
+1354 KVIANK
-1360 NFVNNGDVNAV
+1360 DIIN
-1371 LPSGKESAAAVLNST
+1371 SGKVENALPRGN
-1386 ADDIS
+1386 
-1391 ASSRLYADD
+1391 
-1400 GDTTEAWVADELE
+1400 
-1413 AVNSWVG
+1413 
-1420 GFWFGAA
+1420 GAA
-1427 ATGLDEWQK
+1427 ALSINSYSNKAALPAILSVQEGEEEQGSLALAHDALEAAVSYGGDFWLGLGGT
-1436 SMKLS
+1436 
-1441 AEKLAKLSARTKWLD
+1441 A
-1456 QWQGR
+1456 
-1461 YLAGEMPYVDV
+1461 AGEVADSMAKELDFLVNHAPRILQQYSQWNMDYWLGKMPYISPEYYREISDS
-1472 DTYDKFMTEMV
+1472 MT
-1483 TKNKKIYA
+1483 KLQLKA
-1491 ATKIAPNMELFG
+1491 AAFPKIAPALEKTSKVIGKAGDLANAVQFG
-1503 KGLNG
+1503 ND
-1508 LGAMVSA
+1508 VIDIYSI
-1515 GQAANSLVNVVDKN
+1515 NN
-1529 REIEDWE
+1529 EIENWE
-1536 SELERKEKLYYH
+1536 DEVARHRKLYFH
-1548 YMRLETKDCEA
+1548 YLQLEVKDCES
-1559 FPTKFQCGDALMQC
+1559 FPTKFQCADAHEKCMD
-1573 TEAGRKLIPRTKD
+1573 EGRTLQRLYKQ
-1586 LRNMCAV
+1586 LRQYASL
-1593 DTAANALMVGSAF
+1593 DA
-1606 IPGLGWGV
+1606 GV
-1614 ALGIGLTGT
+1614 AGLSLACSFVPGVGTVAGLTVAGGGYL
-1623 VYGAWSDK
+1623 YGKAADDAK
-1631 TKTNLQQEIS
+1631 AQLQADITTHELEFQ
-1641 KYENDFFLGELKAKK
+1641 KGERAAKK

-1668 DSSSDGSN
+1668 DSSSDGSG
-1676 PKSSGNSR
+1676 PKSSGNSS

-1722 SANKDG
+1722 SASKDG

-1742 INPQVTD
+1742 INPQLTD
-1749 ADGMYSW
+1749 AEGMYSW

-1765 KFTKE
+1765 KFTKD
-1770 GYTTAETE
+1770 GYIAAETE

-1801 QSIFAYPDYVE
+1801 QSINAYPDYVE

-1831 TYEWAEKTPVNTVS
+1831 TYEWAEKTPVNTES
-1845 NICYSKVLRMIPNNE
+1845 NICYSKVLRLIPNNK
-1860 AKVGDTVSVTIE
+1860 AKVGDTVSVSIE
-1872 GAKNYAGTSLSKY
+1872 GAENYAGTSLSKY

-1913 NPIPRVTVRVL
+1913 NPTPRVTVRVL

-1940 SSDFYASISPV
+1940 SSDFYAYVSPV

-2028 MTLSCDTDGAVI
+2028 MTLSCGTDGAVI

-2063 TITENTKFRIAAY
+2063 TITENTKLRIAAY

-2098 SYGSEWKSDA
+2098 SYGSEWKSDE

-2122 RAGHDWMVENA
+2122 RAEHDWKVENA

-2142 YTGDKTCKVC
+2142 YAGDKTCKVC
-2152 GYEVKGEDIPAK
+2152 GYEVKGEKIPAT
-2164 GTTEPSDPTN
+2164 GTTKPTEPTN
-2174 PGGNNTTN
+2174 PGDDNPTN
-2182 PVNPDNDTVT
+2182 PVNPDSDKPTNP
-2192 VKGMKYRVTNAEKKQ
+2192 KGDGNENTNSPQTGDNSNLWLWFAVLFISGGMLIGTSAYSKNKKY
-2207 ACAYGAEN
+2207 
-2215 KNLRTITVASKV
+2215 SK
-2227 TINGVSCQVTAVAN
+2227 
-2241 NAFANLKKAAK
+2241 
-2252 AVIGSNVTT
+2252 
-2261 IGKKAFYGDKK
+2261 
-2272 LKKIT
+2272 
-2277 VKSKKLKSI
+2277 
-2286 GKGALKG
+2286 
-2293 ISAKAVVKVP
+2293 
-2303 KAKRKAYNKL
+2303 
-2313 FKGKGQKKSVKI
+2313 
-2325 K
+2325 